1 MLFTSVSAAGFPLF
15 HPIFKSTI
23 DTACIKNIVHRSA
36 NCYNK
41 SNNLVLTAVKGA
53 IQRMAKKKIKGTRI
67 LAAVLTAAMVFT
79 QTPYT
84 ALAAES
90 DAGFVTVQ
98 NETEQTGQA
107 DDGTGDN
114 GETGDVSGSDET
126 GDMPG
131 GTGDNGENGG
141 TGDISDNN
149 GNNGE
154 TGDVSDG
161 NGGTGDVSGPDSEA
175 SVSGNDITVYSE
187 EEAGTGSLTVEGN
200 SESYS
205 YDAENDVITVKNG
218 AELTFHSADGYGAEN
233 YSHTRIYVEKDA
245 KATLTLD
252 GVYINVSDK
261 AVSPLEIAE
270 NSAGVVSV
278 VLKNNNVLI
287 AGEKAAGIQKN
298 GTAEGTLTISG
309 SGALTAQGGKYGAG
323 IGSGY
328 EKAGSNISIS
338 GEEVTATGG
347 YGGAGIGG
355 GMYGAGISITI
366 SGGMVTATGGSYG
379 AGIGSGYHESASN
392 IIISGGTII
401 ATGGY
406 NGAGIGGGKNGVG
419 SDISISGGEVT
430 AAGGSYGAGI
440 GGGYYG
446 VGSNISISGGE
457 VTATGGSCG
466 AGIGGGYYGV
476 GSNITISGGTVTAT
490 GRGTKSDIGGGNGG
504 STGTVT
510 ITGGSVKTTNSV
522 LTGVINGND
531 TVYCTVVDLTD
542 EYGTEAAVTDASET
556 AYGMKDVMTDAD
568 GKIYMYLP
576 AGETS
581 ILLGMYYYTGTV
593 SAEAGADN
601 CLTRGK
607 CRYDLQVV
615 GDPTYYN
622 RDEDSHIIQIKDGAN
637 LTIKSADGYGK
648 DNYSQ
653 TRIQIEAN
661 ASVTLTLDGAYMDAS
676 AIPYISSPILI
687 PENSTGNVNII
698 LKGENGLKA
707 GKYYA
712 AIQKNG
718 DAENIGTLT
727 ISGDGSLMAAGGYNA
742 AGIGSGADKP
752 VKNIVINS
760 GTVTATGG
768 DSAAGIGS
776 GYYGAG
782 SNITISGGTV
792 TATGGESGAGIGGG
806 SDRSGSNITIS
817 GGTVTATGRE
827 NGAGI
832 GGGFY
837 GEGNDITISGG
848 TVTATSLTVRKENY
862 STGAG
867 IGGGACGNGSNIT
880 ITGGTVIATAIAEA
894 GKISTGAGIGGGYS
908 KEGNH
913 ITISGG
919 TVTATSIAKGED
931 GTTGAGIGGGYGGMG
946 NHITISGGTVTAISS
961 VTGEYGCG
969 GAGIGGGYSREGNNI
984 TISGGT
990 VTALSTADDA
1000 SNEGYGIG
1008 SGWGANDSTPMVTG
1022 GNIKVNKLCGIQGKD
1037 GNELYDAYPARADL
1051 LLLAGKNAAVGNPVL
1066 QTYNKKTGETKTL
1079 SYNLNDVCTMEDGY
1093 LYMYLPVDTEDTVT
1107 RLVFDNAVYEAAVK
1121 EFNYENQPDRFND
1134 FALISSTDGKAEYGE
1149 VLREDVPE
1157 DGIIPD
1163 GIWMSDLQAGGY
1175 TYTGKAITPSFRVYD
1190 GKKMLAVKKDYTVS
1204 YKNNINA
1211 ATADDAKKAPTITV
1225 KSTGNY
1231 KGTETRT
1238 FTINPA
1244 SMDVTEQRIN
1254 IDNLYLAAP
1263 TGKNPKGIKAVPVV
1277 TDNGKKLS
1285 ENKDY
1290 TVNHVTLNE
1299 QNAENKNANSYVNP
1313 GKYTV
1318 EITGKGNYTGTRQIT
1333 VTLTDVAKE
1342 QILMSKVTVAK
1353 VPDMTYDADFCEGK
1367 NAAGMTPALTV
1378 TYGSGKNKVTLYK
1391 EGDVNAAGE
1400 TVSAEN
1406 ADYTV
1411 TWINNKYVGTA
1422 TAVLTGTGKILEDG
1436 TVSGTYFGEKRIT
1449 FKIKGTA
1456 LSASMVSWADGSK
1469 NVSVVY
1475 NGEEQEPLV
1484 RVSLQKKVK
1493 DENGKTV
1500 TQTVY
1505 LGEYNDYFNIGDYK
1519 VSYLKNVDAGTAT
1532 VVVTGAGGYT
1542 GTVKKTFKITQADL
1556 SAADMEAKIAANGT
1570 QGTYGNNAS
1579 DGSNASG
1586 SGDAADSAIKVSFV
1600 KNGAKPAVVVTA
1612 KLANGSTV
1620 TLKEGKDY
1628 TITYANNKAVSEG
1641 KNLTEKKLPLITV
1654 KGKGNFKGSVKQTF
1668 TITNKSLADT
1678 VNPITVAVTDVAAN
1692 KNKGK
1697 FVSKPVVT
1705 DADGVKLKEKT
1716 DYTLTYSLL
1725 TEGGAVEL
1733 DTKTGIVNE
1742 PGSIVRITITGAG
1755 NYQGEGSV
1763 LTADYR
1769 ITEFDF
1775 AKVTVKVVPKTL
1787 PYTTKP
1793 VTLTEDD
1800 LILTMK
1806 VGTGKQAVVEKL
1818 SLITDGDDTKDGY
1831 KIIGYKNNVNKGTAQ
1846 VTLQG
1851 CGKYG
1856 GTKTVK
1862 FYIGTRPFLWWL
1874 RNV

>member
-1 MLFTSVSAAGFPLF
+1 
-15 HPIFKSTI
+15 
-23 DTACIKNIVHRSA
+23 
-36 NCYNK
+36 
-41 SNNLVLTAVKGA
+41 
-53 IQRMAKKKIKGTRI
+53 MAKKKIKGTRI
-67 LAAVLTAAMVFT
+67 LAAILTAAMVFT
-79 QTPYT
+79 STPYT

-90 DAGFVTVQ
+90 EAGYVTVQ
-98 NETEQTGQA
+98 NEIEQTGQA
-107 DDGTGDN
+107 DDGTGNNGNNGENGGKGNNGAGDFSDGSDKDGGNSGTGDVSDN
-114 GETGDVSGSDET
+114 NGGTGETGDVSDGDGETGDVSGSD
-126 GDMPG
+126 
-131 GTGDNGENGG
+131 
-141 TGDISDNN
+141 
-149 GNNGE
+149 
-154 TGDVSDG
+154 
-161 NGGTGDVSGPDSEA
+161 SEV
-175 SVSGNDITVYSE
+175 SVSGNDIAVYGV
-187 EEAGTGSLTVEGN
+187 ATTATGTLTVEGN
-200 SESYS
+200 SGSYS

-218 AELTFHSADGYGAEN
+218 ANLTFHSADGYGAEN
-233 YSHTRIYVEKDA
+233 PSQTRIYVEKDA
-245 KATLTLD
+245 KATLTLE

-261 AVSPLEIAE
+261 AASPLEIAE
-270 NSAGVVSV
+270 DSTGAVSV
-278 VLKNNNVLI
+278 VLKGSNALT

-298 GTAEGTLTISG
+298 GTADGTLTISG

-338 GEEVTATGG
+338 GGEVTATGG

-355 GMYGAGISITI
+355 GMYGAGSSITI
-366 SGGMVTATGGSYG
+366 SGGMVTTTGGNGG

-392 IIISGGTII
+392 ITISGGTII
-401 ATGGY
+401 AKGGY
-406 NGAGIGGGKNGVG
+406 NGAGIGGGKNG
-419 SDISISGGEVT
+419 
-430 AAGGSYGAGI
+430 A
-440 GGGYYG
+440 
-446 VGSNISISGGE
+446 GSNIGISGGE
-457 VTATGGSCG
+457 VTATGGGYG
-466 AGIGGGYYGV
+466 AGIGGG
-476 GSNITISGGTVTAT
+476 TW
-490 GRGTKSDIGGGNGG
+490 G
-504 STGTVT
+504 STGKVT
-510 ITGGSVKTTNSV
+510 ITGGSVKTTKGV
-522 LTGVINGND
+522 LTGVTNGTD
-531 TVYCTVVDLTD
+531 EVYCTVVDLT
-542 EYGTEAAVTDASET
+542 EEFGIEAAVTDVGET

-601 CLTRGK
+601 RLTRGK

-615 GDPTYYN
+615 GDPAYYD

-637 LTIKSADGYGK
+637 LTIKSGNGYGK

-653 TRIQIEAN
+653 TRIEIEKD
-661 ASVTLTLDGAYMDAS
+661 ASVTLTLDGT
-676 AIPYISSPILI
+676 YIDTTDSPILI

-698 LKGENGLKA
+698 LKSENGLKA
-707 GKYYA
+707 GRYYA
-712 AIQKNG
+712 AIQKDG

-727 ISGDGSLMAAGGYNA
+727 ISGDGALIAQGGKQG
-742 AGIGSGADKP
+742 AGIGGGHEKAGN
-752 VKNIVINS
+752 NIVIS
-760 GTVTATGG
+760 GGEVTATGG
-768 DSAAGIGS
+768 EYAAGIGGGMYGS
-776 GYYGAG
+776 G
-782 SNITISGGTV
+782 SSITISGGTV
-792 TATGGESGAGIGGG
+792 TATGGECGAGVGSGYYESGGNITISGGTVIAQGGNQGAGIGGG
-806 SDRSGSNITIS
+806 KSGAGNNIDISGGTVIATATAGDDGATGAGIGGGYAGMGNNITIS
-817 GGTVTATGRE
+817 GGTVTAT
-827 NGAGI
+827 
-832 GGGFY
+832 
-837 GEGNDITISGG
+837 S
-848 TVTATSLTVRKENY
+848 TATGEY
-862 STGAG
+862 GCA
-867 IGGGACGNGSNIT
+867 
-880 ITGGTVIATAIAEA
+880 
-894 GKISTGAGIGGGYS
+894 GAGIGGGYS
-908 KEGNH
+908 CM
-913 ITISGG
+913 
-919 TVTATSIAKGED
+919 
-931 GTTGAGIGGGYGGMG
+931 GIG
-946 NHITISGGTVTAISS
+946 
-961 VTGEYGCG
+961 
-969 GAGIGGGYSREGNNI
+969 I

-990 VTALSTADDA
+990 VTALSTADEA
-1000 SNEGYGIG
+1000 YREGAGIG
-1008 SGWGANDSTPMVTG
+1008 SGCGTGISGPEIYG
-1022 GNIKVNKLCGIQGKD
+1022 GNIKASRLSGVLGKE
-1037 GNELYDAYPARADL
+1037 GKVYLARADL
-1051 LLLAGKNAAVGNPVL
+1051 LLLAGKNAVVGNPVL

-1079 SYNLNDVCTMEDGY
+1079 SYNLKDVCTMEDGY
-1093 LYMYLPVDTEDTVT
+1093 LYMYLPADTEDTVT
-1107 RLVFDNAVYEAAVK
+1107 RLVFDNAVYEATVK
-1121 EFNYENQPDRFND
+1121 KFDYGLEPGRYSD
-1134 FALISSTDGKAEYGE
+1134 FTLINSTDGKAEYGE
-1149 VLREDVPE
+1149 VLREDVPD

-1163 GIWMSDLQAGGY
+1163 GIWMTDLQAGGY

-1204 YKNNINA
+1204 YKNNIKA

-1244 SMDVTEQRIN
+1244 SLDATEQRIN

-1263 TGKNPKGIKAVPVV
+1263 TGKNPKGIRAVPVV

-1285 ENKDY
+1285 ENRDY

-1299 QNAENKNANSYVNP
+1299 QNAENKNANSYVTP

-1333 VTLTDVAKE
+1333 VTLADVAKE

-1353 VPDMTYDADFCEGK
+1353 VPDVTYDADLCEGRS
-1367 NAAGMTPALTV
+1367 AAGMTPALTV

-1411 TWINNKYVGTA
+1411 NWINNRYVGTA

-1436 TVSGTYFGEKRIT
+1436 TASGTYFGEKRIT
-1449 FKIKGTA
+1449 FRIKGTA

-1475 NGEEQEPLV
+1475 NGEEQEPRV

-1493 DENGKTV
+1493 GKDGKMV
-1500 TQTVY
+1500 TQTTY
-1505 LGEYNDYFNIGDYK
+1505 LREYNEYAQYGDYK

-1532 VVVTGAGGYT
+1532 VVITGAGGYT

-1556 SAADMEAKIAANGT
+1556 AAEGTEAKIGV
-1570 QGTYGNNAS
+1570 
-1579 DGSNASG
+1579 
-1586 SGDAADSAIKVSFV
+1586 ADSIPFV
-1600 KNGAKPAVVVTA
+1600 KNGAKPAIVVTA
-1612 KLANGSTV
+1612 KMANGNTV

-1628 TITYANNKAVSEG
+1628 TVTYANNKAVSEG

-1654 KGKGNFKGSVKQTF
+1654 KGKGNFKGSIKQTF
-1668 TITNKSLADT
+1668 TITNKSLADK
-1678 VNPITVAVTDVAAN
+1678 VNPITVTVTDVPAN

-1705 DADGVKLKEKT
+1705 DETGTKLKEKT

-1725 TEGGAVEL
+1725 TENGAVEL

-1755 NYQGEGSV
+1755 NYRGEGSV

-1769 ITEFDF
+1769 ITESDF
-1775 AKVTVKVVPKTL
+1775 KKVTVKVVPKTL

-1793 VTLTEDD
+1793 VTLTEED

-1806 VGTGKQAVVEKL
+1806 VGTGRQAVVEELK
-1818 SLITDGDDTKDGY
+1818 LITDGDDTKDGY

-1862 FYIGTRPFLWWL
+1862 FYIGTRPFFWWL

>member
-1 MLFTSVSAAGFPLF
+1 
-15 HPIFKSTI
+15 
-23 DTACIKNIVHRSA
+23 
-36 NCYNK
+36 
-41 SNNLVLTAVKGA
+41 
-53 IQRMAKKKIKGTRI
+53 MAKKKIRGTRI
-67 LAAVLTAAMVFT
+67 LAAVLMVAMVFT

-90 DAGFVTVQ
+90 EVGFVTVQ
-98 NETEQTGQA
+98 NETEQTEQEEDVSCNA
-107 DDGTGDN
+107 
-114 GETGDVSGSDET
+114 GDVSGGSS
-126 GDMPG
+126 
-131 GTGDNGENGG
+131 DNGENGDVSGG

-149 GNNGE
+149 DGTGE

-161 NGGTGDVSGPDSEA
+161 DGETGDVSGPDSEV
-175 SVSGNDITVYSE
+175 SVSGNDIAVYG
-187 EEAGTGSLTVEGN
+187 ATATGTLTVEGN
-200 SESYS
+200 NGSYS

-218 AELTFHSADGYGAEN
+218 ANLTFHSTDGYGAEN
-233 YSHTRIYVEKDA
+233 PSQTRIYVEKDA

-261 AVSPLEIAE
+261 TVSPLEIADD
-270 NSAGVVSV
+270 STGAVSV
-278 VLKNNNVLI
+278 VLKDSNALT

-298 GTAEGTLTISG
+298 GTADGTLTISG

-338 GEEVTATGG
+338 GGEVTATGG

-355 GMYGAGISITI
+355 GMYGAGSSITI
-366 SGGMVTATGGSYG
+366 SGGMVTTTGGNGG

-392 IIISGGTII
+392 ISISGGTVI
-401 ATGGY
+401 AKGGY
-406 NGAGIGGGKNGVG
+406 NGAGIGGGKNGAG
-419 SDISISGGEVT
+419 SSITISGGMVT
-430 AAGGSYGAGI
+430 
-440 GGGYYG
+440 
-446 VGSNISISGGE
+446 
-457 VTATGGSCG
+457 TTGGAYG

-490 GRGTKSDIGGGNGG
+490 GGSWGAGIGGGDSRDGNDISISGGTVTATGRGTKSDIGGGSGG
-504 STGTVT
+504 STGKVT
-510 ITGGSVKTTNSV
+510 ITGGSVKTTKGV
-522 LTGVINGND
+522 LTGVTNGTD
-531 TVYCTVVDLTD
+531 TVYYTEVDLSE
-542 EYGTEAAVTDASET
+542 EYGAEAAVTDVGET

-576 AGETS
+576 ADENGTTIVFGKHFYS
-581 ILLGMYYYTGTV
+581 GTV

-601 CLTRGK
+601 RLTRGTECK
-607 CRYDLQVV
+607 YSLLVL
-615 GDPTYYN
+615 GDSAYYERN
-622 RDEDSHIIQIKDGAN
+622 ESTQGILIKDGAD
-637 LTIKSADGYGK
+637 LIIKSANGYGK
-648 DNYSQ
+648 DNYSPM
-653 TRIQIEAN
+653 RIQIEEN

-707 GKYYA
+707 GRYYA

-718 DAENIGTLT
+718 NAENIGTLT
-727 ISGDGSLMAAGGYNA
+727 ISGDGALIAQGGKQG
-742 AGIGSGADKP
+742 AGIGGGHEKAGN
-752 VKNIVINS
+752 NIVIS
-760 GTVTATGG
+760 GGEVTATGG
-768 DSAAGIGS
+768 EYAAGIGGGMYGS
-776 GYYGAG
+776 G
-782 SNITISGGTV
+782 SSITISGGTV
-792 TATGGESGAGIGGG
+792 TATGGESGAGVG
-806 SDRSGSNITIS
+806 SGYYESGSNITIS
-817 GGTVTATGRE
+817 GGTVIAQGG
-827 NGAGI
+827 NQGAGI
-832 GGGFY
+832 GGGKS
-837 GEGNDITISGG
+837 GAGNNIDISGGTVIATATAGDHGATGAGIGGGYAGMGNNITISGG
-848 TVTATSLTVRKENY
+848 TVTATSTA
-862 STGAG
+862 TGEYGCA
-867 IGGGACGNGSNIT
+867 
-880 ITGGTVIATAIAEA
+880 
-894 GKISTGAGIGGGYS
+894 GAGIGGGY
-908 KEGNH
+908 
-913 ITISGG
+913 
-919 TVTATSIAKGED
+919 ACM
-931 GTTGAGIGGGYGGMG
+931 GIG
-946 NHITISGGTVTAISS
+946 
-961 VTGEYGCG
+961 
-969 GAGIGGGYSREGNNI
+969 I

-990 VTALSTADDA
+990 VTALSTADEA
-1000 SNEGYGIG
+1000 YWEGYGIG
-1008 SGWGANDSTPMVTG
+1008 SGCSTGISGPEIYG
-1022 GNIKVNKLCGIQGKD
+1022 GNIKASRLSGVLGKD
-1037 GNELYDAYPARADL
+1037 GDEPYEAYLARADL
-1051 LLLAGKNAAVGNPVL
+1051 LPLAGKNAVVGNPVL

-1079 SYNLNDVCTMEDGY
+1079 SYNLKDVCTMEDGY
-1093 LYMYLPVDTEDTVT
+1093 LYMYLPADTEDTVT
-1107 RLVFDNAVYEAAVK
+1107 RLVFDNAVYEATVK
-1121 EFNYENQPDRFND
+1121 KFDYGREPGRYSD
-1134 FALISSTDGKAEYGE
+1134 FTLISSTDGKAEYGE
-1149 VLREDVPE
+1149 VLREDVPD

-1163 GIWMSDLQAGGY
+1163 GIWMTDLQAGGY

-1204 YKNNINA
+1204 YKNNIKA

-1238 FTINPA
+1238 FTITPA
-1244 SMDVTEQRIN
+1244 SLKESNPQIKAED
-1254 IDNLYLAAP
+1254 LYLAAP

-1285 ENKDY
+1285 ENRDY

-1299 QNAENKNANSYVNP
+1299 QNAENKNANSYVTP

-1333 VTLTDVAKE
+1333 VTLADVAKE

-1353 VPDMTYDADFCEGK
+1353 VPDVTYDADLCDGN
-1367 NAAGMTPALTV
+1367 NAKGMTPALTV

-1411 TWINNKYVGTA
+1411 TWINNRYVGTA
-1422 TAVLTGTGKILEDG
+1422 TVVLTGTGKILEDG
-1436 TVSGTYFGEKRIT
+1436 TVSGQYFGKKRIT

-1475 NGEEQEPLV
+1475 NGGEQEPRV

-1493 DENGKTV
+1493 GKDGKMV
-1500 TQTVY
+1500 TQTTY
-1505 LGEYNDYFNIGDYK
+1505 LREYDEYAQYGDYK

-1532 VVVTGAGGYT
+1532 VVITGAGGYT

-1556 SAADMEAKIAANGT
+1556 AAEGTEAKIGV
-1570 QGTYGNNAS
+1570 
-1579 DGSNASG
+1579 
-1586 SGDAADSAIKVSFV
+1586 ADSIPFV
-1600 KNGAKPAVVVTA
+1600 KNGAKPAIVVTA
-1612 KLANGSTV
+1612 KMANGNTV

-1628 TITYANNKAVSEG
+1628 TVTYANNKAVSEG

-1654 KGKGNFKGSVKQTF
+1654 KGKGNFKGSIKQTF
-1668 TITNKSLADT
+1668 TITNKSLADK
-1678 VNPITVAVTDVAAN
+1678 VNPITVTVADVPAN

-1705 DADGVKLKEKT
+1705 DETGTKLKEKT
-1716 DYTLTYSLL
+1716 DYTLSYSLL
-1725 TEGGAVEL
+1725 MANGEETKL
-1733 DTKTGIVNE
+1733 DVKKDVVNE
-1742 PGSIVRITITGAG
+1742 PGSTIRITITGAG
-1755 NYQGEGSV
+1755 NYRGEGSV

-1775 AKVTVKVVPKTL
+1775 TKVTVKVVPKTL

-1793 VTLTEDD
+1793 VTLTEED

-1806 VGTGKQAVVEKL
+1806 VGTGKQAVVEELK
-1818 SLITDGDDTKDGY
+1818 LITDGDDTKDGY

>member
-1 MLFTSVSAAGFPLF
+1 MM
-15 HPIFKSTI
+15 
-23 DTACIKNIVHRSA
+23 R
-36 NCYNK
+36 
-41 SNNLVLTAVKGA
+41 
-53 IQRMAKKKIKGTRI
+53 KKVKGTRI
-67 LAAVLTAAMVFT
+67 LAAILTAAMVFT
-79 QTPYT
+79 QAPYT

-90 DAGFVTVQ
+90 EAGYVTVQ

-107 DDGTGDN
+107 DDGNN
-114 GETGDVSGSDET
+114 GEMGENGDVSGSDET
-126 GDMPG
+126 GGMP
-131 GTGDNGENGG
+131 GDNGENGG
-141 TGDISDNN
+141 NGETGDVSD
-149 GNNGE
+149 GNGE

-161 NGGTGDVSGPDSEA
+161 NGGTGDVSGPDSEV
-175 SVSGNDITVYSE
+175 SVSGNDIAVYG
-187 EEAGTGSLTVEGN
+187 AAATATGTLTVEGN
-200 SESYS
+200 SGSYS
-205 YDAENDVITVKNG
+205 YDAEKDVITVKNG
-218 AELTFHSADGYGAEN
+218 ANLTFHSADGYGKEN
-233 YSHTRIYVEKDA
+233 PSQTRIYVEKDA
-245 KATLTLD
+245 KATITLD

-270 NSAGVVSV
+270 DSTGAVSV
-278 VLKNNNVLI
+278 VLKGSNVLT

-309 SGALTAQGGKYGAG
+309 SGTLNAQGGEYGAG
-323 IGSGY
+323 IGGGY
-328 EKAGSNISIS
+328 CGVGSNITITGGIITATGGSYGAGIGGGFWGGGSNITIS
-338 GEEVTATGG
+338 GGEVTATGG

-355 GMYGAGISITI
+355 G
-366 SGGMVTATGGSYG
+366 
-379 AGIGSGYHESASN
+379 
-392 IIISGGTII
+392 
-401 ATGGY
+401 
-406 NGAGIGGGKNGVG
+406 
-419 SDISISGGEVT
+419 
-430 AAGGSYGAGI
+430 
-440 GGGYYG
+440 YYG
-446 VGSNISISGGE
+446 VGSNIAITGGII
-457 VTATGGSCG
+457 TATGGDGG
-466 AGIGGGYYGV
+466 AGIGGGDSRDGNDI
-476 GSNITISGGTVTAT
+476 SISGGTVTAT
-490 GRGTKSDIGGGNGG
+490 GRGTKSDIGGGIGG

-510 ITGGSVKTTNSV
+510 ITGGSVKTTNGA
-522 LTGVINGND
+522 LTGVTNGTDN
-531 TVYCTVVDLTD
+531 VYYTVVDLT
-542 EYGTEAAVTDASET
+542 EEFGIEAVVTEVGET
-556 AYGMKDVMTDAD
+556 AYGMKDVRTDAD

-576 AGETS
+576 VDENGTTIVFGKHFYS
-581 ILLGMYYYTGTV
+581 GTV

-601 CLTRGK
+601 RLTRGTECK
-607 CRYDLQVV
+607 YSLLVL
-615 GDPTYYN
+615 GDPAYYERN
-622 RDEDSHIIQIKDGAN
+622 ESTQGILIKDGAD
-637 LTIKSADGYGK
+637 LIIKSANGYGK
-648 DNYSQ
+648 DNYSPM
-653 TRIQIEAN
+653 RIQIEEN

-676 AIPYISSPILI
+676 AIPYISAPILI

-707 GKYYA
+707 GNYYA

-718 DAENIGTLT
+718 DAEDIGTLT
-727 ISGDGSLMAAGGYNA
+727 ISGEGSLMAMGGVNA
-742 AGIGSGADKP
+742 AGVGSGNTKP
-752 VKNIVINS
+752 VKNIMITG
-760 GTVTATGG
+760 GTITATGG
-768 DSAAGIGS
+768 ESGAGIGS
-776 GYYGAG
+776 GYYRAG
-782 SNITISGGTV
+782 SNITISGGTI

-806 SDRSGSNITIS
+806 ERGAASNITIL
-817 GGTVTATGRE
+817 GGTVTATGGKS
-827 NGAGI
+827 GAGI
-832 GGGFY
+832 GGGDY
-837 GEGNDITISGG
+837 GEGN
-848 TVTATSLTVRKENY
+848 N
-862 STGAG
+862 
-867 IGGGACGNGSNIT
+867 
-880 ITGGTVIATAIAEA
+880 
-894 GKISTGAGIGGGYS
+894 
-908 KEGNH
+908 

-919 TVTATSIAKGED
+919 TVTATSIAVGD
-931 GTTGAGIGGGYGGMG
+931 AGATGAGIGGGYAKEG
-946 NHITISGGTVTAISS
+946 NNITISGGTVTATSIAVGDAGATGAGIGGGYNKDGSNITISGGTVIAISS
-961 VTGEYGCG
+961 VTGEYSCA
-969 GAGIGGGYSREGNNI
+969 GAGIGGGYAGMGIGI

-990 VTALSTADDA
+990 VTALSTADNA
-1000 SNEGYGIG
+1000 SYEGYGIG
-1008 SGWGANDSTPMVTG
+1008 SGWGANDSTPTVTG

-1037 GNELYDAYPARADL
+1037 GDEPYEAYPARADL

-1079 SYNLNDVCTMEDGY
+1079 SYNLKDVCTMEDGY

-1107 RLVFDNAVYEAAVK
+1107 RLVFDNAVYEATVK
-1121 EFNYENQPDRFND
+1121 KFDYELEPGRYSD
-1134 FALISSTDGKAEYGE
+1134 FTLISSTDGKAEYGE

-1244 SMDVTEQRIN
+1244 SMDATEQRIN

-1299 QNAENKNANSYVNP
+1299 QNPENKNANSYVTP

-1333 VTLTDVAKE
+1333 VTLADVAKE

-1353 VPDMTYDADFCEGK
+1353 VPDVTYDANFCEGN
-1367 NAAGMTPALTV
+1367 NAKGMTPALTV

-1411 TWINNKYVGTA
+1411 TWINNRYVGTA
-1422 TAVLTGTGKILEDG
+1422 TVVLTGTGKILEDG
-1436 TVSGTYFGEKRIT
+1436 TAIGTYFGEKRIT

-1456 LSASMVSWADGSK
+1456 LSANMVSWADGSK

-1475 NGEEQEPLV
+1475 NGEEQEPGV

-1500 TQTVY
+1500 TQTTTLRKY
-1505 LGEYNDYFNIGDYK
+1505 DEYAQYGDYK

-1532 VVVTGAGGYT
+1532 VVITGAGGYT

-1556 SAADMEAKIAANGT
+1556 AAEGTEAKIAAG
-1570 QGTYGNNAS
+1570 
-1579 DGSNASG
+1579 
-1586 SGDAADSAIKVSFV
+1586 GDAADSAIKVAFV

-1612 KLANGSTV
+1612 KMANGNTV

-1668 TITNKSLADT
+1668 TITNKNLADT
-1678 VNPITVAVTDVAAN
+1678 VNPITVTVADVPAN

-1716 DYTLTYSLL
+1716 DYMLTYSLV

-1742 PGSIVRITITGAG
+1742 PGSIVRITITGVG

-1775 AKVTVKVVPKTL
+1775 KKVTVKVVPKTL
-1787 PYTTKP
+1787 PYTMKP

-1800 LILTMK
+1800 LVITMK
-1806 VGTGKQAVVEKL
+1806 VGTGRQAVVEELK
-1818 SLITDGDDTKDGY
+1818 LITDGDDTKDGY
-1831 KIIGYKNNVNKGTAQ
+1831 KIIGYKNNVNKGAAQ

-1862 FYIGTRPFLWWL
+1862 FYIGTRPFFWWIMP
-1874 RNV
+1874 

>member
-1 MLFTSVSAAGFPLF
+1 MM
-15 HPIFKSTI
+15 
-23 DTACIKNIVHRSA
+23 R
-36 NCYNK
+36 
-41 SNNLVLTAVKGA
+41 
-53 IQRMAKKKIKGTRI
+53 KKVKGTRI
-67 LAAVLTAAMVFT
+67 LAAILTAAMVFT
-79 QTPYT
+79 QAPYT

-90 DAGFVTVQ
+90 EAGYVTVQ

-107 DDGTGDN
+107 DDGNN
-114 GETGDVSGSDET
+114 GETGENGDVSGSDET
-126 GDMPG
+126 GGMP
-131 GTGDNGENGG
+131 GDNGENGG
-141 TGDISDNN
+141 NGETGDVSD
-149 GNNGE
+149 GNGE

-161 NGGTGDVSGPDSEA
+161 NGGTGDVSGPDSEV
-175 SVSGNDITVYSE
+175 SVSGNDIAVYG
-187 EEAGTGSLTVEGN
+187 AAATATGTLTVEGN
-200 SESYS
+200 SGSYS
-205 YDAENDVITVKNG
+205 YDAEKDVITVKNG
-218 AELTFHSADGYGAEN
+218 ANLTFHSADGYGKEN
-233 YSHTRIYVEKDA
+233 PSQTRIYVEKDA
-245 KATLTLD
+245 KATITLD

-270 NSAGVVSV
+270 DSTGAVSV
-278 VLKNNNVLI
+278 VLKGSNVLT

-309 SGALTAQGGKYGAG
+309 SGTLNAQGGEYGAG
-323 IGSGY
+323 IGGGY
-328 EKAGSNISIS
+328 CGVGSNITITGGIITATGGSYGAGIGGGFWGGGSNITIS
-338 GEEVTATGG
+338 GGEVTATGG

-355 GMYGAGISITI
+355 G
-366 SGGMVTATGGSYG
+366 
-379 AGIGSGYHESASN
+379 
-392 IIISGGTII
+392 
-401 ATGGY
+401 
-406 NGAGIGGGKNGVG
+406 
-419 SDISISGGEVT
+419 
-430 AAGGSYGAGI
+430 
-440 GGGYYG
+440 YYG
-446 VGSNISISGGE
+446 VGSNIAITGGII
-457 VTATGGSCG
+457 TATGGDGG
-466 AGIGGGYYGV
+466 AGIGGGDSRDGNDI
-476 GSNITISGGTVTAT
+476 SISGGTVTAT
-490 GRGTKSDIGGGNGG
+490 GRGTKSDIGGGIGG

-510 ITGGSVKTTNSV
+510 ITGGSVKTTNGA
-522 LTGVINGND
+522 LTGVTNGTDN
-531 TVYCTVVDLTD
+531 VYYTVVDLT
-542 EYGTEAAVTDASET
+542 EEFGIEAVVTEVGET
-556 AYGMKDVMTDAD
+556 AYGMKDVRTDAD

-576 AGETS
+576 VDENGTTIVFGKHFYS
-581 ILLGMYYYTGTV
+581 GTV

-601 CLTRGK
+601 RLTRGTECK
-607 CRYDLQVV
+607 YSLLVL
-615 GDPTYYN
+615 GDPAYYERN
-622 RDEDSHIIQIKDGAN
+622 ESTQGILIKDGAD
-637 LTIKSADGYGK
+637 LIIKSANGYGK
-648 DNYSQ
+648 DNYSPM
-653 TRIQIEAN
+653 RIQIEEN

-676 AIPYISSPILI
+676 AIPYISAPILI

-707 GKYYA
+707 GNYYA

-718 DAENIGTLT
+718 DAEDIGTLT
-727 ISGDGSLMAAGGYNA
+727 ISGEGSLMAMGGVNA
-742 AGIGSGADKP
+742 AGVGSGNTKP
-752 VKNIVINS
+752 VKNIMITG
-760 GTVTATGG
+760 GTITATGG
-768 DSAAGIGS
+768 ESGAGIGS
-776 GYYGAG
+776 GYYRAG
-782 SNITISGGTV
+782 SNITISGGTI

-806 SDRSGSNITIS
+806 ERGAASNITIL
-817 GGTVTATGRE
+817 GGTVTATGGKS
-827 NGAGI
+827 GAGI
-832 GGGFY
+832 GGGDY
-837 GEGNDITISGG
+837 GEGN
-848 TVTATSLTVRKENY
+848 N
-862 STGAG
+862 
-867 IGGGACGNGSNIT
+867 
-880 ITGGTVIATAIAEA
+880 
-894 GKISTGAGIGGGYS
+894 
-908 KEGNH
+908 

-919 TVTATSIAKGED
+919 TVTATSIAVGD
-931 GTTGAGIGGGYGGMG
+931 AGATGAGIGGGYAKEG
-946 NHITISGGTVTAISS
+946 NNITISGGTVTATSIAVGDAGATGAGIGGGYNKDGSNITISGGTVIAISS
-961 VTGEYGCG
+961 VTGEYSCA
-969 GAGIGGGYSREGNNI
+969 GAGIGGGYAGMGIGI

-990 VTALSTADDA
+990 VTALSTADNA
-1000 SNEGYGIG
+1000 SYEGYGIG
-1008 SGWGANDSTPMVTG
+1008 SGWGANDSTPTVTG

-1037 GNELYDAYPARADL
+1037 GDEPYEVYPARADL

-1079 SYNLNDVCTMEDGY
+1079 SYNLKDVYTMEDGY

-1107 RLVFDNAVYEAAVK
+1107 RLVFDNAVYEVEVK
-1121 EFNYENQPDRFND
+1121 EFNYEYQPDRFNE
-1134 FALISSTDGKAEYGE
+1134 FTLISSTDGKAEYGE

-1238 FTINPA
+1238 FTIIPA
-1244 SMDVTEQRIN
+1244 SMDATEQRIN

-1299 QNAENKNANSYVNP
+1299 QNPENKNANSYVTP

-1333 VTLTDVAKE
+1333 VTLADVAKE

-1353 VPDMTYDADFCEGK
+1353 VPDVAYDANFCEGN
-1367 NAAGMTPALTV
+1367 NAKGMTPALTV

-1411 TWINNKYVGTA
+1411 TWINNRYVGTA
-1422 TAVLTGTGKILEDG
+1422 TVVLTGTGKILEDG
-1436 TVSGTYFGEKRIT
+1436 TAIGTYFGEKRIT

-1456 LSASMVSWADGSK
+1456 LSANMVSWADGSK
-1469 NVSVVY
+1469 NVSIVY
-1475 NGEEQEPLV
+1475 NGEEQEPRV

-1500 TQTVY
+1500 TQTTTLRKY
-1505 LGEYNDYFNIGDYK
+1505 DEYAQYGDYK

-1532 VVVTGAGGYT
+1532 VVITGAGGYT

-1556 SAADMEAKIAANGT
+1556 AAEGTEAKIAAG
-1570 QGTYGNNAS
+1570 
-1579 DGSNASG
+1579 
-1586 SGDAADSAIKVSFV
+1586 GDAADSAIKVAFV

-1612 KLANGSTV
+1612 KMANGNTV

-1668 TITNKSLADT
+1668 TITNKSLADA
-1678 VNPITVAVTDVAAN
+1678 VNPITVTVNDVAAN

-1697 FVSKPVVT
+1697 FVSKPVIT

-1725 TEGGAVEL
+1725 MANGEETKL
-1733 DTKTGIVNE
+1733 DVKKDVVNE
-1742 PGSIVRITITGAG
+1742 PGSTVRITITGVG
-1755 NYQGEGSV
+1755 NYRGEGSV

-1775 AKVTVKVVPKTL
+1775 TKVTVKVVPKTL

-1806 VGTGKQAVVEKL
+1806 VGTGKQAVVEELPLVTTENGK
-1818 SLITDGDDTKDGY
+1818 TDGY
-1831 KIIGYKNNVNKGTAQ
+1831 RIIGYKNNVNKGTAQ

>member
-1 MLFTSVSAAGFPLF
+1 M
-15 HPIFKSTI
+15 
-23 DTACIKNIVHRSA
+23 R
-36 NCYNK
+36 
-41 SNNLVLTAVKGA
+41 
-53 IQRMAKKKIKGTRI
+53 KKIKGTRI
-67 LAAVLTAAMVFT
+67 LAAILTAAMVFT
-79 QTPYT
+79 STPYT
-84 ALAAES
+84 ALAAEGE
-90 DAGFVTVQ
+90 AGYVTVQ

-107 DDGTGDN
+107 DDGNN
-114 GETGDVSGSDET
+114 GETGENGDVSGSDET
-126 GDMPG
+126 GDIPG
-131 GTGDNGENGG
+131 NSGDNRDNGG
-141 TGDISDNN
+141 SGNAGDVS
-149 GNNGE
+149 GG
-154 TGDVSDG
+154 TGDVSDN
-161 NGGTGDVSGPDSEA
+161 NGGTGDVSGPDSEV
-175 SVSGNDITVYSE
+175 SVSGNDIVVYG
-187 EEAGTGSLTVEGN
+187 AAATATGTLTVEGN
-200 SESYS
+200 SGSYS
-205 YDAENDVITVKNG
+205 YDAEIDVITVKNG
-218 AELTFHSADGYGAEN
+218 AELTFHSAKGYGAKN
-233 YSHTRIYVEKDA
+233 PSKTRIFVEKDA

-261 AVSPLEIAE
+261 AASPLEIAK
-270 NSAGVVSV
+270 NSVGAVSV
-278 VLKNNNVLI
+278 VLEGSNALTAGKNS
-287 AGEKAAGIQKN
+287 AGIQKN
-298 GTAEGTLTISG
+298 GTADGTLTISG
-309 SGALTAQGGKYGAG
+309 SGTLTAQGGEYGAG
-323 IGSGY
+323 IGGGSDENGNNIIITGGTVIATAGMYYYSGAGIGGGY
-328 EKAGSNISIS
+328 YAAGSNITIS
-338 GEEVTATGG
+338 GGEVTATGG
-347 YGGAGIGG
+347 MSGAGIGG
-355 GMYGAGISITI
+355 GFSREGNNITI
-366 SGGMVTATGGSYG
+366 SGGTVTATGGQY
-379 AGIGSGYHESASN
+379 
-392 IIISGGTII
+392 
-401 ATGGY
+401 
-406 NGAGIGGGKNGVG
+406 GAGIGGGKNGVG
-419 SDISISGGEVT
+419 SNIGISGGTVT
-430 AAGGSYGAGI
+430 ATGGLCGAGI
-440 GGGYYG
+440 GGGGDYYESDVRG
-446 VGSNISISGGE
+446 VGSNITINGGE
-457 VTATGGSCG
+457 VTATGGDFG
-466 AGIGGGYYGV
+466 AGIGGGRYENGR
-476 GSNITISGGTVTAT
+476 NITISGGTVTAT
-490 GRGTKSDIGGGNGG
+490 GGLCGAGIGGGEGRTGSDITVSGGTITTTGGENATDIGGGSGG

-510 ITGGSVKTTNSV
+510 ITGGSVKTTKGV
-522 LTGVINGND
+522 LTGVTNG
-531 TVYCTVVDLTD
+531 TGAVYCTVVDLTD
-542 EYGTEAAVTDASET
+542 EFGIEAAVTDVGET

-576 AGETS
+576 ADENGTTIVFGKHFYS
-581 ILLGMYYYTGTV
+581 GTV

-601 CLTRGK
+601 RLTRGTECK
-607 CRYDLQVV
+607 YSLLVL
-615 GDPTYYN
+615 GAPAYYERN
-622 RDEDSHIIQIKDGAN
+622 ESTQGILIKDGAN
-637 LTIKSADGYGK
+637 LTIKSGNGYGK
-648 DNYSQ
+648 NNYSPM
-653 TRIQIEAN
+653 RMQIEEN

-676 AIPYISSPILI
+676 EIPYISSPILI
-687 PENSTGNVNII
+687 PEDSTGNVNII

-707 GKYYA
+707 GNYYA

-718 DAENIGTLT
+718 NAENIGTLT
-727 ISGDGSLMAAGGYNA
+727 ISGDGSLMAAGGNNA
-742 AGIGSGADKP
+742 AGIGSGDGKP
-752 VKNIVINS
+752 VKNIVISS
-760 GTVTATGG
+760 GIITATGG
-768 DSAAGIGS
+768 VYGAGIG
-776 GYYGAG
+776 GGDRGTA
-782 SNITISGGTV
+782 SNITISGGTI

-806 SDRSGSNITIS
+806 Y
-817 GGTVTATGRE
+817 A
-827 NGAGI
+827 
-832 GGGFY
+832 
-837 GEGNDITISGG
+837 
-848 TVTATSLTVRKENY
+848 
-862 STGAG
+862 
-867 IGGGACGNGSNIT
+867 
-880 ITGGTVIATAIAEA
+880 
-894 GKISTGAGIGGGYS
+894 

-919 TVTATSIAKGED
+919 TVTATSIAAGKDGSTGAGIGGGYAGMGNDITISGGTVTATSIAVGDD
-931 GTTGAGIGGGYGGMG
+931 GTTGAGIGGGYAGMG
-946 NHITISGGTVTAISS
+946 NDITISGGTVTAISS
-961 VTGEYGCG
+961 ATGEYGRA

-990 VTALSTADDA
+990 VTALSTADNA
-1000 SNEGYGIG
+1000 SCEGYGIG
-1008 SGWGANDSTPMVTG
+1008 SGWGANDDSTPTVTG

-1037 GNELYDAYPARADL
+1037 GDEPYEAYLARADL
-1051 LLLAGKNAAVGNPVL
+1051 LPLAGKNAVVGNPVL

-1079 SYNLNDVCTMEDGY
+1079 SYNLKDVCTMEDGY
-1093 LYMYLPVDTEDTVT
+1093 LYMYLPADTEDTVT
-1107 RLVFDNAVYEAAVK
+1107 RLVFDNAVYEATVK
-1121 EFNYENQPDRFND
+1121 KFDYELEPGRYSD
-1134 FALISSTDGKAEYGE
+1134 FTLISSTDGKAEYGE

-1244 SMDVTEQRIN
+1244 SLDATEQRIN

-1263 TGKNPKGIKAVPVV
+1263 AGKNPKGIKAVPVV

-1299 QNAENKNANSYVNP
+1299 QNAENKNANSYVTP

-1333 VTLTDVAKE
+1333 VTLADVAKE

-1353 VPDMTYDADFCEGK
+1353 VPDVTYDADLCEGN
-1367 NAAGMTPALTV
+1367 NAKGMTPALTV

-1411 TWINNKYVGTA
+1411 TWINNRYVGTA
-1422 TAVLTGTGKILEDG
+1422 TVVLTGTGKILEDG
-1436 TVSGTYFGEKRIT
+1436 TVSGQYFGKKRIT

-1456 LSASMVSWADGSK
+1456 LSANMVSWVDGSK

-1475 NGEEQEPLV
+1475 NGGEQEPRV

-1493 DENGKTV
+1493 GKDGKMV
-1500 TQTVY
+1500 TQTTT
-1505 LGEYNDYFNIGDYK
+1505 LREYDEYAQYGDYK

-1532 VVVTGAGGYT
+1532 VVITGAGGYT

-1556 SAADMEAKIAANGT
+1556 AAEGTEAKIGV
-1570 QGTYGNNAS
+1570 
-1579 DGSNASG
+1579 
-1586 SGDAADSAIKVSFV
+1586 ADSIPFV
-1600 KNGAKPAVVVTA
+1600 KNGAKPAIVVTA
-1612 KLANGSTV
+1612 KLANGNTV

-1628 TITYANNKAVSEG
+1628 TVTYVNNKAVSEG

-1654 KGKGNFKGSVKQTF
+1654 KGKGNFKGSIKQTF
-1668 TITNKSLADT
+1668 TITNKSLADV
-1678 VNPITVAVTDVAAN
+1678 VNPITVTVNDVPAN

-1697 FVSKPVVT
+1697 FVSKPVIT

-1716 DYTLTYSLL
+1716 DYTLTYSLV

-1742 PGSIVRITITGAG
+1742 PGSVVRITITGAG
-1755 NYQGEGSV
+1755 NYRGEGSV

-1775 AKVTVKVVPKTL
+1775 TKVTVKVVPKTL

-1793 VTLTEDD
+1793 VTLTEED

-1806 VGTGKQAVVEKL
+1806 VGTGKQAVVEELK
-1818 SLITDGDDTKDGY
+1818 LITDGDDTKDGY

>member
-1 MLFTSVSAAGFPLF
+1 
-15 HPIFKSTI
+15 
-23 DTACIKNIVHRSA
+23 
-36 NCYNK
+36 
-41 SNNLVLTAVKGA
+41 
-53 IQRMAKKKIKGTRI
+53 MAKKKIKGTRI
-67 LAAVLTAAMVFT
+67 LAAILTAAMVFT
-79 QTPYT
+79 QAPYT

-90 DAGFVTVQ
+90 EAGYVTMQ
-98 NETEQTGQA
+98 NEIEQTGQA
-107 DDGTGDN
+107 DDGTGGAGDVSGGSGNAGDVSGGTGDVSDN
-114 GETGDVSGSDET
+114 NGGTGETGDVSDGDGETGDVSGSD
-126 GDMPG
+126 
-131 GTGDNGENGG
+131 
-141 TGDISDNN
+141 
-149 GNNGE
+149 
-154 TGDVSDG
+154 
-161 NGGTGDVSGPDSEA
+161 SEV
-175 SVSGNDITVYSE
+175 SVSGNDIAVYG
-187 EEAGTGSLTVEGN
+187 AAATATGTLTVEGN
-200 SESYS
+200 SGSYS
-205 YDAENDVITVKNG
+205 YDTEKDVITVKNG

-233 YSHTRIYVEKDA
+233 PSQTRIYVEKDA

-270 NSAGVVSV
+270 DSTGAVSV
-278 VLKNNNVLI
+278 VLKGSNALT

-338 GEEVTATGG
+338 GGEVTATGG

-355 GMYGAGISITI
+355 GMYGAGSSITI
-366 SGGMVTATGGSYG
+366 SGGMVTTTGGNGG
-379 AGIGSGYHESASN
+379 AGVGSGYHESASN
-392 IIISGGTII
+392 ITISGGNVI
-401 ATGGY
+401 AKGGY
-406 NGAGIGGGKNGVG
+406 HGAGIGGGKNGAG
-419 SDISISGGEVT
+419 SNIGISGETIT
-430 AAGGSYGAGI
+430 ATGGAYGAGI
-440 GGGYYG
+440 GGGYCG
-446 VGSNISISGGE
+446 VGSNITITGGII
-457 VTATGGSCG
+457 TATGGSWG
-466 AGIGGGYYGV
+466 AGIGGGDSRDGNDI
-476 GSNITISGGTVTAT
+476 SISGGTVTAT
-490 GRGTKSDIGGGNGG
+490 GRGTKSDIGGGSGG
-504 STGTVT
+504 STGKVT
-510 ITGGSVKTTNSV
+510 ITGGSVKTTKGV
-522 LTGVINGND
+522 LTGVTNGTG
-531 TVYCTVVDLTD
+531 TVYYTEVDLSE
-542 EYGTEAAVTDASET
+542 EYGAEEAVTDVGDT

-576 AGETS
+576 ADENGTTIVFGTHFYS
-581 ILLGMYYYTGTV
+581 GTV

-601 CLTRGK
+601 RLTRSTECK
-607 CRYDLQVV
+607 YSLLVL
-615 GDPTYYN
+615 GDPAYYERN
-622 RDEDSHIIQIKDGAN
+622 EIPQGILIKDGAN
-637 LTIKSADGYGK
+637 LTVKSGNGYGK

-653 TRIQIEAN
+653 TRIEIEKD
-661 ASVTLTLDGAYMDAS
+661 ASVTLTLDGT
-676 AIPYISSPILI
+676 YIDTTIDTTDSPILI

-707 GKYYA
+707 GRYYA

-718 DAENIGTLT
+718 NAEDIGTLT
-727 ISGDGSLMAAGGYNA
+727 ISGDGALIAQGGKQG
-742 AGIGSGADKP
+742 AGIGGGKSGAGN
-752 VKNIVINS
+752 NIVIS
-760 GTVTATGG
+760 GGEVTATGG
-768 DSAAGIGS
+768 EYAAGIGGGMYGS
-776 GYYGAG
+776 G
-782 SNITISGGTV
+782 SSITISGGTV
-792 TATGGESGAGIGGG
+792 TATGGECGAGVGSGYYESGGNITISGGTVIAQGGNQGAGIGGG
-806 SDRSGSNITIS
+806 KSGAGNNIDISGGTVIATATAGDDGSTGAGIGGGYAGMGNNITIS
-817 GGTVTATGRE
+817 GGTVTAT
-827 NGAGI
+827 
-832 GGGFY
+832 
-837 GEGNDITISGG
+837 S
-848 TVTATSLTVRKENY
+848 TATGEY
-862 STGAG
+862 GCA
-867 IGGGACGNGSNIT
+867 
-880 ITGGTVIATAIAEA
+880 
-894 GKISTGAGIGGGYS
+894 GAGIGGGY
-908 KEGNH
+908 
-913 ITISGG
+913 
-919 TVTATSIAKGED
+919 ACM
-931 GTTGAGIGGGYGGMG
+931 GIG
-946 NHITISGGTVTAISS
+946 
-961 VTGEYGCG
+961 
-969 GAGIGGGYSREGNNI
+969 I

-990 VTALSTADDA
+990 VTALSTADEA
-1000 SNEGYGIG
+1000 YWEGYGIG
-1008 SGWGANDSTPMVTG
+1008 SGCSTGISGPEIYG
-1022 GNIKVNKLCGIQGKD
+1022 GNIKASRLSGVLGKD
-1037 GNELYDAYPARADL
+1037 GDELYEAYLARADL
-1051 LLLAGKNAAVGNPVL
+1051 LLLAGKNAALGNPVL

-1079 SYNLNDVCTMEDGY
+1079 SYNLKDVCTMEDGY
-1093 LYMYLPVDTEDTVT
+1093 LYMYLPADTEDTVT
-1107 RLVFDNAVYEAAVK
+1107 RLVFDNAVYEATVK
-1121 EFNYENQPDRFND
+1121 KFDYELEPGRYSD
-1134 FALISSTDGKAEYGE
+1134 FTLISSTDGKAEYGE

-1163 GIWMSDLQAGGY
+1163 GIWMSDLQTGGY

-1231 KGTETRT
+1231 KGTETCT

-1244 SMDVTEQRIN
+1244 SLDATEQRIN

-1263 TGKNPKGIKAVPVV
+1263 AGKNPKGIKAVPVV

-1299 QNAENKNANSYVNP
+1299 QNAENKNANSYVTP

-1333 VTLTDVAKE
+1333 VTLADVAKE

-1353 VPDMTYDADFCEGK
+1353 VPDVTYDADLCEGN
-1367 NAAGMTPALTV
+1367 NAKGMTPALTV

-1411 TWINNKYVGTA
+1411 TWINNRYVGTA
-1422 TAVLTGTGKILEDG
+1422 TVVLTGTGKILEDG
-1436 TVSGTYFGEKRIT
+1436 TVSGQYFGKKRIT

-1475 NGEEQEPLV
+1475 NGEEQEPRV

-1493 DENGKTV
+1493 GKDGKMV
-1500 TQTVY
+1500 TQTTY
-1505 LGEYNDYFNIGDYK
+1505 LWEYDDYYKEGDYK

-1532 VVVTGAGGYT
+1532 VVITGVGGYT

-1556 SAADMEAKIAANGT
+1556 AAEGTEAKIAASGA
-1570 QGTYGNNAS
+1570 QSAYGSYAS
-1579 DGSNASG
+1579 AESNASAG
-1586 SGDAADSAIKVSFV
+1586 SNTSGAIKVAFA
-1600 KNGAKPAVVVTA
+1600 KNGAKPAIVVTA
-1612 KLANGSTV
+1612 KMANGNTV

-1628 TITYANNKAVSEG
+1628 TVTYANNKAVSEG

-1654 KGKGNFKGSVKQTF
+1654 KGKGNFKGSIKQTF
-1668 TITNKSLADT
+1668 TITNKSLADK
-1678 VNPITVAVTDVAAN
+1678 VNPITVTVADVPAN

-1705 DADGVKLKEKT
+1705 DETGTKLKEKT

-1725 TEGGAVEL
+1725 TENGAVEL

-1742 PGSIVRITITGAG
+1742 PGSTVRITITGAG
-1755 NYQGEGSV
+1755 NYRGEGSV

-1775 AKVTVKVVPKTL
+1775 KKVTVKVVPKTL
-1787 PYTTKP
+1787 PYTMKP

-1800 LILTMK
+1800 LIITMK
-1806 VGTGKQAVVEKL
+1806 VGTGKQAVVEELK
-1818 SLITDGDDTKDGY
+1818 LITDGDDTKDGY
-1831 KIIGYKNNVNKGTAQ
+1831 KIIGYKNNVNKGAAQ

-1862 FYIGTRPFLWWL
+1862 FYIGTRPFLWWIMP
-1874 RNV
+1874 

>member
-1 MLFTSVSAAGFPLF
+1 
-15 HPIFKSTI
+15 
-23 DTACIKNIVHRSA
+23 
-36 NCYNK
+36 
-41 SNNLVLTAVKGA
+41 
-53 IQRMAKKKIKGTRI
+53 MAKKKIKGTRI

-90 DAGFVTVQ
+90 EVSFVTVQ
-98 NETEQTGQA
+98 NETEQTGQEE
-107 DDGTGDN
+107 DVSGGN
-114 GETGDVSGSDET
+114 GNNGAGDVS
-126 GDMPG
+126 
-131 GTGDNGENGG
+131 
-141 TGDISDNN
+141 

-175 SVSGNDITVYSE
+175 SVSGNGIVVYG
-187 EEAGTGSLTVEGN
+187 AAATATGTLTVERG
-200 SESYS
+200 SGSYS
-205 YDAENDVITVKNG
+205 YDAENDIITVKNG
-218 AELTFHSADGYGAEN
+218 ADLTFHSADGYGAEN
-233 YSHTRIYVEKDA
+233 PSKTRIYVEKDA
-245 KATLTLD
+245 GATLTLD
-252 GVYINVSDK
+252 GVYIDVSDK
-261 AVSPLEIAE
+261 GASPLEIAE
-270 NSAGVVSV
+270 DSTGVVSV
-278 VLKNNNVLI
+278 VLKGNNALT
-287 AGEKAAGIQKN
+287 AGGYSAGIQKN

-309 SGALTAQGGKYGAG
+309 SGALIAKGGHTGAGIGSGDEKAANNITISGGTVTAIGGKYGAG
-323 IGSGY
+323 IGGGGNQGT
-328 EKAGSNISIS
+328 GSNITIS
-338 GEEVTATGG
+338 GGIVTATGG
-347 YGGAGIGG
+347 SCGAGIGG
-355 GMYGAGISITI
+355 GSDGSGSNITI
-366 SGGMVTATGGSYG
+366 SGGTVTATGGKQ
-379 AGIGSGYHESASN
+379 
-392 IIISGGTII
+392 
-401 ATGGY
+401 
-406 NGAGIGGGKNGVG
+406 GAGIGGGDYGAASNITISGGTVTATGGHQGAGIGGGDSGVG
-419 SDISISGGEVT
+419 SNITISGGEVT

-440 GGGYYG
+440 GGGG
-446 VGSNISISGGE
+446 NQGTGSNIMISGGT
-457 VTATGGSCG
+457 VTVTGGSFG
-466 AGIGGGYYGV
+466 AGIGGGMQGT
-476 GSNITISGGTVTAT
+476 GSNITIGGGTVTVT
-490 GRGTKSDIGGGNGG
+490 GGTYAADIGGGNGG

-510 ITGGSVKTTNSV
+510 ITGGSVKTSTGA
-522 LTGVINGND
+522 LTGVTNGTDN
-531 TVYCTVVDLTD
+531 VYYTVVDLTD
-542 EYGTEAAVTDASET
+542 EYGTEAAVTNVSET

-576 AGETS
+576 AGEIS
-581 ILLGMYYYTGTV
+581 IVFGMHFYFGTV
-593 SAEAGADN
+593 SKEAKADN
-601 CLTRGK
+601 YLARGTECK
-607 CRYDLQVV
+607 YDLQVV
-615 GDPTYYN
+615 GDPANYV

-676 AIPYISSPILI
+676 EIPYISSPILI

-707 GKYYA
+707 GDYYA

-727 ISGDGSLMAAGGYNA
+727 ISGDGSLTATGGYNA
-742 AGIGSGADKP
+742 AGIGSGSNKP
-752 VKNIVINS
+752 VKNIVISS
-760 GTVTATGG
+760 GTVTAIGG
-768 DSAAGIGS
+768 YSAAGIGS

-792 TATGGESGAGIGGG
+792 TATGGNNGAGIGSGNG
-806 SDRSGSNITIS
+806 RSGSNITIS

-832 GGGFY
+832 GGGYY
-837 GEGNDITISGG
+837 GAGNDITISGG
-848 TVTATSLTVRKENY
+848 TVTAKSLVVMKENY
-862 STGAG
+862 SSGAG
-867 IGGGACGNGSNIT
+867 IGGGANGSGSNIT

-894 GKISTGAGIGGGYS
+894 ERISTGAGIGGGYAE
-908 KEGNH
+908 EGNH

-931 GTTGAGIGGGYGGMG
+931 GTTGAGIGGGYAGMG
-946 NHITISGGTVTAISS
+946 NDITISGGTVTAISS
-961 VTGEYGCG
+961 VTGEHSYA
-969 GAGIGGGYSREGNNI
+969 GAGIGGGYGCMGNV

-990 VTALSTADDA
+990 VTALSTADEE

-1008 SGWGANDSTPMVTG
+1008 SGWGAGVCSPKICG
-1022 GNIKVNKLCGIQGKD
+1022 GNIKASRLCYIIGEAGD
-1037 GNELYDAYPARADL
+1037 ELYAVYPARADL
-1051 LLLAGKNAAVGNPVL
+1051 LLLAGKNASAGNPVL

-1093 LYMYLPVDTEDTVT
+1093 LYMYLPLDTEDTVT
-1107 RLVFDNAVYEAAVK
+1107 RLVFDNAVYEAEVK

-1134 FALISSTDGKAEYGE
+1134 FTLISSTDGKAEYGE

-1244 SMDVTEQRIN
+1244 SMDATEQRIN

-1277 TDNGKKLS
+1277 TDNGKKLA

-1342 QILMSKVTVAK
+1342 QVLMSKVTLAK
-1353 VPDMTYDADFCEGK
+1353 VPDVTYDADFCEGR
-1367 NAAGMTPALTV
+1367 NATGMTPALTV

-1422 TAVLTGTGKILEDG
+1422 TAVLTGTGKILEGG

-1505 LGEYNDYFNIGDYK
+1505 LREYNDYFNIGDYK

-1556 SAADMEAKIAANGT
+1556 AAADAEAKIVAADSLQNATG
-1570 QGTYGNNAS
+1570 GNTS
-1579 DGSNASG
+1579 GSNAAGGDASG
-1586 SGDAADSAIKVSFV
+1586 SGDAADSVIKVAFV

-1612 KLANGSTV
+1612 KLVNGSTV

-1628 TITYANNKAVSEG
+1628 TVTYSNNKAVSEG

-1654 KGKGNFKGSVKQTF
+1654 KGKGNYKGSIRQTF

-1678 VNPITVAVTDVAAN
+1678 VNPITVTVTDVAAN

-1705 DADGVKLKEKT
+1705 DADGTKLKEKT
-1716 DYTLTYSLL
+1716 DYILSYSLVMANGEE
-1725 TEGGAVEL
+1725 TKL
-1733 DTKTGIVNE
+1733 DVKKDVVNE
-1742 PGSIVRITITGAG
+1742 PGSTIRITITGAG

-1775 AKVTVKVVPKTL
+1775 TKVTVKVVPKTL

-1818 SLITDGDDTKDGY
+1818 PLITDGDDTKDGY
-1831 KIIGYKNNVNKGTAQ
+1831 KIIGYKNNINKGTAQ

>member
-1 MLFTSVSAAGFPLF
+1 
-15 HPIFKSTI
+15 
-23 DTACIKNIVHRSA
+23 
-36 NCYNK
+36 
-41 SNNLVLTAVKGA
+41 
-53 IQRMAKKKIKGTRI
+53 MAKKKIRGTRI
-67 LAAVLTAAMVFT
+67 LAAVLMVAMVFT
-79 QTPYT
+79 QTPYK

-90 DAGFVTVQ
+90 EVGFVTVQ
-98 NETEQTGQA
+98 NETEQTEQEEDVSGNA
-107 DDGTGDN
+107 GDVSGGSSDNGENGDVSGGTGDVSDN
-114 GETGDVSGSDET
+114 NGGTGETGDVSDGDGETGDVSGSD
-126 GDMPG
+126 
-131 GTGDNGENGG
+131 
-141 TGDISDNN
+141 
-149 GNNGE
+149 
-154 TGDVSDG
+154 
-161 NGGTGDVSGPDSEA
+161 SEV
-175 SVSGNDITVYSE
+175 SVSGNDIAVYG
-187 EEAGTGSLTVEGN
+187 AAATATGTLTVEGN
-200 SESYS
+200 SGSYS
-205 YDAENDVITVKNG
+205 YDAEKDVITVKNG

-233 YSHTRIYVEKDA
+233 PSQTRIYVEKDA
-245 KATLTLD
+245 KATLILD

-261 AVSPLEIAE
+261 AASPLEIAE
-270 NSAGVVSV
+270 DSTGAVSV
-278 VLKNNNVLI
+278 VLKGSNALT

-338 GEEVTATGG
+338 GGEVTATGG

-355 GMYGAGISITI
+355 GMYGAGSSITI
-366 SGGMVTATGGSYG
+366 SGGMVTTTGGNGG
-379 AGIGSGYHESASN
+379 AGVGSGYHESASN
-392 IIISGGTII
+392 ITISGGNVI
-401 ATGGY
+401 AKGGY
-406 NGAGIGGGKNGVG
+406 HGAGIGGGKNGAG
-419 SDISISGGEVT
+419 SNIGISGETIT
-430 AAGGSYGAGI
+430 ATGGAYGAGI
-440 GGGYYG
+440 GGGYCG
-446 VGSNISISGGE
+446 VGSNITITGGII
-457 VTATGGSCG
+457 TATGGSWG
-466 AGIGGGYYGV
+466 AGIGGGDSRDGNDI
-476 GSNITISGGTVTAT
+476 SISGGTVTAT
-490 GRGTKSDIGGGNGG
+490 GRGTKSDIGGGSGG
-504 STGTVT
+504 STGKVT
-510 ITGGSVKTTNSV
+510 ITGGSVKTTKGV
-522 LTGVINGND
+522 LTGVTNGTG
-531 TVYCTVVDLTD
+531 TVYYTEVDLSE
-542 EYGTEAAVTDASET
+542 EYGAEEAVTDVGDT

-576 AGETS
+576 ADENGTTIVFGTHFYS
-581 ILLGMYYYTGTV
+581 GTV

-601 CLTRGK
+601 RLTRSTECK
-607 CRYDLQVV
+607 YSLLVL
-615 GDPTYYN
+615 GDPAYYERN
-622 RDEDSHIIQIKDGAN
+622 EIPQGILIKDGAN
-637 LTIKSADGYGK
+637 LTVKSGNGYGK

-653 TRIQIEAN
+653 TRIEIEKD
-661 ASVTLTLDGAYMDAS
+661 ASVTLTLDGT
-676 AIPYISSPILI
+676 YIDTTIDTTDSPILI

-707 GKYYA
+707 GRYYA
-712 AIQKNG
+712 AIQKDG

-742 AGIGSGADKP
+742 AGVGSSDGKP
-752 VKNIVINS
+752 VKNIVISS
-760 GTVTATGG
+760 GIITATGG
-768 DSAAGIGS
+768 VYGAGIG
-776 GYYGAG
+776 GGDRGTA
-782 SNITISGGTV
+782 SNITISGGTI

-806 SDRSGSNITIS
+806 C
-817 GGTVTATGRE
+817 A
-827 NGAGI
+827 
-832 GGGFY
+832 
-837 GEGNDITISGG
+837 
-848 TVTATSLTVRKENY
+848 
-862 STGAG
+862 
-867 IGGGACGNGSNIT
+867 
-880 ITGGTVIATAIAEA
+880 
-894 GKISTGAGIGGGYS
+894 

-919 TVTATSIAKGED
+919 TVTATSIAAGKDGSTGAGIGGGYAGMGNDITISGGTVTATSIAVGDD
-931 GTTGAGIGGGYGGMG
+931 GTTGAGIGGGYAGMG
-946 NHITISGGTVTAISS
+946 NDITISGGTVTAISS
-961 VTGEYGCG
+961 ATGEYGRA

-990 VTALSTADDA
+990 VTALSTADNA
-1000 SNEGYGIG
+1000 SCEGYGIG
-1008 SGWGANDSTPMVTG
+1008 SGWGANDDSTPTVTG

-1037 GNELYDAYPARADL
+1037 GDEPYEAYLARADL
-1051 LLLAGKNAAVGNPVL
+1051 LPLAGKNAVVGNPVL

-1079 SYNLNDVCTMEDGY
+1079 SYNLKDVCTMEDGY
-1093 LYMYLPVDTEDTVT
+1093 LYMYLPADTEDTVT
-1107 RLVFDNAVYEAAVK
+1107 RLVFDNAVYEATVK
-1121 EFNYENQPDRFND
+1121 KFDYGREPGRYSD
-1134 FALISSTDGKAEYGE
+1134 FTLISSTDGKAEYGE
-1149 VLREDVPE
+1149 VLREDVPD

-1163 GIWMSDLQAGGY
+1163 GIWMTDLQAGGY

-1204 YKNNINA
+1204 YKNNIKA
-1211 ATADDAKKAPTITV
+1211 ATADDVKKAPTITV

-1244 SMDVTEQRIN
+1244 SLDGTEQRIN

-1263 TGKNPKGIKAVPVV
+1263 AGKNPKGIKAVPVV

-1299 QNAENKNANSYVNP
+1299 QNAENKNANSYVTP

-1333 VTLTDVAKE
+1333 VTLADVAKE

-1353 VPDMTYDADFCEGK
+1353 VPDVTYDADLCEGRS
-1367 NAAGMTPALTV
+1367 AAGMTPALTV

-1411 TWINNKYVGTA
+1411 TWINNRYVGTA

-1436 TVSGTYFGEKRIT
+1436 TAIGTYFGEKRIT
-1449 FKIKGTA
+1449 FRIKGTA

-1475 NGEEQEPLV
+1475 NGEEQEPRV

-1493 DENGKTV
+1493 GKDGKMV
-1500 TQTVY
+1500 TQTTY
-1505 LGEYNDYFNIGDYK
+1505 LREYDEHAQYGDYK

-1532 VVVTGAGGYT
+1532 VVITGAGGYT

-1556 SAADMEAKIAANGT
+1556 AAEGTEAKIGV
-1570 QGTYGNNAS
+1570 
-1579 DGSNASG
+1579 
-1586 SGDAADSAIKVSFV
+1586 ADSIPFV
-1600 KNGAKPAVVVTA
+1600 KNGAKPAIVVTA
-1612 KLANGSTV
+1612 KMANGNTV

-1628 TITYANNKAVSEG
+1628 TVTYANNKAVSEG

-1654 KGKGNFKGSVKQTF
+1654 KGKGNFKGSIKQTF
-1668 TITNKSLADT
+1668 TITNKSLADK
-1678 VNPITVAVTDVAAN
+1678 VNPITVTVADVPAN

-1705 DADGVKLKEKT
+1705 DETGTKLKEKT
-1716 DYTLTYSLL
+1716 DYTLSYSLV

-1769 ITEFDF
+1769 ITELDF
-1775 AKVTVKVVPKTL
+1775 KKVTVKVVPKTL

-1793 VTLTEDD
+1793 VTLTEED

-1806 VGTGKQAVVEKL
+1806 VGTGRQAVVEELK
-1818 SLITDGDDTKDGY
+1818 LITDGDDTKDGY

>member
-1 MLFTSVSAAGFPLF
+1 
-15 HPIFKSTI
+15 
-23 DTACIKNIVHRSA
+23 
-36 NCYNK
+36 
-41 SNNLVLTAVKGA
+41 
-53 IQRMAKKKIKGTRI
+53 MAKKKIKGTRI
-67 LAAVLTAAMVFT
+67 LAAILTAAMVFT
-79 QTPYT
+79 STPYT

-90 DAGFVTVQ
+90 EAGYVTVQ
-98 NETEQTGQA
+98 NEIEQTGQA
-107 DDGTGDN
+107 DDGTGNNGNN
-114 GETGDVSGSDET
+114 GENGGKGNNGAGDFSDGSDKDGGNSGTGDVSGSDET
-126 GDMPG
+126 GDIPG
-131 GTGDNGENGG
+131 NSGDNRDNGGSGNAGDVSGG

-149 GNNGE
+149 GGTGE

-161 NGGTGDVSGPDSEA
+161 NGGTGDVSGPDSEV
-175 SVSGNDITVYSE
+175 SVSGNDIAVYGV
-187 EEAGTGSLTVEGN
+187 AATATGTLMVEGN
-200 SESYS
+200 SGSYS

-218 AELTFHSADGYGAEN
+218 ANLTFHSADGYGAEN
-233 YSHTRIYVEKDA
+233 PSQTRIYVEKDA

-261 AVSPLEIAE
+261 AASPLEIAE
-270 NSAGVVSV
+270 DSTGAVSV
-278 VLKNNNVLI
+278 VLKGSNALT

-298 GTAEGTLTISG
+298 GTADGTLTISG

-338 GEEVTATGG
+338 GGEVTATGG

-355 GMYGAGISITI
+355 GMYGAGSSITI
-366 SGGMVTATGGSYG
+366 SGGMVTTTGSNGG
-379 AGIGSGYHESASN
+379 AGVGSGYHESASN
-392 IIISGGTII
+392 ITISGGTII
-401 ATGGY
+401 AKGSY
-406 NGAGIGGGKNGVG
+406 YGAGIGGGKNG
-419 SDISISGGEVT
+419 
-430 AAGGSYGAGI
+430 A
-440 GGGYYG
+440 
-446 VGSNISISGGE
+446 GSNIGISGGE
-457 VTATGGSCG
+457 VTATGGSFG
-466 AGIGGGYYGV
+466 AGIGGGYCGV
-476 GSNITISGGTVTAT
+476 GSNITITGGIITATGGSFGAGIGGGDSRDGNDISISGGTVTAT
-490 GRGTKSDIGGGNGG
+490 GRGTKSDIGGGSGG
-504 STGTVT
+504 STGKVT
-510 ITGGSVKTTNSV
+510 ITGGSVKTTNGA
-522 LTGVINGND
+522 LTGVTNG
-531 TVYCTVVDLTD
+531 TGAVYCTVVDLTD
-542 EYGTEAAVTDASET
+542 EFGIEAAVTDVGET

-576 AGETS
+576 ADENGTTIVFGTHFYS
-581 ILLGMYYYTGTV
+581 GTV

-601 CLTRGK
+601 RLTRGTECK
-607 CRYDLQVV
+607 YSLLVL
-615 GDPTYYN
+615 GDSAYYERN
-622 RDEDSHIIQIKDGAN
+622 ESTQGILIKDGAD
-637 LTIKSADGYGK
+637 LIIKSGNGYGK
-648 DNYSQ
+648 NNYSPM
-653 TRIQIEAN
+653 RMQIEEN

-676 AIPYISSPILI
+676 EIPYISSPILI

-707 GKYYA
+707 GRYYA
-712 AIQKNG
+712 AIQKDG

-727 ISGDGSLMAAGGYNA
+727 ISGDGSLMAAGGNNA
-742 AGIGSGADKP
+742 AGIGSGDGKP
-752 VKNIVINS
+752 VKNIVISS
-760 GTVTATGG
+760 GIITATGG
-768 DSAAGIGS
+768 VYGAGIG
-776 GYYGAG
+776 GGDRGTA
-782 SNITISGGTV
+782 SNITISGGTI

-806 SDRSGSNITIS
+806 D
-817 GGTVTATGRE
+817 
-827 NGAGI
+827 
-832 GGGFY
+832 Y

-848 TVTATSLTVRKENY
+848 TVTATSIAAGDYEV
-862 STGAG
+862 TGAG
-867 IGGGACGNGSNIT
+867 IGGGARGTGSNIT
-880 ITGGTVIATAIAEA
+880 ITGGTVIATATAEA
-894 GKISTGAGIGGGYS
+894 ESISTGAGIGGGARGIGS
-908 KEGNH
+908 N

-919 TVTATSIAKGED
+919 TVTATS
-931 GTTGAGIGGGYGGMG
+931 
-946 NHITISGGTVTAISS
+946 TA
-961 VTGEYGCG
+961 TGESGCA

-990 VTALSTADDA
+990 VTALSTADNA
-1000 SNEGYGIG
+1000 SCEGYGIG
-1008 SGWGANDSTPMVTG
+1008 SGWGANDDSTPTVTG

-1037 GNELYDAYPARADL
+1037 GDEPYEAYLARADL
-1051 LLLAGKNAAVGNPVL
+1051 LLLAGKNAALGNPVL

-1079 SYNLNDVCTMEDGY
+1079 SYNLKDVCTMEDGY
-1093 LYMYLPVDTEDTVT
+1093 LYMYLPADTEDTVT
-1107 RLVFDNAVYEAAVK
+1107 RLVFDNAVYEATVK
-1121 EFNYENQPDRFND
+1121 KFDYELEPGRYSD
-1134 FALISSTDGKAEYGE
+1134 FTLISSTDGKAEYGE

-1204 YKNNINA
+1204 YKNNIKA

-1231 KGTETRT
+1231 KGTETCT

-1244 SMDVTEQRIN
+1244 SLDATEQRIN

-1263 TGKNPKGIKAVPVV
+1263 AGKNPKGIKAVPVV

-1299 QNAENKNANSYVNP
+1299 QNAENKNANSYVTP

-1333 VTLTDVAKE
+1333 VTLADVAKE

-1353 VPDMTYDADFCEGK
+1353 VPDVTYDADLCEGRSP
-1367 NAAGMTPALTV
+1367 AGMTPALTV

-1411 TWINNKYVGTA
+1411 TWINNRYVGTA

-1436 TVSGTYFGEKRIT
+1436 TAIGTYFGEKRIT

-1475 NGEEQEPLV
+1475 NGEEQEPEV

-1493 DENGKTV
+1493 GKDGKMV
-1500 TQTVY
+1500 TQTTT
-1505 LGEYNDYFNIGDYK
+1505 LREYDEYAQYGDYK

-1532 VVVTGAGGYT
+1532 VVITGAGGYT

-1556 SAADMEAKIAANGT
+1556 AAEGTEAKIGV
-1570 QGTYGNNAS
+1570 
-1579 DGSNASG
+1579 
-1586 SGDAADSAIKVSFV
+1586 ADSIPFV
-1600 KNGAKPAVVVTA
+1600 KNGAKPAIVVTA
-1612 KLANGSTV
+1612 KMANGNTV

-1628 TITYANNKAVSEG
+1628 TVTYANNKAVSEG

-1654 KGKGNFKGSVKQTF
+1654 KGKGNFKGSIKQNF
-1668 TITNKSLADT
+1668 TITNKSLADK
-1678 VNPITVAVTDVAAN
+1678 VNPITVTVADVPAN

-1705 DADGVKLKEKT
+1705 DETGTKLKEKT
-1716 DYTLTYSLL
+1716 DYTLSYSLL
-1725 TEGGAVEL
+1725 MANGEETKL
-1733 DTKTGIVNE
+1733 DVKKDVVNE
-1742 PGSIVRITITGAG
+1742 PGSTIRITITGAG
-1755 NYQGEGSV
+1755 NYRGEGSV

-1769 ITEFDF
+1769 ITESDF
-1775 AKVTVKVVPKTL
+1775 KKVTVKVVPKTL

-1793 VTLTEDD
+1793 ITLTEED

-1806 VGTGKQAVVEKL
+1806 VGTGRQAVVEELK
-1818 SLITDGDDTKDGY
+1818 LITDGDDTKDGY

>member
-1 MLFTSVSAAGFPLF
+1 MDNAVDEISA
-15 HPIFKSTI
+15 T
-23 DTACIKNIVHRSA
+23 
-36 NCYNK
+36 
-41 SNNLVLTAVKGA
+41 KGA
-53 IQRMAKKKIKGTRI
+53 IQRMVKKKIKGTRI

-84 ALAAES
+84 ALAAENE
-90 DAGFVTVQ
+90 AGFVTVQ
-98 NETEQTGQA
+98 NETEQSGQA

-114 GETGDVSGSDET
+114 GETSDVSGSDET

-131 GTGDNGENGG
+131 GTGGNGNNGAGDVSGG
-141 TGDISDNN
+141 TSDVSDNN
-149 GNNGE
+149 GDNGE
-154 TGDVSDG
+154 TDEP
-161 NGGTGDVSGPDSEA
+161 GDVSGPDSEA

-187 EEAGTGSLTVEGN
+187 EETGTGSLTVEGN

-205 YDAENDVITVKNG
+205 YDAANDVITVKNG

-252 GVYINVSDK
+252 GVYIDMSYKK
-261 AVSPLEIAE
+261 ASPLEIA
-270 NSAGVVSV
+270 NDSAGEVNI
-278 VLKNNNVLI
+278 VLKGSNALT
-287 AGEKAAGIQKN
+287 ADEYFAGIQKN
-298 GTAEGTLTISG
+298 GTAGTLMISG
-309 SGALTAQGGKYGAG
+309 SGTLIARGGTKGAG
-323 IGSGY
+323 IGSGF
-328 EKAGSNISIS
+328 EKVGNN
-338 GEEVTATGG
+338 
-347 YGGAGIGG
+347 
-355 GMYGAGISITI
+355 ITI
-366 SGGMVTATGGSYG
+366 SGGTVTATGGSYG
-379 AGIGSGYHESASN
+379 AGIG
-392 IIISGGTII
+392 GGM
-401 ATGGY
+401 
-406 NGAGIGGGKNGVG
+406 
-419 SDISISGGEVT
+419 
-430 AAGGSYGAGI
+430 YGA
-440 GGGYYG
+440 
-446 VGSNISISGGE
+446 
-457 VTATGGSCG
+457 A
-466 AGIGGGYYGV
+466 
-476 GSNITISGGTVTAT
+476 SNITISGGTVTAT
-490 GRGTKSDIGGGNGG
+490 GGEFGAGIGGGMAGDGSNITINGGTVTVTGGEKGTDIGGGEEG
-504 STGTVT
+504 STGTIT
-510 ITGGSVKTTNSV
+510 ITGGSVKATRGA
-522 LTGVINGND
+522 LTGVTNGTDN
-531 TVYCTVVDLTD
+531 VYYTVVDLTG

-581 ILLGMYYYTGTV
+581 IVFGTHFYSGTV

-601 CLTRGK
+601 RLTRSTECKYSLLVLGN
-607 CRYDLQVV
+607 
-615 GDPTYYN
+615 PAYYERN
-622 RDEDSHIIQIKDGAN
+622 ESTQGILIKDGAD
-637 LTIKSADGYGK
+637 LIIKSANGYGK
-648 DNYSQ
+648 DNYSPM
-653 TRIQIEAN
+653 RIQIEEN

-676 AIPYISSPILI
+676 AIPYISAPILI

-707 GKYYA
+707 GNYYA

-718 DAENIGTLT
+718 DAENIGILT
-727 ISGDGSLMAAGGYNA
+727 ISGSGALIAQGGKQG
-742 AGIGSGADKP
+742 AGIGGGHEKAGN
-752 VKNIVINS
+752 NIVIS
-760 GTVTATGG
+760 GGEVTATGG
-768 DSAAGIGS
+768 EYAAGIGGGAS
-776 GYYGAG
+776 GTG
-782 SNITISGGTV
+782 SNITITGGTV
-792 TATGGESGAGIGGG
+792 TATGG
-806 SDRSGSNITIS
+806 N
-817 GGTVTATGRE
+817 

-832 GGGFY
+832 GGGYY

-848 TVTATSLTVRKENY
+848 TVTATSIVAGEDG

-867 IGGGACGNGSNIT
+867 IGGGACGSGSN
-880 ITGGTVIATAIAEA
+880 
-894 GKISTGAGIGGGYS
+894 
-908 KEGNH
+908 
-913 ITISGG
+913 
-919 TVTATSIAKGED
+919 
-931 GTTGAGIGGGYGGMG
+931 
-946 NHITISGGTVTAISS
+946 ITISGGTVTAISS
-961 VTGEYGCG
+961 VTGEYSCA

-990 VTALSTADDA
+990 VTALSTADNA
-1000 SNEGYGIG
+1000 SYEGYGIG

-1037 GNELYDAYPARADL
+1037 GDEPYEAYPARADL

-1079 SYNLNDVCTMEDGY
+1079 SYNLKDVCTMEDDY
-1093 LYMYLPVDTEDTVT
+1093 LYMYLPADTEDTVT
-1107 RLVFDNAVYEAAVK
+1107 RLVFDNAVYEATVK
-1121 EFNYENQPDRFND
+1121 KFDYGREPGRYSD
-1134 FALISSTDGKAEYGE
+1134 FTLISSTDGKAEYGE
-1149 VLREDVPE
+1149 VLREDVPD

-1163 GIWMSDLQAGGY
+1163 GIWMTDLQAGGY

-1190 GKKMLAVKKDYTVS
+1190 GKKMLTVKKDYTVS

-1238 FTINPA
+1238 FTIIPA
-1244 SMDVTEQRIN
+1244 SMDATEQRIN

-1299 QNAENKNANSYVNP
+1299 QNSENKNANSYVNP
-1313 GKYTV
+1313 GKYTI
-1318 EITGKGNYTGTRQIT
+1318 EIVGKGNYTGTRQIT
-1333 VTLTDVAKE
+1333 VTLADVAKE

-1353 VPDMTYDADFCEGK
+1353 VPDVTYDANFCEGN
-1367 NAAGMTPALTV
+1367 NAKGMTPALTV

-1411 TWINNKYVGTA
+1411 TWINNRYVGTA
-1422 TAVLTGTGKILEDG
+1422 TVVLTGTGKILEDG
-1436 TVSGTYFGEKRIT
+1436 TAIGQYFGEKRIT

-1456 LSASMVSWADGSK
+1456 LSANMVSWADGSK
-1469 NVSVVY
+1469 NVSIVY
-1475 NGEEQEPLV
+1475 NGEEQEPRV

-1500 TQTVY
+1500 TQITY
-1505 LGEYNDYFNIGDYK
+1505 LREYDEYAQYGDYK

-1532 VVVTGAGGYT
+1532 VVITGAGGYT

-1556 SAADMEAKIAANGT
+1556 AAEGTEAKIGV
-1570 QGTYGNNAS
+1570 
-1579 DGSNASG
+1579 
-1586 SGDAADSAIKVSFV
+1586 ADSIPFA
-1600 KNGAKPAVVVTA
+1600 KNGAKPAIVVTA
-1612 KLANGSTV
+1612 KMANGNTV

-1628 TITYANNKAVSEG
+1628 TIIYANNKAVSEG

-1654 KGKGNFKGSVKQTF
+1654 KGKGNFKGSIKQTF

-1678 VNPITVAVTDVAAN
+1678 VNPITVTVTDVPAN

-1697 FVSKPVVT
+1697 FVSKPVIT

-1716 DYTLTYSLL
+1716 DYTLTYSLV

-1742 PGSIVRITITGAG
+1742 PGSTVRITITGAG
-1755 NYQGEGSV
+1755 NYRGEDSV

-1775 AKVTVKVVPKTL
+1775 TKVTVKVVPKTL

-1793 VTLTEDD
+1793 VTLTEED

-1806 VGTGKQAVVEKL
+1806 VGTGKQAVVEELPLVTTENGK
-1818 SLITDGDDTKDGY
+1818 TDGY

>member
-1 MLFTSVSAAGFPLF
+1 
-15 HPIFKSTI
+15 
-23 DTACIKNIVHRSA
+23 
-36 NCYNK
+36 
-41 SNNLVLTAVKGA
+41 
-53 IQRMAKKKIKGTRI
+53 MAKKKIRGTRI
-67 LAAVLTAAMVFT
+67 LAAVLMVAMVFT

-90 DAGFVTVQ
+90 EVGFVTVQ

-107 DDGTGDN
+107 DDGNN
-114 GETGDVSGSDET
+114 GETGENGDVSGSDET

-131 GTGDNGENGG
+131 DNGENGG
-141 TGDISDNN
+141 
-149 GNNGE
+149 NGE

-161 NGGTGDVSGPDSEA
+161 NGETGDVSDGDGETGDVSGPDSEV
-175 SVSGNDITVYSE
+175 SVSGNDIAVYG
-187 EEAGTGSLTVEGN
+187 AAATTTGTLTVEG
-200 SESYS
+200 SSGSYS
-205 YDAENDVITVKNG
+205 YDAENDIITVKNG

-233 YSHTRIYVEKDA
+233 PSQTRIFVEKDA

-261 AVSPLEIAE
+261 AASPLEIAE
-270 NSAGVVSV
+270 GSTGAVSV
-278 VLKNNNVLI
+278 VLKGTNVLT

-298 GTAEGTLTISG
+298 GTADGTLTISG

-328 EKAGSNISIS
+328 EKAGSNICIS
-338 GEEVTATGG
+338 GGEVTAIGG

-355 GMYGAGISITI
+355 GMYGAGSSITI
-366 SGGMVTATGGSYG
+366 SGGTVTTTGGNGG
-379 AGIGSGYHESASN
+379 AGVGSGYHESASN
-392 IIISGGTII
+392 ITISGGNVI
-401 ATGGY
+401 AKGGY
-406 NGAGIGGGKNGVG
+406 YGAGIGGGKNGF
-419 SDISISGGEVT
+419 
-430 AAGGSYGAGI
+430 
-440 GGGYYG
+440 
-446 VGSNISISGGE
+446 GSNIGISGGE
-457 VTATGGSCG
+457 VTATGGAYG
-466 AGIGGGYYGV
+466 AGIGGGYCGV
-476 GSNITISGGTVTAT
+476 GSNITITGGIITATGGDFGAGIGGGDSRDGNDISISGGTVTAT
-490 GRGTKSDIGGGNGG
+490 GRGTKSDIGGGNWG
-504 STGTVT
+504 STGKVT
-510 ITGGSVKTTNSV
+510 ITGGSVKTTKGV
-522 LTGVINGND
+522 LTGVTNGTD
-531 TVYCTVVDLTD
+531 TVYYTEVDLSE
-542 EYGTEAAVTDASET
+542 EYGAEAAVTDVGET

-576 AGETS
+576 ADENGTTIVFGKHFYS
-581 ILLGMYYYTGTV
+581 GTV

-601 CLTRGK
+601 RLTRGTECK
-607 CRYDLQVV
+607 YSLLVL
-615 GDPTYYN
+615 GDPAYYERN
-622 RDEDSHIIQIKDGAN
+622 EIPQGILIKDGAN

-653 TRIQIEAN
+653 TRIEIEKD
-661 ASVTLTLDGAYMDAS
+661 ASVTLTLDGT
-676 AIPYISSPILI
+676 YIDTTDSPILI

-707 GKYYA
+707 GDYCA
-712 AIQKNG
+712 AIQKDG

-727 ISGDGSLMAAGGYNA
+727 ISGSGALIAQGGKQG
-742 AGIGSGADKP
+742 AGIGGGHEKAGN
-752 VKNIVINS
+752 NIVIS
-760 GTVTATGG
+760 GGEVTATGG
-768 DSAAGIGS
+768 EYAAGIGGGMYGS
-776 GYYGAG
+776 G
-782 SNITISGGTV
+782 SSITISGGTV
-792 TATGGESGAGIGGG
+792 TATGGECGAGVG
-806 SDRSGSNITIS
+806 SGYYESGSNITIS
-817 GGTVTATGRE
+817 GGTVTATSIAVGDA
-827 NGAGI
+827 GA
-832 GGGFY
+832 
-837 GEGNDITISGG
+837 
-848 TVTATSLTVRKENY
+848 
-862 STGAG
+862 
-867 IGGGACGNGSNIT
+867 
-880 ITGGTVIATAIAEA
+880 
-894 GKISTGAGIGGGYS
+894 TGAGIGGGYA
-908 KEGNH
+908 KEGNN

-919 TVTATSIAKGED
+919 TVTATSIAVGD
-931 GTTGAGIGGGYGGMG
+931 AGATGAGIGGGYNKDGS
-946 NHITISGGTVTAISS
+946 NITISGGTVIAISS
-961 VTGEYGCG
+961 VTGEYSCA
-969 GAGIGGGYSREGNNI
+969 GAGIGGGYAGMGIGI

-990 VTALSTADDA
+990 VTALSTADNA
-1000 SNEGYGIG
+1000 SYEGYGIG
-1008 SGWGANDSTPMVTG
+1008 SGWGANDSTPTVTG

-1037 GNELYDAYPARADL
+1037 GDEPYEVYPARADL
-1051 LLLAGKNAAVGNPVL
+1051 LLLAGKNAVVGNPVL

-1079 SYNLNDVCTMEDGY
+1079 SYNLKDVCTMEDGY
-1093 LYMYLPVDTEDTVT
+1093 LYMYLPADTEDTVT
-1107 RLVFDNAVYEAAVK
+1107 RLVFDNAVYEATVK
-1121 EFNYENQPDRFND
+1121 KFDYGREPGRYSD
-1134 FALISSTDGKAEYGE
+1134 FTLISSTDGKAEYGE
-1149 VLREDVPE
+1149 VLREDVPD

-1163 GIWMSDLQAGGY
+1163 GIWMTDLQAGGY
-1175 TYTGKAITPSFRVYD
+1175 TYTGKAITPSFKVYD
-1190 GKKMLAVKKDYTVS
+1190 GKKLLTIKKDYTVS

-1244 SMDVTEQRIN
+1244 SMDATEQRIN

-1263 TGKNPKGIKAVPVV
+1263 AGKNPKGIKAVPVV

-1299 QNAENKNANSYVNP
+1299 QNAKNKNANSYVTP

-1333 VTLTDVAKE
+1333 VTLADVAKE

-1353 VPDMTYDADFCEGK
+1353 VPDVAYDADLCEGN
-1367 NAAGMTPALTV
+1367 NAKGMTPALTV

-1411 TWINNKYVGTA
+1411 TWINNRYVGIA
-1422 TAVLTGTGKILEDG
+1422 TVVLTGTGKILEDG
-1436 TVSGTYFGEKRIT
+1436 TAIGTYFGEKRIT

-1456 LSASMVSWADGSK
+1456 LSANMVSWADGSK

-1475 NGEEQEPLV
+1475 NGEEQEPGV
-1484 RVSLQKKVK
+1484 RVSLQKKIK

-1500 TQTVY
+1500 TQTTT
-1505 LGEYNDYFNIGDYK
+1505 LREYDEYAQYGDYK

-1532 VVVTGAGGYT
+1532 VVITGAGGYT

-1556 SAADMEAKIAANGT
+1556 AAEGTEAKIGV
-1570 QGTYGNNAS
+1570 
-1579 DGSNASG
+1579 
-1586 SGDAADSAIKVSFV
+1586 ADSIPFA
-1600 KNGAKPAVVVTA
+1600 KNGAKPAIVVTA
-1612 KLANGSTV
+1612 KLANGNTV

-1654 KGKGNFKGSVKQTF
+1654 KGKGNFKGSIKQNF

-1678 VNPITVAVTDVAAN
+1678 INPITVTVADVPAN

-1697 FVSKPVVT
+1697 FVSKPVIT

-1725 TEGGAVEL
+1725 MANGEETKL
-1733 DTKTGIVNE
+1733 DVKKDVVNE
-1742 PGSIVRITITGAG
+1742 PGSTVRITITGAG

-1775 AKVTVKVVPKTL
+1775 TKVTVKVVPKTL

-1793 VTLTEDD
+1793 VTLTEED

-1806 VGTGKQAVVEKL
+1806 VGTGKQAVVEELK
-1818 SLITDGDDTKDGY
+1818 LITDGDDTKDGY

>member
-1 MLFTSVSAAGFPLF
+1 MM
-15 HPIFKSTI
+15 
-23 DTACIKNIVHRSA
+23 R
-36 NCYNK
+36 
-41 SNNLVLTAVKGA
+41 
-53 IQRMAKKKIKGTRI
+53 KKVKGTRI
-67 LAAVLTAAMVFT
+67 LAAILTAAMVFT
-79 QTPYT
+79 QAPYT

-90 DAGFVTVQ
+90 EAGYVTVQ
-98 NETEQTGQA
+98 NETEQAGQA
-107 DDGTGDN
+107 DDGTGNN
-114 GETGDVSGSDET
+114 GETGENGDVSGSDET

-131 GTGDNGENGG
+131 DNGENGG
-141 TGDISDNN
+141 
-149 GNNGE
+149 NGE

-161 NGGTGDVSGPDSEA
+161 NGETGDVSDGDGETGDVSGPDSEA
-175 SVSGNDITVYSE
+175 SVSGNDIAVYGV
-187 EEAGTGSLTVEGN
+187 AATATGTLTVEGD
-200 SESYS
+200 SGSYS

-218 AELTFHSADGYGAEN
+218 ANLTFHSADGYGAEN
-233 YSHTRIYVEKDA
+233 PSQTRIYVEKDA

-261 AVSPLEIAE
+261 AASPLEIAE
-270 NSAGVVSV
+270 DSTGAVSV
-278 VLKNNNVLI
+278 VLKGSNVLT

-298 GTAEGTLTISG
+298 STAEGILTISG
-309 SGALTAQGGKYGAG
+309 SGTLNAQGGEYGAG
-323 IGSGY
+323 IGGGY
-328 EKAGSNISIS
+328 CGVGSNITITGGIITAIGGSYGAGIGGGFWGGGSNITIS
-338 GEEVTATGG
+338 GGEVTATGG

-355 GMYGAGISITI
+355 G
-366 SGGMVTATGGSYG
+366 
-379 AGIGSGYHESASN
+379 
-392 IIISGGTII
+392 
-401 ATGGY
+401 
-406 NGAGIGGGKNGVG
+406 
-419 SDISISGGEVT
+419 
-430 AAGGSYGAGI
+430 
-440 GGGYYG
+440 YYG
-446 VGSNISISGGE
+446 VGSNIAITGGII
-457 VTATGGSCG
+457 TATGGDGG
-466 AGIGGGYYGV
+466 AGIGGGDSRDGNDI
-476 GSNITISGGTVTAT
+476 SISGGTVTAT
-490 GRGTKSDIGGGNGG
+490 GRGTKSDIGGGIGG

-510 ITGGSVKTTNSV
+510 ITGGSVKTTNGA
-522 LTGVINGND
+522 LTGVTNGTDN
-531 TVYCTVVDLTD
+531 VYYTVVDLT
-542 EYGTEAAVTDASET
+542 EEFGIEAVVTEVGET
-556 AYGMKDVMTDAD
+556 AYGMKDVRTDAD

-576 AGETS
+576 ADENGTTIVFGTHFYS
-581 ILLGMYYYTGTV
+581 GTV

-601 CLTRGK
+601 RLTRGTECK
-607 CRYDLQVV
+607 YSLLVL
-615 GDPTYYN
+615 GDPAYYERN
-622 RDEDSHIIQIKDGAN
+622 EIPQGILIKDGAN
-637 LTIKSADGYGK
+637 LTVKSGNGYGK

-653 TRIQIEAN
+653 TRIEIEKD
-661 ASVTLTLDGAYMDAS
+661 ASVTLTLDGT
-676 AIPYISSPILI
+676 YIDTTDSPILI

-707 GKYYA
+707 GDYCA
-712 AIQKNG
+712 AIQKDG

-727 ISGDGSLMAAGGYNA
+727 ISGEGSLIAMGGVNA
-742 AGIGSGADKP
+742 AGVGSGKTKP
-752 VKNIVINS
+752 VKNIMI
-760 GTVTATGG
+760 TGG
-768 DSAAGIGS
+768 
-776 GYYGAG
+776 
-782 SNITISGGTV
+782 TI
-792 TATGGESGAGIGGG
+792 TATGGESGAGIGSGYY
-806 SDRSGSNITIS
+806 RAGSNITIS
-817 GGTVTATGRE
+817 GGTIMATGG
-827 NGAGI
+827 NSAAGI
-832 GGGFY
+832 GGG
-837 GEGNDITISGG
+837 E
-848 TVTATSLTVRKENY
+848 R
-862 STGAG
+862 GA
-867 IGGGACGNGSNIT
+867 GSNIT
-880 ITGGTVIATAIAEA
+880 ITGGTVIATATAEA
-894 GKISTGAGIGGGYS
+894 ENISTGAGIGGGYS
-908 KEGNH
+908 GEGNN

-919 TVTATSIAKGED
+919 TVTATSIAVGD
-931 GTTGAGIGGGYGGMG
+931 AGATGAGIGGGYAKEG
-946 NHITISGGTVTAISS
+946 NNITISGGTVTATSIA
-961 VTGEYGCG
+961 VGDAGAT
-969 GAGIGGGYSREGNNI
+969 GAGIGGGYNKDGSNITITGGTVTATSIATGEYGCAGAGIGGGYAGMGIGI

-990 VTALSTADDA
+990 VTALSTADNA
-1000 SNEGYGIG
+1000 FCEGYGIG
-1008 SGWGANDSTPMVTG
+1008 SGWGANDDSTPMVTG

-1037 GNELYDAYPARADL
+1037 GDEPYEAYPARADL
-1051 LLLAGKNAAVGNPVL
+1051 LLLAGKNAVVGNPVL

-1079 SYNLNDVCTMEDGY
+1079 SYNLKDVCTMEDGY
-1093 LYMYLPVDTEDTVT
+1093 LYMYLPADTEDTVT
-1107 RLVFDNAVYEAAVK
+1107 RLVFDNAVYEATVK
-1121 EFNYENQPDRFND
+1121 KFDYGREPGRYSD
-1134 FALISSTDGKAEYGE
+1134 FTLISSTDGKAEYGE
-1149 VLREDVPE
+1149 VLREDVPD

-1190 GKKMLAVKKDYTVS
+1190 GKKLLTIKKDYTVS

-1244 SMDVTEQRIN
+1244 SMDATEQRIN

-1263 TGKNPKGIKAVPVV
+1263 AGKNPKGIKAVPVV

-1299 QNAENKNANSYVNP
+1299 QNAKNENANSYVTP

-1333 VTLTDVAKE
+1333 VTLADVAKE

-1353 VPDMTYDADFCEGK
+1353 VPDVTYDANFCEGN
-1367 NAAGMTPALTV
+1367 NAKGMTPALTV

-1411 TWINNKYVGTA
+1411 TWINNRYVGTA
-1422 TAVLTGTGKILEDG
+1422 TVVLTGTGKILEDG
-1436 TVSGTYFGEKRIT
+1436 TAIGTYFGEKRIT

-1456 LSASMVSWADGSK
+1456 LSANMVSWADGSK
-1469 NVSVVY
+1469 NVSIVY
-1475 NGEEQEPLV
+1475 NGEEQKPGV

-1493 DENGKTV
+1493 GKDGKMV
-1500 TQTVY
+1500 TQTTT
-1505 LGEYNDYFNIGDYK
+1505 LREYDDYYKDGDYK

-1532 VVVTGAGGYT
+1532 VVITGVGGYT

-1556 SAADMEAKIAANGT
+1556 AAADAEAKIAASGAQDAN
-1570 QGTYGNNAS
+1570 
-1579 DGSNASG
+1579 GSNASAESNATG
-1586 SGDAADSAIKVSFV
+1586 SGDAADSAIKVAFV

-1612 KLANGSTV
+1612 KMANGNTV

-1628 TITYANNKAVSEG
+1628 TVTYANNKVVSEG

-1654 KGKGNFKGSVKQTF
+1654 KGKGNFKGSIKQTF
-1668 TITNKSLADT
+1668 TITNKSLADA
-1678 VNPITVAVTDVAAN
+1678 VNPITVTVNDVAAN

-1697 FVSKPVVT
+1697 FVSKPVIT

-1725 TEGGAVEL
+1725 MANGEETKL
-1733 DTKTGIVNE
+1733 DVKKDVVNE
-1742 PGSIVRITITGAG
+1742 PGSTVRITITGVG

-1775 AKVTVKVVPKTL
+1775 TKVTVKVVPKTL

-1806 VGTGKQAVVEKL
+1806 VGTGKQAVVEELPLVTTENGK
-1818 SLITDGDDTKDGY
+1818 TDGY
-1831 KIIGYKNNVNKGTAQ
+1831 RIIGYKNNVNKGTAQ

>member
-1 MLFTSVSAAGFPLF
+1 MM
-15 HPIFKSTI
+15 
-23 DTACIKNIVHRSA
+23 R
-36 NCYNK
+36 
-41 SNNLVLTAVKGA
+41 
-53 IQRMAKKKIKGTRI
+53 KKIKGTRI
-67 LAAVLTAAMVFT
+67 LAAILTAAMVFT
-79 QTPYT
+79 STPYT
-84 ALAAES
+84 ALAAEGE
-90 DAGFVTVQ
+90 AGYVTVQ

-107 DDGTGDN
+107 DDGNN
-114 GETGDVSGSDET
+114 GETGENGDVSGSDET
-126 GDMPG
+126 GDIPGNSGDNRDNGGSGNAGDVSG
-131 GTGDNGENGG
+131 GTGDVSDNNGG
-141 TGDISDNN
+141 TG
-149 GNNGE
+149 E
-154 TGDVSDG
+154 AGDVSDG
-161 NGGTGDVSGPDSEA
+161 NGGTGDVSGPDSEV
-175 SVSGNDITVYSE
+175 SVSGNDIVVYG
-187 EEAGTGSLTVEGN
+187 AAATATGTLTVEGN
-200 SESYS
+200 SGSYS
-205 YDAENDVITVKNG
+205 YDAEIDVITVKNG
-218 AELTFHSADGYGAEN
+218 AELTFHSAKGYGAKN
-233 YSHTRIYVEKDA
+233 PSKTRIFVEKDA

-261 AVSPLEIAE
+261 AAAPLEIAK
-270 NSAGVVSV
+270 NSVGAVSV
-278 VLKNNNVLI
+278 VLEGSNALTAGKNS
-287 AGEKAAGIQKN
+287 AGIQKN
-298 GTAEGTLTISG
+298 GTADGTLTISG
-309 SGALTAQGGKYGAG
+309 SGTLTAQGGEY
-323 IGSGY
+323 
-328 EKAGSNISIS
+328 
-338 GEEVTATGG
+338 
-347 YGGAGIGG
+347 GAGIGG
-355 GMYGAGISITI
+355 GSDENGN
-366 SGGMVTATGGSYG
+366 
-379 AGIGSGYHESASN
+379 N
-392 IIISGGTII
+392 IIITGGTVI
-401 ATGGY
+401 AT
-406 NGAGIGGGKNGVG
+406 AGMYYY
-419 SDISISGGEVT
+419 S
-430 AAGGSYGAGI
+430 GAGI
-440 GGGYYG
+440 GGGYYAA
-446 VGSNISISGGE
+446 GSNITISGGE
-457 VTATGGSCG
+457 VTATGGMSGAGIGGGFSSEGNNITISGGTVTAIGGQYGAGIGGGSRETGSGITISGGTVTATGGLCG
-466 AGIGGGYYGV
+466 AGIGGGGDYYYESDVRGA
-476 GSNITISGGTVTAT
+476 GSNITINGGEVTATGGDFGAGIGGGRYENGRNITISGGTVTAT
-490 GRGTKSDIGGGNGG
+490 GGLCGAGIGGGEGRTGSDITVSGGTITTTGGENATDIGGGSGG

-510 ITGGSVKTTNSV
+510 ITGGSVKTTKGV
-522 LTGVINGND
+522 LTGVTNG
-531 TVYCTVVDLTD
+531 TGAVYCTVVDLTD
-542 EYGTEAAVTDASET
+542 EFGIEAAVTDVGET

-576 AGETS
+576 ADENGTTIVFGKHFYS
-581 ILLGMYYYTGTV
+581 GTV

-601 CLTRGK
+601 RLTRGTECK
-607 CRYDLQVV
+607 YSLLVL
-615 GDPTYYN
+615 GAPAYYERN
-622 RDEDSHIIQIKDGAN
+622 ESTQGILIKDGAN
-637 LTIKSADGYGK
+637 LTIKSGNGYGK
-648 DNYSQ
+648 NNYSPM
-653 TRIQIEAN
+653 RMQIEEN
-661 ASVTLTLDGAYMDAS
+661 ASVTLTMDGAYMDAS
-676 AIPYISSPILI
+676 AIPYISAPILI

-707 GKYYA
+707 GRYYA
-712 AIQKNG
+712 AIQKDG

-727 ISGDGSLMAAGGYNA
+727 ISGDGSLMAAGGNNA
-742 AGIGSGADKP
+742 AGIGSGDGKP
-752 VKNIVINS
+752 VKNIVISS
-760 GTVTATGG
+760 GIITATGG
-768 DSAAGIGS
+768 VYGAGIG
-776 GYYGAG
+776 GGDRGTA
-782 SNITISGGTV
+782 SNITISGGTI

-806 SDRSGSNITIS
+806 DC
-817 GGTVTATGRE
+817 
-827 NGAGI
+827 
-832 GGGFY
+832 

-848 TVTATSLTVRKENY
+848 TVTATS
-862 STGAG
+862 
-867 IGGGACGNGSNIT
+867 
-880 ITGGTVIATAIAEA
+880 IAA
-894 GKISTGAGIGGGYS
+894 GKDGSTGAGIGGGYAGM
-908 KEGNH
+908 GND

-919 TVTATSIAKGED
+919 TVTATSIAVGDD
-931 GTTGAGIGGGYGGMG
+931 GTTGAGIGGGYAGMG
-946 NHITISGGTVTAISS
+946 NDITISGGTVTAISS
-961 VTGEYGCG
+961 ATGEYGRA

-990 VTALSTADDA
+990 VTALSTADNA
-1000 SNEGYGIG
+1000 SCEGYGIG
-1008 SGWGANDSTPMVTG
+1008 SGWGANDDSTPTVTG

-1037 GNELYDAYPARADL
+1037 GDEPYEAYLARADL
-1051 LLLAGKNAAVGNPVL
+1051 LLLAGKNAVVGNPVL

-1079 SYNLNDVCTMEDGY
+1079 SYNLKDVCTMEDGY
-1093 LYMYLPVDTEDTVT
+1093 LYMYLPADTEDTVT
-1107 RLVFDNAVYEAAVK
+1107 RLVFDNAVYEATVK
-1121 EFNYENQPDRFND
+1121 KFDYGLEPGRYSD
-1134 FALISSTDGKAEYGE
+1134 FTLISSTDGKAEYGE

-1204 YKNNINA
+1204 YKNNIKA

-1238 FTINPA
+1238 FTITPA
-1244 SMDVTEQRIN
+1244 SLKESNPQIKAED
-1254 IDNLYLAAP
+1254 LYLAAP

-1285 ENKDY
+1285 ENRDY

-1299 QNAENKNANSYVNP
+1299 QNAENKNANSYVTP

-1333 VTLTDVAKE
+1333 VTLADVAKE

-1353 VPDMTYDADFCEGK
+1353 VPDVTYDADLCDGN
-1367 NAAGMTPALTV
+1367 NAKGMTPALTV

-1411 TWINNKYVGTA
+1411 TWINNRYVGTA
-1422 TAVLTGTGKILEDG
+1422 TVVLTGTGKILEDG
-1436 TVSGTYFGEKRIT
+1436 TVSGQYFGKKRIT

-1475 NGEEQEPLV
+1475 NGEEQEPEV

-1493 DENGKTV
+1493 GKDGKMV
-1500 TQTVY
+1500 TQTTY
-1505 LGEYNDYFNIGDYK
+1505 LREYDEYAQYGDYK

-1532 VVVTGAGGYT
+1532 VVITGAGGYT

-1556 SAADMEAKIAANGT
+1556 AAEGTEAKIGV
-1570 QGTYGNNAS
+1570 
-1579 DGSNASG
+1579 
-1586 SGDAADSAIKVSFV
+1586 ADSIPFV
-1600 KNGAKPAVVVTA
+1600 KNGAKPAIVVTA
-1612 KLANGSTV
+1612 KMANGNTV

-1628 TITYANNKAVSEG
+1628 TVTYANNKAVSEG

-1654 KGKGNFKGSVKQTF
+1654 KGKGNFKGSIKQTF
-1668 TITNKSLADT
+1668 TITNKSLADK
-1678 VNPITVAVTDVAAN
+1678 VNPITVTVADVPAN

-1705 DADGVKLKEKT
+1705 DETGTKLKEKT
-1716 DYTLTYSLL
+1716 DYTLSYSLL
-1725 TEGGAVEL
+1725 MANGEETKL
-1733 DTKTGIVNE
+1733 DVKKDVVNE

-1775 AKVTVKVVPKTL
+1775 TKVTVKVVPKTL

-1793 VTLTEDD
+1793 VTLTEED

-1806 VGTGKQAVVEKL
+1806 VGTGKQAVVEELK
-1818 SLITDGDDTKDGY
+1818 LITDGDDTKDGY

>member
-1 MLFTSVSAAGFPLF
+1 MM
-15 HPIFKSTI
+15 
-23 DTACIKNIVHRSA
+23 R
-36 NCYNK
+36 
-41 SNNLVLTAVKGA
+41 
-53 IQRMAKKKIKGTRI
+53 KKIKGTRI
-67 LAAVLTAAMVFT
+67 LAAILTAAMVFT
-79 QTPYT
+79 QAPYT
-84 ALAAES
+84 ALAAEGE
-90 DAGFVTVQ
+90 AGYVTVQ

-107 DDGTGDN
+107 DDGNN
-114 GETGDVSGSDET
+114 GETGENGDVSGSDET
-126 GDMPG
+126 GDIPGNSGDNRDNGGSGNAGDVSG
-131 GTGDNGENGG
+131 GTGEA
-141 TGDISDNN
+141 
-149 GNNGE
+149 
-154 TGDVSDG
+154 GDVSDG
-161 NGGTGDVSGPDSEA
+161 NGGTGDVSDNNGGTGDVSGPDSEV
-175 SVSGNDITVYSE
+175 SVSGNDAVVYAAKS
-187 EEAGTGSLTVEGN
+187 ASTGTLTVEGN
-200 SESYS
+200 SGSYS
-205 YDAENDVITVKNG
+205 YDAEIDVITVKNG
-218 AELTFHSADGYGAEN
+218 AELTFHSAKGYGAKN
-233 YSHTRIYVEKDA
+233 PSKTRIFVEKDA

-261 AVSPLEIAE
+261 AASPLEIAE
-270 NSAGVVSV
+270 DSTGAVSV
-278 VLKNNNVLI
+278 VLKGSNALT

-298 GTAEGTLTISG
+298 GTADGTLTISG
-309 SGALTAQGGKYGAG
+309 SGTLTAQGGEYGAG
-323 IGSGY
+323 IGGGSDENGNNIIITGGTVIATAGMYYYSGAGIGGGY
-328 EKAGSNISIS
+328 YAAGSNITIS
-338 GEEVTATGG
+338 GGEVTATGG
-347 YGGAGIGG
+347 MSGAGIGG
-355 GMYGAGISITI
+355 GFSSEGNNITI
-366 SGGMVTATGGSYG
+366 SGGTVTAIGGQY
-379 AGIGSGYHESASN
+379 
-392 IIISGGTII
+392 
-401 ATGGY
+401 
-406 NGAGIGGGKNGVG
+406 GAGIGGGKNGVG
-419 SDISISGGEVT
+419 SNIGISGGTVT
-430 AAGGSYGAGI
+430 ATGGLCGAGI
-440 GGGYYG
+440 GGGGDYYESDVRG
-446 VGSNISISGGE
+446 VGSNITINGGE
-457 VTATGGSCG
+457 VTATGGDFG
-466 AGIGGGYYGV
+466 AGIGGGRYENGR
-476 GSNITISGGTVTAT
+476 NITISGGTVTAT
-490 GRGTKSDIGGGNGG
+490 GGLCGAGIGGGEGRTGSDITVSGGTITTTGGENATDIGGGSGG

-510 ITGGSVKTTNSV
+510 ITGGSVKTTKGV
-522 LTGVINGND
+522 LTGVTNG
-531 TVYCTVVDLTD
+531 TGAVYCTVVDLTD
-542 EYGTEAAVTDASET
+542 EFGIEAAVTDVGET

-581 ILLGMYYYTGTV
+581 IVFGTHFYSGTV
-593 SAEAGADN
+593 SVEAGADN
-601 CLTRGK
+601 RLTRSTECK
-607 CRYDLQVV
+607 YSLLVL
-615 GDPTYYN
+615 GDPAYYERN
-622 RDEDSHIIQIKDGAN
+622 ESTQGILIKDGAD
-637 LTIKSADGYGK
+637 LIIKSANGYGK
-648 DNYSQ
+648 DNYSPM
-653 TRIQIEAN
+653 RIQIEEN

-676 AIPYISSPILI
+676 AIPYISAPILI

-707 GKYYA
+707 GNYYA

-742 AGIGSGADKP
+742 AGIGSGNAKT
-752 VKNIVINS
+752 VKNIMITG
-760 GTVTATGG
+760 GTITATGG
-768 DSAAGIGS
+768 VFGAGIG
-776 GYYGAG
+776 GGDRGTA
-782 SNITISGGTV
+782 SNITISGGTI
-792 TATGGESGAGIGGG
+792 TATGGMYGAGIGGG
-806 SDRSGSNITIS
+806 DRGTASNITIS
-817 GGTVTATGRE
+817 GGTITATG
-827 NGAGI
+827 GV
-832 GGGFY
+832 F
-837 GEGNDITISGG
+837 
-848 TVTATSLTVRKENY
+848 
-862 STGAG
+862 GAG
-867 IGGGACGNGSNIT
+867 IGGGARGIGSNIT
-880 ITGGTVIATAIAEA
+880 ITGGTVTAT
-894 GKISTGAGIGGGYS
+894 STATGESGCAGAGIGGGYS

-919 TVTATSIAKGED
+919 TVTATSIVAGD
-931 GTTGAGIGGGYGGMG
+931 YGSTGAGIGGGYAGMG
-946 NHITISGGTVTAISS
+946 NNITISGGTVTAISS
-961 VTGEYGCG
+961 VTGEYSCA
-969 GAGIGGGYSREGNNI
+969 GAGIGGGYSRKGNNI

-990 VTALSTADDA
+990 VTALSTADEA
-1000 SNEGYGIG
+1000 YREGAGIG
-1008 SGWGANDSTPMVTG
+1008 SGWGANDDSTPMVTG

-1037 GNELYDAYPARADL
+1037 GDEPYEAYLARADL
-1051 LLLAGKNAAVGNPVL
+1051 LPLAGKNAVVGNPVL

-1079 SYNLNDVCTMEDGY
+1079 SYNLKDVCTMEDGY
-1093 LYMYLPVDTEDTVT
+1093 LYMYLPADTEDTVT
-1107 RLVFDNAVYEAAVK
+1107 RLVFDNAVYEATVK
-1121 EFNYENQPDRFND
+1121 KFDYGREPGRYSD
-1134 FALISSTDGKAEYGE
+1134 FTLISSTDGKAEYGE

-1204 YKNNINA
+1204 YKNNIKA

-1231 KGTETRT
+1231 KGTETCT

-1244 SMDVTEQRIN
+1244 SLDATEQRIN

-1263 TGKNPKGIKAVPVV
+1263 AGKNPKGIKAVPVV

-1299 QNAENKNANSYVNP
+1299 QNSENKNANSYVTP

-1333 VTLTDVAKE
+1333 VTLADVAKE

-1353 VPDMTYDADFCEGK
+1353 VPDVTYDADLCEGRSP
-1367 NAAGMTPALTV
+1367 AGMTPALTV

-1411 TWINNKYVGTA
+1411 TWINNRYVGTA
-1422 TAVLTGTGKILEDG
+1422 TVVLTGTGKILEDG
-1436 TVSGTYFGEKRIT
+1436 TAIGTYFGEKRIT

-1475 NGEEQEPLV
+1475 NGEEQEPEV

-1493 DENGKTV
+1493 GKDGKMV
-1500 TQTVY
+1500 TQTTY
-1505 LGEYNDYFNIGDYK
+1505 LREYDEYAQYGDYK

-1532 VVVTGAGGYT
+1532 VVITGAGGYT

-1556 SAADMEAKIAANGT
+1556 AAEGTEAKIGV
-1570 QGTYGNNAS
+1570 
-1579 DGSNASG
+1579 
-1586 SGDAADSAIKVSFV
+1586 ADSIPFV
-1600 KNGAKPAVVVTA
+1600 KNGAKPAIVVTA
-1612 KLANGSTV
+1612 KMANGNTV

-1628 TITYANNKAVSEG
+1628 TVTYANNKAVSEG

-1654 KGKGNFKGSVKQTF
+1654 KGKGNFKGSIKQTF
-1668 TITNKSLADT
+1668 TITNKSLADK
-1678 VNPITVAVTDVAAN
+1678 VNPITVTVADVPAN

-1705 DADGVKLKEKT
+1705 DETGTKLKEKT
-1716 DYTLTYSLL
+1716 DYTLSYSLL
-1725 TEGGAVEL
+1725 MANGEETKL
-1733 DTKTGIVNE
+1733 DVKKDVVNE
-1742 PGSIVRITITGAG
+1742 PGSTIRITITGAG

-1769 ITEFDF
+1769 ITESDF
-1775 AKVTVKVVPKTL
+1775 KKVTVKVVPKTL

-1793 VTLTEDD
+1793 VTLTEED

-1806 VGTGKQAVVEKL
+1806 VGTGKQAVVEELK
-1818 SLITDGDDTKDGY
+1818 LITDGDDTKDGY

>member
-1 MLFTSVSAAGFPLF
+1 MKT
-15 HPIFKSTI
+15 T
-23 DTACIKNIVHRSA
+23 N
-36 NCYNK
+36 
-41 SNNLVLTAVKGA
+41 
-53 IQRMAKKKIKGTRI
+53 
-67 LAAVLTAAMVFT
+67 
-79 QTPYT
+79 
-84 ALAAES
+84 
-90 DAGFVTVQ
+90 
-98 NETEQTGQA
+98 
-107 DDGTGDN
+107 
-114 GETGDVSGSDET
+114 
-126 GDMPG
+126 
-131 GTGDNGENGG
+131 
-141 TGDISDNN
+141 
-149 GNNGE
+149 
-154 TGDVSDG
+154 
-161 NGGTGDVSGPDSEA
+161 
-175 SVSGNDITVYSE
+175 
-187 EEAGTGSLTVEGN
+187 
-200 SESYS
+200 
-205 YDAENDVITVKNG
+205 
-218 AELTFHSADGYGAEN
+218 
-233 YSHTRIYVEKDA
+233 
-245 KATLTLD
+245 
-252 GVYINVSDK
+252 
-261 AVSPLEIAE
+261 
-270 NSAGVVSV
+270 
-278 VLKNNNVLI
+278 
-287 AGEKAAGIQKN
+287 
-298 GTAEGTLTISG
+298 
-309 SGALTAQGGKYGAG
+309 GALTG
-323 IGSGY
+323 
-328 EKAGSNISIS
+328 
-338 GEEVTATGG
+338 VT
-347 YGGAGIGG
+347 
-355 GMYGAGISITI
+355 
-366 SGGMVTATGGSYG
+366 
-379 AGIGSGYHESASN
+379 N
-392 IIISGGTII
+392 GTD
-401 ATGGY
+401 A
-406 NGAGIGGGKNGVG
+406 V
-419 SDISISGGEVT
+419 
-430 AAGGSYGAGI
+430 
-440 GGGYYG
+440 YY
-446 VGSNISISGGE
+446 
-457 VTATGGSCG
+457 
-466 AGIGGGYYGV
+466 
-476 GSNITISGGTVTAT
+476 
-490 GRGTKSDIGGGNGG
+490 
-504 STGTVT
+504 
-510 ITGGSVKTTNSV
+510 
-522 LTGVINGND
+522 
-531 TVYCTVVDLTD
+531 TVVDLTE
-542 EYGTEAAVTDASET
+542 EYGTEAAVTGVSET

-581 ILLGMYYYTGTV
+581 IVFGTHFYSGTV

-601 CLTRGK
+601 HLARGTECK
-607 CRYDLQVV
+607 YDLQVV
-615 GDPTYYN
+615 GDPAYYERN
-622 RDEDSHIIQIKDGAN
+622 EIPQGILIKDGAN

-653 TRIQIEAN
+653 TRIEIEKD
-661 ASVTLTLDGAYMDAS
+661 ASVILTLDGAYMD
-676 AIPYISSPILI
+676 PYISSPILI
-687 PENSTGNVNII
+687 SENSTGNVNII

-707 GKYYA
+707 GRYYA

-718 DAENIGTLT
+718 NAENIGTLT

-742 AGIGSGADKP
+742 AGVGSGNAKT
-752 VKNIVINS
+752 VKNIMITG
-760 GTVTATGG
+760 GTITATGG
-768 DSAAGIGS
+768 VFGAGIG
-776 GYYGAG
+776 GGDRGTA
-782 SNITISGGTV
+782 SNITISGGTI
-792 TATGGESGAGIGGG
+792 TATGGVYGAGIGGG
-806 SDRSGSNITIS
+806 NRGTASNITIS
-817 GGTVTATGRE
+817 GGTITATGRE

-832 GGGFY
+832 GGGYY
-837 GEGNDITISGG
+837 GEGNDIIISGG
-848 TVTATSLTVRKENY
+848 TVTAKSLAVMKEND

-867 IGGGACGNGSNIT
+867 IGGGACGSGSNIT
-880 ITGGTVIATAIAEA
+880 ITGGTVTAISSATGEYGRA
-894 GKISTGAGIGGGYS
+894 GAGIGGGYS
-908 KEGNH
+908 C
-913 ITISGG
+913 T
-919 TVTATSIAKGED
+919 
-931 GTTGAGIGGGYGGMG
+931 GIG
-946 NHITISGGTVTAISS
+946 
-961 VTGEYGCG
+961 
-969 GAGIGGGYSREGNNI
+969 I

-990 VTALSTADDA
+990 VTALSTADNA
-1000 SNEGYGIG
+1000 SCEGYGIG
-1008 SGWGANDSTPMVTG
+1008 SGWGANDSTPTVTG

-1037 GNELYDAYPARADL
+1037 GDEPYEAYPARADL
-1051 LLLAGKNAAVGNPVL
+1051 LLLAGKNAALGNPVL

-1079 SYNLNDVCTMEDGY
+1079 SYNLKDVCTMEDGY
-1093 LYMYLPVDTEDTVT
+1093 LYMYLPADTEDTVT
-1107 RLVFDNAVYEAAVK
+1107 RLVFDNAVYEATVK
-1121 EFNYENQPDRFND
+1121 KFDYELEPGRYSD
-1134 FALISSTDGKAEYGE
+1134 FTLISSTDGKAEYGE

-1204 YKNNINA
+1204 YKNNIKA

-1231 KGTETRT
+1231 KGTETCT

-1244 SMDVTEQRIN
+1244 SLDATEQRIN

-1263 TGKNPKGIKAVPVV
+1263 AGKNPKGIKAVPVV

-1299 QNAENKNANSYVNP
+1299 QNAENKNANSYVTP

-1333 VTLTDVAKE
+1333 VTLADVAKE

-1353 VPDMTYDADFCEGK
+1353 VPDVTYDKTLCEGEK
-1367 NAAGMTPALTV
+1367 TPGMTPALTV

-1411 TWINNKYVGTA
+1411 TWINNRYVGTA

-1436 TVSGTYFGEKRIT
+1436 TAIGTYFGEKRIT

-1475 NGEEQEPLV
+1475 SGEEQEPGV

-1500 TQTVY
+1500 TQTVN
-1505 LGEYNDYFNIGDYK
+1505 LREYNDYYNVGDYK

-1532 VVVTGAGGYT
+1532 VVITGVGGYT

-1556 SAADMEAKIAANGT
+1556 AAEGTEAKIGV
-1570 QGTYGNNAS
+1570 
-1579 DGSNASG
+1579 
-1586 SGDAADSAIKVSFV
+1586 ADSIPFA
-1600 KNGAKPAVVVTA
+1600 KNGAKPAIVVTA
-1612 KLANGSTV
+1612 KLANGNTV

-1668 TITNKSLADT
+1668 TITNKSLADAE
-1678 VNPITVAVTDVAAN
+1678 NPITVTVADVPAN
-1692 KNKGK
+1692 KSKGK

-1716 DYTLTYSLL
+1716 DYTLTYSLI

-1742 PGSIVRITITGAG
+1742 PGSIVRTTITGVG

-1775 AKVTVKVVPKTL
+1775 KKVTVKVVPKTL
-1787 PYTTKP
+1787 PYTMKP

-1800 LILTMK
+1800 LVITMK
-1806 VGTGKQAVVEKL
+1806 VGTGRQAVVEELK
-1818 SLITDGDDTKDGY
+1818 LITDGDDTKDGY

-1862 FYIGTRPFLWWL
+1862 FYIGTRPFFWWIMP
-1874 RNV
+1874 

>member
-1 MLFTSVSAAGFPLF
+1 MM
-15 HPIFKSTI
+15 
-23 DTACIKNIVHRSA
+23 R
-36 NCYNK
+36 
-41 SNNLVLTAVKGA
+41 
-53 IQRMAKKKIKGTRI
+53 KKVKGTRI

-79 QTPYT
+79 QAPYT

-90 DAGFVTVQ
+90 EAGFVIVK
-98 NETEQTGQA
+98 NETEQAGQA
-107 DDGTGDN
+107 DDGDN
-114 GETGDVSGSDET
+114 GETGENGDVSGSDET

-131 GTGDNGENGG
+131 DNGENGG
-141 TGDISDNN
+141 T
-149 GNNGE
+149 GE

-161 NGGTGDVSGPDSEA
+161 NGETGDVSDGDGETGDVSGPDSEA
-175 SVSGNDITVYSE
+175 SVSGNDIAVYG
-187 EEAGTGSLTVEGN
+187 AAATATGTLTVEGN
-200 SESYS
+200 SGSYS
-205 YDAENDVITVKNG
+205 YDAEKDVITVKNG
-218 AELTFHSADGYGAEN
+218 ANLTFHSADGYGKEN
-233 YSHTRIYVEKDA
+233 PSQTRIFVEKDA

-261 AVSPLEIAE
+261 GVSPLEIAE
-270 NSAGVVSV
+270 DSTGAVSV
-278 VLKNNNVLI
+278 VLKGSNALT

-298 GTAEGTLTISG
+298 GTADGTLTISG
-309 SGALTAQGGKYGAG
+309 SGTLTAQGGEYGAG
-323 IGSGY
+323 IGGGFCGV
-328 EKAGSNISIS
+328 GSNITITGGIITATGGSYGAGIGGGFWGGGSNITIS
-338 GEEVTATGG
+338 GGEVTATGG

-355 GMYGAGISITI
+355 G
-366 SGGMVTATGGSYG
+366 
-379 AGIGSGYHESASN
+379 
-392 IIISGGTII
+392 
-401 ATGGY
+401 
-406 NGAGIGGGKNGVG
+406 
-419 SDISISGGEVT
+419 
-430 AAGGSYGAGI
+430 
-440 GGGYYG
+440 YYG
-446 VGSNISISGGE
+446 VGSNIAITGGII
-457 VTATGGSCG
+457 TATGGDGG
-466 AGIGGGYYGV
+466 AGIGGGDSRDGNDI
-476 GSNITISGGTVTAT
+476 SISGGTVTAT

-510 ITGGSVKTTNSV
+510 INGGSVKTTNGV
-522 LTGVINGND
+522 LTGVTNGTD
-531 TVYCTVVDLTD
+531 AVYYTVVDLTE
-542 EYGTEAAVTDASET
+542 EYGTEAAVTGVSET

-576 AGETS
+576 ADENRTTIVFGTHFYS
-581 ILLGMYYYTGTV
+581 GTV

-601 CLTRGK
+601 RLTRGTECK
-607 CRYDLQVV
+607 YSLLVL
-615 GDPTYYN
+615 GDPAYYERN
-622 RDEDSHIIQIKDGAN
+622 ESTQGILIKDGAN

-653 TRIQIEAN
+653 TRIEIEKD
-661 ASVTLTLDGAYMDAS
+661 ASVILTLDGAYMDAS

-687 PENSTGNVNII
+687 SENSTGNVNII

-707 GKYYA
+707 GRYYA
-712 AIQKNG
+712 AIQKDG
-718 DAENIGTLT
+718 DAEDIGTLT
-727 ISGDGSLMAAGGYNA
+727 ISGEGSLIAMGGVNA
-742 AGIGSGADKP
+742 AGVGSGKTKP
-752 VKNIVINS
+752 VKNIMI
-760 GTVTATGG
+760 TGG
-768 DSAAGIGS
+768 
-776 GYYGAG
+776 
-782 SNITISGGTV
+782 TI
-792 TATGGESGAGIGGG
+792 TATGGESGAGIGSGYY
-806 SDRSGSNITIS
+806 RAGSNITIS
-817 GGTVTATGRE
+817 GGTIMATGG
-827 NGAGI
+827 NSAAGI
-832 GGGFY
+832 GGG
-837 GEGNDITISGG
+837 E
-848 TVTATSLTVRKENY
+848 R
-862 STGAG
+862 GA
-867 IGGGACGNGSNIT
+867 GSNIT
-880 ITGGTVIATAIAEA
+880 ITGGTVIATATAEA
-894 GKISTGAGIGGGYS
+894 ENISTGAGIGGGYS
-908 KEGNH
+908 GEGNN

-919 TVTATSIAKGED
+919 TVTATSIAVGD
-931 GTTGAGIGGGYGGMG
+931 AGATGAGIGGGYAKEG
-946 NHITISGGTVTAISS
+946 NNITISGGTVTATSIAVGDAGATGAGIGGGYNKDGSNITISGGTVIAISS
-961 VTGEYGCG
+961 VTGEYSCA
-969 GAGIGGGYSREGNNI
+969 GAGIGGGYAGMGIGI

-990 VTALSTADDA
+990 VTALSTADNA
-1000 SNEGYGIG
+1000 SCEGYGIG
-1008 SGWGANDSTPMVTG
+1008 SGWGANDDSTPTVTG

-1037 GNELYDAYPARADL
+1037 GDEPYEVYPARADL

-1079 SYNLNDVCTMEDGY
+1079 SYNLKDVYTMEDGY

-1107 RLVFDNAVYEAAVK
+1107 RLVFDNAVYEVEVK
-1121 EFNYENQPDRFND
+1121 EFNYEYQPDRFNE
-1134 FALISSTDGKAEYGE
+1134 FTLISSTDGKAEYGE
-1149 VLREDVPE
+1149 VLREDVPD

-1190 GKKMLAVKKDYTVS
+1190 GKKLLTIKKDYTVS

-1238 FTINPA
+1238 FTIIPA
-1244 SMDVTEQRIN
+1244 SMDATEQRIN

-1299 QNAENKNANSYVNP
+1299 QNAKNKNANSYVTP

-1333 VTLTDVAKE
+1333 VTLADVAKE

-1353 VPDMTYDADFCEGK
+1353 VPDVTYDANFCEGN
-1367 NAAGMTPALTV
+1367 NAKGMTPALTV

-1411 TWINNKYVGTA
+1411 TWINNRYVGTA
-1422 TAVLTGTGKILEDG
+1422 TVVLTGTGKILEDG
-1436 TVSGTYFGEKRIT
+1436 TASGTYFGEKRIT
-1449 FKIKGTA
+1449 FRIKGTA
-1456 LSASMVSWADGSK
+1456 LSANMVSWADGSK

-1475 NGEEQEPLV
+1475 NGEEQEPRV

-1500 TQTVY
+1500 TQTTT
-1505 LGEYNDYFNIGDYK
+1505 LREYDEYAQYGDYK

-1532 VVVTGAGGYT
+1532 VVITGAGGYT

-1556 SAADMEAKIAANGT
+1556 AAEGTEAKIGV
-1570 QGTYGNNAS
+1570 
-1579 DGSNASG
+1579 
-1586 SGDAADSAIKVSFV
+1586 ADSIPFA
-1600 KNGAKPAVVVTA
+1600 KNGAKPAIVVTA
-1612 KLANGSTV
+1612 KMANGNTV

-1654 KGKGNFKGSVKQTF
+1654 KGKGNFKGSIKQTF

-1678 VNPITVAVTDVAAN
+1678 VNPITVTVTDVPAN

-1697 FVSKPVVT
+1697 FVSKPVIT

-1725 TEGGAVEL
+1725 MANGEETKL
-1733 DTKTGIVNE
+1733 DVKKDVVNE
-1742 PGSIVRITITGAG
+1742 PGSTVRITITGVG

-1775 AKVTVKVVPKTL
+1775 TKVTVKVVPKTL

-1793 VTLTEDD
+1793 VTLTEED

-1806 VGTGKQAVVEKL
+1806 VGTGKQAVVEELK
-1818 SLITDGDDTKDGY
+1818 LITDGDDTKDGY
-1831 KIIGYKNNVNKGTAQ
+1831 RIIGYKNNVNKGTAQ

-1862 FYIGTRPFLWWL
+1862 FYIGTRPFFWWIMP
-1874 RNV
+1874 

>member
-1 MLFTSVSAAGFPLF
+1 M
-15 HPIFKSTI
+15 
-23 DTACIKNIVHRSA
+23 
-36 NCYNK
+36 
-41 SNNLVLTAVKGA
+41 VKGA
-53 IQRMAKKKIKGTRI
+53 IQRMVKKKIKGTRI

-90 DAGFVTVQ
+90 EAGFVIVK
-98 NETEQTGQA
+98 NETEQAGQA
-107 DDGTGDN
+107 DDGDN
-114 GETGDVSGSDET
+114 GETGENGDVSGSDET

-131 GTGDNGENGG
+131 DNGENGG
-141 TGDISDNN
+141 TGETGED
-149 GNNGE
+149 GNGE

-161 NGGTGDVSGPDSEA
+161 DGETGDVSGPDSET
-175 SVSGNDITVYSE
+175 SVSGNDIAVYG
-187 EEAGTGSLTVEGN
+187 AAATATGTLTVEGN
-200 SESYS
+200 SGSYS

-218 AELTFHSADGYGAEN
+218 ANLTFHSANGYGAEN
-233 YSHTRIYVEKDA
+233 PSQTRIYVEKDA
-245 KATLTLD
+245 NATLTLD

-261 AVSPLEIAE
+261 AASPLEIAK
-270 NSAGVVSV
+270 NSVGAVSV
-278 VLKNNNVLI
+278 VLEGSNTLTAGKNS
-287 AGEKAAGIQKN
+287 AGIQKN
-298 GTAEGTLTISG
+298 GTADGTLTISG
-309 SGALTAQGGKYGAG
+309 SGTLTAQGGEY
-323 IGSGY
+323 
-328 EKAGSNISIS
+328 
-338 GEEVTATGG
+338 
-347 YGGAGIGG
+347 GAGIGG
-355 GMYGAGISITI
+355 GSDENGN
-366 SGGMVTATGGSYG
+366 
-379 AGIGSGYHESASN
+379 N
-392 IIISGGTII
+392 IIITGGTII
-401 ATGGY
+401 AT
-406 NGAGIGGGKNGVG
+406 A
-419 SDISISGGEVT
+419 SM
-430 AAGGSYGAGI
+430 SYYSGAGI
-440 GGGYYG
+440 GGGYY
-446 VGSNISISGGE
+446 
-457 VTATGGSCG
+457 A
-466 AGIGGGYYGV
+466 A

-490 GRGTKSDIGGGNGG
+490 GGMSGAGIGGGKYKDGSNITISGGTVTAIGGEYGAGIGGGSRETGSGITISGGTVTATGGLCGAGIGGGGDYSESDVRGVGSNITINGGEVTATGGDFGAGIGGGRYENGRNITISGGTVTATGGLCGAGIGGGEGRTGSDITVSGGTITTTGGKEATDIGGGSGG
-504 STGTVT
+504 STRMVT
-510 ITGGSVKTTNSV
+510 ITGGSVKTKNGA
-522 LTGVINGND
+522 LTGVINGTNA
-531 TVYCTVVDLTD
+531 VYCTVVDLTD
-542 EYGTEAAVTDASET
+542 EIGTEAAVTDVGET

-581 ILLGMYYYTGTV
+581 IVFGTHFYSGTV
-593 SAEAGADN
+593 SVEAGADN
-601 CLTRGK
+601 RLTRSTECK
-607 CRYDLQVV
+607 YSLLVL
-615 GDPTYYN
+615 GDPAYYERN
-622 RDEDSHIIQIKDGAN
+622 ESTQGILIKDGAD
-637 LTIKSADGYGK
+637 LIIKSANGYGK
-648 DNYSQ
+648 DNYSPM
-653 TRIQIEAN
+653 RIQIEEN

-676 AIPYISSPILI
+676 AIPYISAPILI

-707 GKYYA
+707 GNYYA

-742 AGIGSGADKP
+742 AGVGSSDGKP
-752 VKNIVINS
+752 VKNIVISS
-760 GTVTATGG
+760 GIITATGG
-768 DSAAGIGS
+768 VYGAGIG
-776 GYYGAG
+776 GGDRGTA
-782 SNITISGGTV
+782 SNITISGGTI
-792 TATGGESGAGIGGG
+792 TATGGVFGAGIGGG
-806 SDRSGSNITIS
+806 NRGTASNITIS
-817 GGTVTATGRE
+817 GGTITATGGN

-832 GGGFY
+832 GGGGY
-837 GEGNDITISGG
+837 AGM
-848 TVTATSLTVRKENY
+848 
-862 STGAG
+862 G
-867 IGGGACGNGSNIT
+867 IG
-880 ITGGTVIATAIAEA
+880 
-894 GKISTGAGIGGGYS
+894 
-908 KEGNH
+908 

-919 TVTATSIAKGED
+919 TVTATSIAAGDYEV
-931 GTTGAGIGGGYGGMG
+931 TGAGIGGGARGTGS
-946 NHITISGGTVTAISS
+946 NITITGGTVTATSIA
-961 VTGEYGCG
+961 TGEYGCA
-969 GAGIGGGYSREGNNI
+969 GAGIGGGYAGMGIGI

-1000 SNEGYGIG
+1000 SCEGYGIG
-1008 SGWGANDSTPMVTG
+1008 SGWGANDDSTPTVTG

-1037 GNELYDAYPARADL
+1037 GDEPYEAYPARADL

-1079 SYNLNDVCTMEDGY
+1079 SYNLKDVCTMEDGY

-1107 RLVFDNAVYEAAVK
+1107 RLVFDNAVYEATVK
-1121 EFNYENQPDRFND
+1121 KFDYGREPGRYSD
-1134 FALISSTDGKAEYGE
+1134 FTLISSTDGKAEYGE
-1149 VLREDVPE
+1149 VLREDVPD

-1163 GIWMSDLQAGGY
+1163 GIWMTDLQAGGY
-1175 TYTGKAITPSFRVYD
+1175 TYTGKAITPSFKVYD
-1190 GKKMLAVKKDYTVS
+1190 GKKLLTIKKDYTVS

-1244 SMDVTEQRIN
+1244 SMDATEQRIN

-1299 QNAENKNANSYVNP
+1299 QNPENKNANSYVTP

-1333 VTLTDVAKE
+1333 VTLADVAKE

-1353 VPDMTYDADFCEGK
+1353 VPDVTYDANFCEGN
-1367 NAAGMTPALTV
+1367 NAKGMTPALTV

-1411 TWINNKYVGTA
+1411 TWINNRYVGTA
-1422 TAVLTGTGKILEDG
+1422 TVVLTGTGKILEDG
-1436 TVSGTYFGEKRIT
+1436 TAIGTYFGEKRIT

-1456 LSASMVSWADGSK
+1456 LSANMVSWADGSK

-1475 NGEEQEPLV
+1475 NGEEQEPGV

-1500 TQTVY
+1500 TQTTTLRKY
-1505 LGEYNDYFNIGDYK
+1505 DEYAQYGDYK

-1532 VVVTGAGGYT
+1532 VVITGAGGYT

-1556 SAADMEAKIAANGT
+1556 AAADAEAKIAASGAQEAN
-1570 QGTYGNNAS
+1570 
-1579 DGSNASG
+1579 GSNASAESNAAG
-1586 SGDAADSAIKVSFV
+1586 SGDAADSAIKVAFA
-1600 KNGAKPAVVVTA
+1600 KNGAKPAIVVTA
-1612 KLANGSTV
+1612 KMANGNTV

-1628 TITYANNKAVSEG
+1628 TVTYVNNKAVSEG

-1654 KGKGNFKGSVKQTF
+1654 KGKGNFKGSIKQTF
-1668 TITNKSLADT
+1668 TITNKSLADA
-1678 VNPITVAVTDVAAN
+1678 VNPITVTVNDVAAN

-1697 FVSKPVVT
+1697 FVSKPVIT

-1725 TEGGAVEL
+1725 MANGEETKL
-1733 DTKTGIVNE
+1733 DVKKDVVNE
-1742 PGSIVRITITGAG
+1742 PGSTVRITITGVG
-1755 NYQGEGSV
+1755 NYRGEGSV

-1775 AKVTVKVVPKTL
+1775 TKVTVKVVPKTL

-1806 VGTGKQAVVEKL
+1806 VGTGKQAVVEELPLVTTENGK
-1818 SLITDGDDTKDGY
+1818 TDGY
-1831 KIIGYKNNVNKGTAQ
+1831 RIIGYKNNVNKGTAQ

>member
-1 MLFTSVSAAGFPLF
+1 M
-15 HPIFKSTI
+15 
-23 DTACIKNIVHRSA
+23 
-36 NCYNK
+36 
-41 SNNLVLTAVKGA
+41 VKGA

-67 LAAVLTAAMVFT
+67 LAVILTAAMVFT
-79 QTPYT
+79 QAPYT

-90 DAGFVTVQ
+90 EAGYVTVQ
-98 NETEQTGQA
+98 NETEQAGQA
-107 DDGTGDN
+107 DDGTGNN
-114 GETGDVSGSDET
+114 GETGENGDVSGSDET

-131 GTGDNGENGG
+131 NSGDNRDNGG
-141 TGDISDNN
+141 
-149 GNNGE
+149 NGE

-161 NGGTGDVSGPDSEA
+161 NGETGDVSDGDGETGDVSGPDSEV
-175 SVSGNDITVYSE
+175 SVSGNDIAVYG
-187 EEAGTGSLTVEGN
+187 AAATTTGTLTVEG
-200 SESYS
+200 SSGSYS
-205 YDAENDVITVKNG
+205 YDAENDIITVKNG

-233 YSHTRIYVEKDA
+233 PSQTRIFVEKDA

-261 AVSPLEIAE
+261 AASPLEIAE
-270 NSAGVVSV
+270 DSTGAVSV
-278 VLKNNNVLI
+278 VLKNSNALT

-309 SGALTAQGGKYGAG
+309 SGTLNAQGGEYGAG
-323 IGSGY
+323 IGGGY
-328 EKAGSNISIS
+328 CGVGSNITITGGIITATGGSYGAGIGGGFWGGGSNITIS
-338 GEEVTATGG
+338 GGEVTATGG

-355 GMYGAGISITI
+355 G
-366 SGGMVTATGGSYG
+366 
-379 AGIGSGYHESASN
+379 
-392 IIISGGTII
+392 
-401 ATGGY
+401 
-406 NGAGIGGGKNGVG
+406 
-419 SDISISGGEVT
+419 
-430 AAGGSYGAGI
+430 
-440 GGGYYG
+440 YYG
-446 VGSNISISGGE
+446 VGSNIAITGGII
-457 VTATGGSCG
+457 TATGGDGG
-466 AGIGGGYYGV
+466 AGIGGGDSRDGNDI
-476 GSNITISGGTVTAT
+476 SISGGTVTAT
-490 GRGTKSDIGGGNGG
+490 GRGTKGDIGGGIGG

-510 ITGGSVKTTNSV
+510 ITGGSVKATRGA
-522 LTGVINGND
+522 LTGVTNGTDN
-531 TVYCTVVDLTD
+531 VYYTVVDLTG
-542 EYGTEAAVTDASET
+542 EYGTEAAVTGVSET

-576 AGETS
+576 ADENGTTIVFGTHFYS
-581 ILLGMYYYTGTV
+581 GTV

-601 CLTRGK
+601 RLTRGTECK
-607 CRYDLQVV
+607 YSLLVV
-615 GDPTYYN
+615 GDPAYYERN
-622 RDEDSHIIQIKDGAN
+622 ESTQGILIKDGAD
-637 LTIKSADGYGK
+637 LTIKSANGYGK
-648 DNYSQ
+648 DNYSPM
-653 TRIQIEAN
+653 RIQIEEN

-687 PENSTGNVNII
+687 PEDSTGNVNII

-707 GKYYA
+707 GNYYA

-718 DAENIGTLT
+718 DAEDIGTLT
-727 ISGDGSLMAAGGYNA
+727 ISGDGSLMAAGGNNA
-742 AGIGSGADKP
+742 AGIGSGDGKP
-752 VKNIVINS
+752 VKNIVISS
-760 GTVTATGG
+760 GIITATGG
-768 DSAAGIGS
+768 VYGAGIG
-776 GYYGAG
+776 GGDRGTA
-782 SNITISGGTV
+782 SNITISGGTI
-792 TATGGESGAGIGGG
+792 TATGG
-806 SDRSGSNITIS
+806 N
-817 GGTVTATGRE
+817 

-832 GGGFY
+832 GGGDY

-848 TVTATSLTVRKENY
+848 TVTATSIAAGDYEV
-862 STGAG
+862 TGAG
-867 IGGGACGNGSNIT
+867 IGGGAHGTGSNIT
-880 ITGGTVIATAIAEA
+880 ITGGTVIATATAEA
-894 GKISTGAGIGGGYS
+894 ESISTGAGIGGGYS

-919 TVTATSIAKGED
+919 TVTATSIAVGDD
-931 GTTGAGIGGGYGGMG
+931 GSTGAGIGGGFAGMG
-946 NHITISGGTVTAISS
+946 NNITISGGTVTAISS
-961 VTGEYGCG
+961 VTGEYSCA
-969 GAGIGGGYSREGNNI
+969 GAGIGGGYSRKGNNI

-990 VTALSTADDA
+990 VTALSTADNA
-1000 SNEGYGIG
+1000 FCEGYGIG
-1008 SGWGANDSTPMVTG
+1008 SGWGANDDSTPMVTG

-1037 GNELYDAYPARADL
+1037 GDEPYEAYPARADL

-1079 SYNLNDVCTMEDGY
+1079 SYNLKDVCTMEDGY

-1107 RLVFDNAVYEAAVK
+1107 RLVFDNAVYEATVK
-1121 EFNYENQPDRFND
+1121 KFDYGREPGRYSD
-1134 FALISSTDGKAEYGE
+1134 FTLISSTDGKAEYGE
-1149 VLREDVPE
+1149 VLREDVPD

-1163 GIWMSDLQAGGY
+1163 GIWMTDLQAGGY
-1175 TYTGKAITPSFRVYD
+1175 TYTGKAITPSFKVYD
-1190 GKKMLAVKKDYTVS
+1190 GKKLLTIKKDYTVS

-1244 SMDVTEQRIN
+1244 SLEATEQRIN

-1299 QNAENKNANSYVNP
+1299 QNAENKNANSYVTP

-1318 EITGKGNYTGTRQIT
+1318 EIIGKGNYTGTRQIT
-1333 VTLTDVAKE
+1333 VTLADVAKE

-1353 VPDMTYDADFCEGK
+1353 VPDVTYDADFCEGN
-1367 NAAGMTPALTV
+1367 NAKGMTPALTV

-1411 TWINNKYVGTA
+1411 TWINNRYVGTA
-1422 TAVLTGTGKILEDG
+1422 TVVLTGTGKILEDG
-1436 TVSGTYFGEKRIT
+1436 TASGTYFGEKRIT

-1456 LSASMVSWADGSK
+1456 LSANMVSWVDGSK

-1475 NGEEQEPLV
+1475 NGGEQEPRV
-1484 RVSLQKKVK
+1484 RVRLQKKVK

-1500 TQTVY
+1500 TQTTT
-1505 LGEYNDYFNIGDYK
+1505 LREYDEYAQYGDYK

-1532 VVVTGAGGYT
+1532 VVITGTGGYT

-1556 SAADMEAKIAANGT
+1556 TAEGTEAKIAA
-1570 QGTYGNNAS
+1570 
-1579 DGSNASG
+1579 
-1586 SGDAADSAIKVSFV
+1586 ADSIPFV
-1600 KNGAKPAVVVTA
+1600 KNGAKPAIVVTA
-1612 KLANGSTV
+1612 KLANGNTV

-1654 KGKGNFKGSVKQTF
+1654 KGKGNFKGSIKQTF

-1678 VNPITVAVTDVAAN
+1678 VNPITVTVTDVPAN

-1697 FVSKPVVT
+1697 FVSKPVIT

-1725 TEGGAVEL
+1725 MANGEETKL
-1733 DTKTGIVNE
+1733 DVKKDVVNE
-1742 PGSIVRITITGAG
+1742 PGSTVRITITGVG

-1769 ITEFDF
+1769 ITELDF
-1775 AKVTVKVVPKTL
+1775 KKVTVKVVPKTL
-1787 PYTTKP
+1787 PYTMKP

-1800 LILTMK
+1800 LVITMK
-1806 VGTGKQAVVEKL
+1806 VGTGKQAVVEELK
-1818 SLITDGDDTKDGY
+1818 LITDGDDTKDGY
-1831 KIIGYKNNVNKGTAQ
+1831 RIIGYKNNVNKGTAQ

-1862 FYIGTRPFLWWL
+1862 FYIGTRPFFWWL

>member
-1 MLFTSVSAAGFPLF
+1 
-15 HPIFKSTI
+15 
-23 DTACIKNIVHRSA
+23 
-36 NCYNK
+36 
-41 SNNLVLTAVKGA
+41 
-53 IQRMAKKKIKGTRI
+53 MAKKKIKGTRI
-67 LAAVLTAAMVFT
+67 LAAILTAAMVFT
-79 QTPYT
+79 STPYT

-90 DAGFVTVQ
+90 EAGYVTVQ
-98 NETEQTGQA
+98 NEIEQTGQA
-107 DDGTGDN
+107 DDGTGNNGNNGENGGKGNNGAGDFSDGSDKDGGNSGTGDVSDN
-114 GETGDVSGSDET
+114 NGGTGETGDVSDGDGETGDVSGSD
-126 GDMPG
+126 
-131 GTGDNGENGG
+131 
-141 TGDISDNN
+141 
-149 GNNGE
+149 
-154 TGDVSDG
+154 
-161 NGGTGDVSGPDSEA
+161 SEV
-175 SVSGNDITVYSE
+175 SVSGNDIAVYG
-187 EEAGTGSLTVEGN
+187 AAATATGTLTVEGN
-200 SESYS
+200 SGSYS

-233 YSHTRIYVEKDA
+233 PSQTRIYVEKDA

-270 NSAGVVSV
+270 DSTGAVSV
-278 VLKNNNVLI
+278 VLKGSNALT

-298 GTAEGTLTISG
+298 GTADGTLTISG

-338 GEEVTATGG
+338 GGEVTATGG

-355 GMYGAGISITI
+355 GMYGAGSSITI
-366 SGGMVTATGGSYG
+366 SGGMVTTTGGNGG
-379 AGIGSGYHESASN
+379 AGIGSGYSRSASN
-392 IIISGGTII
+392 ITISGGTVI
-401 ATGGY
+401 AKGGY
-406 NGAGIGGGKNGVG
+406 NGAGIGGGKNG
-419 SDISISGGEVT
+419 
-430 AAGGSYGAGI
+430 A
-440 GGGYYG
+440 
-446 VGSNISISGGE
+446 GSNISISGGE
-457 VTATGGSCG
+457 VTATGGGYG
-466 AGIGGGYYGV
+466 AGIGGGYCGV
-476 GSNITISGGTVTAT
+476 GSNITISGGEVTATGGENGAGIGGGDSRDGNDITISGGTVTAT
-490 GRGTKSDIGGGNGG
+490 GGGYGAGIGGGNWG
-504 STGTVT
+504 STGKVT
-510 ITGGSVKTTNSV
+510 ITGGSVKTTKGV
-522 LTGVINGND
+522 LTGVTNGTD
-531 TVYCTVVDLTD
+531 EVYCTVVDLT
-542 EYGTEAAVTDASET
+542 EEFGIEAAVTDVGET

-601 CLTRGK
+601 RLTRGK

-615 GDPTYYN
+615 GDPAYYD

-637 LTIKSADGYGK
+637 LTIKSGNGYGK

-653 TRIQIEAN
+653 TRIEIEKD
-661 ASVTLTLDGAYMDAS
+661 ASVTLTLDGT
-676 AIPYISSPILI
+676 YIDTTDSPILI

-707 GKYYA
+707 GRYYA
-712 AIQKNG
+712 AIQKDG

-727 ISGDGSLMAAGGYNA
+727 ISGDGALIAQGGKQG
-742 AGIGSGADKP
+742 AGIGGGHEKAGN
-752 VKNIVINS
+752 NIVIS
-760 GTVTATGG
+760 GGEVTATGG
-768 DSAAGIGS
+768 EYAAGIGGGMYGS
-776 GYYGAG
+776 G
-782 SNITISGGTV
+782 SSITISGGTV
-792 TATGGESGAGIGGG
+792 TATGGECGAGVG
-806 SDRSGSNITIS
+806 SGYYESGSNITIS
-817 GGTVTATGRE
+817 GGTVIAQGG
-827 NGAGI
+827 NQGAGI
-832 GGGFY
+832 GGGKS
-837 GEGNDITISGG
+837 GAGNNIDISGGTVIATATAGDDGATGAGIGGGYAGMGNNITISGG
-848 TVTATSLTVRKENY
+848 TVTATSTA
-862 STGAG
+862 TGEYGCA
-867 IGGGACGNGSNIT
+867 
-880 ITGGTVIATAIAEA
+880 
-894 GKISTGAGIGGGYS
+894 GAGIGGGY
-908 KEGNH
+908 
-913 ITISGG
+913 
-919 TVTATSIAKGED
+919 ACM
-931 GTTGAGIGGGYGGMG
+931 GIG
-946 NHITISGGTVTAISS
+946 
-961 VTGEYGCG
+961 
-969 GAGIGGGYSREGNNI
+969 I

-990 VTALSTADDA
+990 VTALSTADEA
-1000 SNEGYGIG
+1000 YREGAGIG
-1008 SGWGANDSTPMVTG
+1008 SGCSTGISGPEIYG
-1022 GNIKVNKLCGIQGKD
+1022 GNIKASRLSGVLGKD
-1037 GNELYDAYPARADL
+1037 GDELHEAYLARADL
-1051 LLLAGKNAAVGNPVL
+1051 LLLAGKNAALGNPVL

-1079 SYNLNDVCTMEDGY
+1079 SYNLKDVCTMEDGY
-1093 LYMYLPVDTEDTVT
+1093 LYMYLPADTEDTVT
-1107 RLVFDNAVYEAAVK
+1107 RLVFDNAVYEATVK
-1121 EFNYENQPDRFND
+1121 KFDYELEPGRYSD
-1134 FALISSTDGKAEYGE
+1134 FTLISSTDGKAEYGE

-1204 YKNNINA
+1204 YKNNIKA

-1244 SMDVTEQRIN
+1244 SLDATEQRIN

-1263 TGKNPKGIKAVPVV
+1263 AGKNPKGIKAVPVV

-1299 QNAENKNANSYVNP
+1299 QNPENKNANSYVTP

-1333 VTLTDVAKE
+1333 VTLADVAKE

-1353 VPDMTYDADFCEGK
+1353 VPDVTYDADLCEGRSP
-1367 NAAGMTPALTV
+1367 AGMTPALTV

-1411 TWINNKYVGTA
+1411 TWINNRYVGTA
-1422 TAVLTGTGKILEDG
+1422 TVVLTGTGKILEDG
-1436 TVSGTYFGEKRIT
+1436 TAIGTYFGEKRIT
-1449 FKIKGTA
+1449 FRIKGTA

-1475 NGEEQEPLV
+1475 NGEEQEPRV

-1493 DENGKTV
+1493 GKDGKMV
-1500 TQTVY
+1500 TQTTY
-1505 LGEYNDYFNIGDYK
+1505 LREYNEYAQYGDYK

-1532 VVVTGAGGYT
+1532 VVITGAGGYT

-1556 SAADMEAKIAANGT
+1556 AAEGTEAKIGV
-1570 QGTYGNNAS
+1570 
-1579 DGSNASG
+1579 
-1586 SGDAADSAIKVSFV
+1586 ADSIPFV
-1600 KNGAKPAVVVTA
+1600 KNGAKPAIVVTA
-1612 KLANGSTV
+1612 KMANGNTV

-1628 TITYANNKAVSEG
+1628 TVTYANNKAVSEG

-1654 KGKGNFKGSVKQTF
+1654 KGKGNFKGSIKQTF
-1668 TITNKSLADT
+1668 TITNKSLADK
-1678 VNPITVAVTDVAAN
+1678 VNPITVTVADVPAN

-1705 DADGVKLKEKT
+1705 DETGTKLKEKT
-1716 DYTLTYSLL
+1716 DYTLSYSLV

-1769 ITEFDF
+1769 ITELDF
-1775 AKVTVKVVPKTL
+1775 KKVTVKVVPKTL

-1793 VTLTEDD
+1793 VTLTEED

-1806 VGTGKQAVVEKL
+1806 VGTGRQAVVEELK
-1818 SLITDGDDTKDGY
+1818 LITDGDDTKDGY

>member
-1 MLFTSVSAAGFPLF
+1 
-15 HPIFKSTI
+15 
-23 DTACIKNIVHRSA
+23 
-36 NCYNK
+36 
-41 SNNLVLTAVKGA
+41 
-53 IQRMAKKKIKGTRI
+53 MAKKKIRGTRI
-67 LAAVLTAAMVFT
+67 LAAVLMVAMVFT

-90 DAGFVTVQ
+90 EVGFVTVQ
-98 NETEQTGQA
+98 NETEQTEQEEDVSCNA
-107 DDGTGDN
+107 
-114 GETGDVSGSDET
+114 GDVSGGSS
-126 GDMPG
+126 
-131 GTGDNGENGG
+131 DNGENGDVSGG

-149 GNNGE
+149 DGTGE

-161 NGGTGDVSGPDSEA
+161 DGETGDVSGPDSEV
-175 SVSGNDITVYSE
+175 SVSGNDIAVYG
-187 EEAGTGSLTVEGN
+187 ATATGTLTVEGN
-200 SESYS
+200 NGSYS

-218 AELTFHSADGYGAEN
+218 ANLTFHSTDGYGAEN
-233 YSHTRIYVEKDA
+233 PSQTRIYVEKDA

-261 AVSPLEIAE
+261 TVSPLEIADD
-270 NSAGVVSV
+270 STGAVSV
-278 VLKNNNVLI
+278 VLKDSNALT

-298 GTAEGTLTISG
+298 GTADGTLTISG

-338 GEEVTATGG
+338 GGEVTATGG

-355 GMYGAGISITI
+355 GMYGAGSSITI
-366 SGGMVTATGGSYG
+366 SGGMVTTTGGNGG

-392 IIISGGTII
+392 ISISGGTVI
-401 ATGGY
+401 AKGGY
-406 NGAGIGGGKNGVG
+406 NGAGIGGGKNGAG
-419 SDISISGGEVT
+419 SSITISGGMVT
-430 AAGGSYGAGI
+430 
-440 GGGYYG
+440 
-446 VGSNISISGGE
+446 
-457 VTATGGSCG
+457 TTGGAYG

-490 GRGTKSDIGGGNGG
+490 GGSWGAGIGGGDSRDGNDISISGGTVTATGRGTKSDIGGGSGG
-504 STGTVT
+504 STGKGT
-510 ITGGSVKTTNSV
+510 ITGGSVKTTKGV
-522 LTGVINGND
+522 LTGVTNGTD
-531 TVYCTVVDLTD
+531 TVYYTEVDLSE
-542 EYGTEAAVTDASET
+542 EYGAEAAVTDVGET

-576 AGETS
+576 ADENGTTIVFGKHFYS
-581 ILLGMYYYTGTV
+581 GTV

-601 CLTRGK
+601 RLTRGTECK
-607 CRYDLQVV
+607 YSLLVL
-615 GDPTYYN
+615 GDSAYYERN
-622 RDEDSHIIQIKDGAN
+622 ESTQGILIKDGAD
-637 LTIKSADGYGK
+637 LIIKSANGYGK
-648 DNYSQ
+648 DNYSPM
-653 TRIQIEAN
+653 RIQIEEN

-707 GKYYA
+707 GRYYA

-718 DAENIGTLT
+718 NAENIGTLT
-727 ISGDGSLMAAGGYNA
+727 ISGDGALIAQGGKQG
-742 AGIGSGADKP
+742 AGIGGGHEKAGN
-752 VKNIVINS
+752 NIVIS
-760 GTVTATGG
+760 GGEVTATGG
-768 DSAAGIGS
+768 EYAAGIGGGMYGS
-776 GYYGAG
+776 G
-782 SNITISGGTV
+782 SSITISGGTV
-792 TATGGESGAGIGGG
+792 TATGGESGAGVG
-806 SDRSGSNITIS
+806 SGYYESGSNITIS
-817 GGTVTATGRE
+817 GGTVIAQGG
-827 NGAGI
+827 NQGAGI
-832 GGGFY
+832 GGGKS
-837 GEGNDITISGG
+837 GAGNNIDISGGTVIATATAGDHGATGAGIGGGYAGMGNNITISGG
-848 TVTATSLTVRKENY
+848 TVTATSTA
-862 STGAG
+862 TGEYGCA
-867 IGGGACGNGSNIT
+867 
-880 ITGGTVIATAIAEA
+880 
-894 GKISTGAGIGGGYS
+894 GAGIGGGY
-908 KEGNH
+908 
-913 ITISGG
+913 
-919 TVTATSIAKGED
+919 ACM
-931 GTTGAGIGGGYGGMG
+931 GIG
-946 NHITISGGTVTAISS
+946 
-961 VTGEYGCG
+961 
-969 GAGIGGGYSREGNNI
+969 I

-990 VTALSTADDA
+990 VTALSTADEA
-1000 SNEGYGIG
+1000 YWEGYGIG
-1008 SGWGANDSTPMVTG
+1008 SGCSTGISGPEIYG
-1022 GNIKVNKLCGIQGKD
+1022 GNIKASRLSGVLGKD
-1037 GNELYDAYPARADL
+1037 GDEPYEAYLARADL
-1051 LLLAGKNAAVGNPVL
+1051 LPLAGKNAVVGNPVL

-1079 SYNLNDVCTMEDGY
+1079 SYNLKDVCTMEDGY
-1093 LYMYLPVDTEDTVT
+1093 LYMYLPADTEDTVT
-1107 RLVFDNAVYEAAVK
+1107 RLVFDNAVYEATVK
-1121 EFNYENQPDRFND
+1121 KFDYGREPGRYSD
-1134 FALISSTDGKAEYGE
+1134 FTLISSTDGKAEYGE
-1149 VLREDVPE
+1149 VLREDVPD

-1163 GIWMSDLQAGGY
+1163 GIWMTDLQAGGY

-1204 YKNNINA
+1204 YKNNIKA

-1238 FTINPA
+1238 FTITPA
-1244 SMDVTEQRIN
+1244 SLKESNPQIKAED
-1254 IDNLYLAAP
+1254 LYLAAP

-1285 ENKDY
+1285 ENRDY

-1299 QNAENKNANSYVNP
+1299 QNAENKNANSYVTP

-1333 VTLTDVAKE
+1333 VTLADVAKE

-1353 VPDMTYDADFCEGK
+1353 VPDVTYDADLCDGN
-1367 NAAGMTPALTV
+1367 NAKGMTPALTV

-1411 TWINNKYVGTA
+1411 TWINNRYVGTA
-1422 TAVLTGTGKILEDG
+1422 TVVLTGTGKILEDG
-1436 TVSGTYFGEKRIT
+1436 TVSGQYFGKKRIT

-1475 NGEEQEPLV
+1475 NGGEQEPRV

-1493 DENGKTV
+1493 GKDGKMV
-1500 TQTVY
+1500 TQTTY
-1505 LGEYNDYFNIGDYK
+1505 LREYDEYAQYGDYK

-1532 VVVTGAGGYT
+1532 VVITGAGGYT

-1556 SAADMEAKIAANGT
+1556 AAEGTEAKIGV
-1570 QGTYGNNAS
+1570 
-1579 DGSNASG
+1579 
-1586 SGDAADSAIKVSFV
+1586 ADSIPFV
-1600 KNGAKPAVVVTA
+1600 KNGAKPAIVVTA
-1612 KLANGSTV
+1612 KMANGNTV

-1628 TITYANNKAVSEG
+1628 TVTYANNKAVSEG

-1654 KGKGNFKGSVKQTF
+1654 KGKGNFKGSIKQTF
-1668 TITNKSLADT
+1668 TITNKSLADK
-1678 VNPITVAVTDVAAN
+1678 VNPITVTVADVPAN

-1705 DADGVKLKEKT
+1705 DETGTKLKEKT
-1716 DYTLTYSLL
+1716 DYTLSYSLL
-1725 TEGGAVEL
+1725 MANGEETKL
-1733 DTKTGIVNE
+1733 DVKKDVVNE
-1742 PGSIVRITITGAG
+1742 PGSTIRITITGAG
-1755 NYQGEGSV
+1755 NYRGEGSV

-1775 AKVTVKVVPKTL
+1775 TKVTVKVVPKTL

-1793 VTLTEDD
+1793 VTLTEED

-1806 VGTGKQAVVEKL
+1806 VGTGKQAVVEELK
-1818 SLITDGDDTKDGY
+1818 LITDGDDTKDGY

>member
-1 MLFTSVSAAGFPLF
+1 MM
-15 HPIFKSTI
+15 
-23 DTACIKNIVHRSA
+23 R
-36 NCYNK
+36 
-41 SNNLVLTAVKGA
+41 
-53 IQRMAKKKIKGTRI
+53 KKVKGTRI
-67 LAAVLTAAMVFT
+67 LAAILTAAMVFT
-79 QTPYT
+79 STPYT

-90 DAGFVTVQ
+90 EAGYVTVQ
-98 NETEQTGQA
+98 NETEQAGQA
-107 DDGTGDN
+107 DDGDN
-114 GETGDVSGSDET
+114 GETGENGDVSGSDET

-131 GTGDNGENGG
+131 DNGENGG
-141 TGDISDNN
+141 
-149 GNNGE
+149 NGE

-161 NGGTGDVSGPDSEA
+161 NGETGDVSDGDGETGDVSGPDSET
-175 SVSGNDITVYSE
+175 SVSGNDIAVYG
-187 EEAGTGSLTVEGN
+187 AAATATGTLTVEGN
-200 SESYS
+200 SGSYS

-218 AELTFHSADGYGAEN
+218 ANLTFHSANGYGAEN
-233 YSHTRIYVEKDA
+233 PSQTRIYVEKDA
-245 KATLTLD
+245 NATLTLD

-261 AVSPLEIAE
+261 AASPLEIAK
-270 NSAGVVSV
+270 NSVGAVSV
-278 VLKNNNVLI
+278 VLEGSNTLTAGKNS
-287 AGEKAAGIQKN
+287 AGIQKN
-298 GTAEGTLTISG
+298 GTADGTLTISG
-309 SGALTAQGGKYGAG
+309 SGTLTAQGG
-323 IGSGY
+323 
-328 EKAGSNISIS
+328 EF
-338 GEEVTATGG
+338 
-347 YGGAGIGG
+347 GAGIGG
-355 GMYGAGISITI
+355 GSDENGN
-366 SGGMVTATGGSYG
+366 
-379 AGIGSGYHESASN
+379 N
-392 IIISGGTII
+392 IIITGGTII
-401 ATGGY
+401 AT
-406 NGAGIGGGKNGVG
+406 A
-419 SDISISGGEVT
+419 SM
-430 AAGGSYGAGI
+430 SYYSGAGI
-440 GGGYYG
+440 GGGYY
-446 VGSNISISGGE
+446 
-457 VTATGGSCG
+457 A
-466 AGIGGGYYGV
+466 A

-490 GRGTKSDIGGGNGG
+490 GGQNGAGIGGGYSKEGNNITISGGTVTATGGQNGAGIGGGSRETGSDITISGGTVTATGGLCGAGIGGGGDYYESDVRGVGSNITINGGEVTATGGDFGAGIGGGRYENGRNITISGGTVTATGGWCGAGIGGGEGRTGSDITVSGGTITTTGGKEATDIGGGSGG
-504 STGTVT
+504 STGMVT
-510 ITGGSVKTTNSV
+510 ITGGSVKTKNGA
-522 LTGVINGND
+522 LTGVINGTNA
-531 TVYCTVVDLTD
+531 VYCTVVDLTD
-542 EYGTEAAVTDASET
+542 EIGTEAAVTDVGET

-581 ILLGMYYYTGTV
+581 IVFGTHFYSGTV
-593 SAEAGADN
+593 SVEAGADN
-601 CLTRGK
+601 RLTRSTECK
-607 CRYDLQVV
+607 YSLLVL
-615 GDPTYYN
+615 GDPAYYERN
-622 RDEDSHIIQIKDGAN
+622 ESTQGILIKDGAD
-637 LTIKSADGYGK
+637 LIIKSANGYGK
-648 DNYSQ
+648 DNYSSM
-653 TRIQIEAN
+653 RIQIEEN

-676 AIPYISSPILI
+676 AIPYISAPILI

-707 GKYYA
+707 GNYYA

-742 AGIGSGADKP
+742 AGVGSSDGKP
-752 VKNIVINS
+752 VKNIVISSGIITATGGVYGAGIGGGDRGTASNITIS
-760 GTVTATGG
+760 GGTITATGGMYGAGIGGGDRGTASNITISGGTITATGGNNGAGIGGGGYAGMGIGITISGGTVTATSIAAG
-768 DSAAGIGS
+768 DYEVTGAGIG
-776 GYYGAG
+776 GGARGTG

-792 TATGGESGAGIGGG
+792 TATSI
-806 SDRSGSNITIS
+806 
-817 GGTVTATGRE
+817 ATGE
-827 NGAGI
+827 
-832 GGGFY
+832 Y
-837 GEGNDITISGG
+837 GC
-848 TVTATSLTVRKENY
+848 A
-862 STGAG
+862 
-867 IGGGACGNGSNIT
+867 
-880 ITGGTVIATAIAEA
+880 
-894 GKISTGAGIGGGYS
+894 GAGIGGGYA
-908 KEGNH
+908 GM
-913 ITISGG
+913 
-919 TVTATSIAKGED
+919 
-931 GTTGAGIGGGYGGMG
+931 GIG
-946 NHITISGGTVTAISS
+946 
-961 VTGEYGCG
+961 
-969 GAGIGGGYSREGNNI
+969 I

-990 VTALSTADDA
+990 VTALSTADNA
-1000 SNEGYGIG
+1000 SCEGYGIG
-1008 SGWGANDSTPMVTG
+1008 SGWGANDDSTPTVTG

-1037 GNELYDAYPARADL
+1037 GDEPYEAYLARADL
-1051 LLLAGKNAAVGNPVL
+1051 LLLAGKNAVVGNPVL

-1079 SYNLNDVCTMEDGY
+1079 SYNLKDVCTMEDGY
-1093 LYMYLPVDTEDTVT
+1093 LYMYLPADTEDTVT
-1107 RLVFDNAVYEAAVK
+1107 RLVFDNAVYEATVK
-1121 EFNYENQPDRFND
+1121 KFDYGREPGRYSD
-1134 FALISSTDGKAEYGE
+1134 FTLISSTDGKAEYGE
-1149 VLREDVPE
+1149 VLREDVPD

-1163 GIWMSDLQAGGY
+1163 GIWMTDLQAGGY
-1175 TYTGKAITPSFRVYD
+1175 TYTGKAITPSFKVYD
-1190 GKKMLAVKKDYTVS
+1190 GKKLLTIKKDYTVS

-1238 FTINPA
+1238 FTIIPA
-1244 SMDVTEQRIN
+1244 SMDATEQRIN

-1299 QNAENKNANSYVNP
+1299 QNAKNKNANSYVTP

-1333 VTLTDVAKE
+1333 VTLADVAKE

-1353 VPDMTYDADFCEGK
+1353 VPDVTYDADFCEGN
-1367 NAAGMTPALTV
+1367 NAKGMTPALTV

-1391 EGDVNAAGE
+1391 EGDVNADGE

-1411 TWINNKYVGTA
+1411 TWINNRYVGTA
-1422 TAVLTGTGKILEDG
+1422 TVVLTGTGKILEDG
-1436 TVSGTYFGEKRIT
+1436 TASGQYFGEKRIT

-1456 LSASMVSWADGSK
+1456 LSANMVSWADGSK
-1469 NVSVVY
+1469 NVSIVY
-1475 NGEEQEPLV
+1475 NGEEQEPRV

-1500 TQTVY
+1500 TQTTTLRKY
-1505 LGEYNDYFNIGDYK
+1505 DEYAQYGDYK

-1532 VVVTGAGGYT
+1532 VVITGAGGYT

-1556 SAADMEAKIAANGT
+1556 AAADAEAKIAASGAQEAN
-1570 QGTYGNNAS
+1570 
-1579 DGSNASG
+1579 GSNATAESNATG
-1586 SGDAADSAIKVSFV
+1586 SGDAADSAIKVAFA
-1600 KNGAKPAVVVTA
+1600 KNGAKPAIVVTA
-1612 KLANGSTV
+1612 KLANGNTV

-1628 TITYANNKAVSEG
+1628 TVTYANNKAVSEG

-1668 TITNKSLADT
+1668 TITNKSLADA
-1678 VNPITVAVTDVAAN
+1678 VNPITVTVNDVPAN

-1697 FVSKPVVT
+1697 FVSKPVIT

-1725 TEGGAVEL
+1725 MANGEETKL
-1733 DTKTGIVNE
+1733 DVKKDVVNE
-1742 PGSIVRITITGAG
+1742 PGSTVRITITGAG

-1775 AKVTVKVVPKTL
+1775 TKVTVKVVPKTL

-1793 VTLTEDD
+1793 VTLTEED

-1806 VGTGKQAVVEKL
+1806 VGTGKQAVVEELK
-1818 SLITDGDDTKDGY
+1818 LITDGDDTKDGY

>member
-1 MLFTSVSAAGFPLF
+1 MM
-15 HPIFKSTI
+15 
-23 DTACIKNIVHRSA
+23 R
-36 NCYNK
+36 
-41 SNNLVLTAVKGA
+41 
-53 IQRMAKKKIKGTRI
+53 KKVKGTRI
-67 LAAVLTAAMVFT
+67 LAAILTAAMVFT
-79 QTPYT
+79 STPYT

-90 DAGFVTVQ
+90 EAGYVTVQ

-107 DDGTGDN
+107 DDGNN
-114 GETGDVSGSDET
+114 GETGENGDVSGSDET
-126 GDMPG
+126 GGMP
-131 GTGDNGENGG
+131 GDNGENGG
-141 TGDISDNN
+141 
-149 GNNGE
+149 NGE

-161 NGGTGDVSGPDSEA
+161 NGETGDVSDGDGETGDVSDGDGETGDVSGPDSEV
-175 SVSGNDITVYSE
+175 SVSGNDIAVYG
-187 EEAGTGSLTVEGN
+187 AAATTTGTLTVEGD
-200 SESYS
+200 SGSYS

-245 KATLTLD
+245 NATLTLD
-252 GVYINVSDK
+252 GVYINVKDK
-261 AVSPLEIAE
+261 KVSPLEIA
-270 NSAGVVSV
+270 NDSAGEVNI
-278 VLKNNNVLI
+278 VLKGSNALT

-298 GTAEGTLTISG
+298 GTAGTLTISG
-309 SGALTAQGGKYGAG
+309 SGALTARGGTKGAG
-323 IGSGY
+323 IGSGF
-328 EKAGSNISIS
+328 EKAAN
-338 GEEVTATGG
+338 
-347 YGGAGIGG
+347 
-355 GMYGAGISITI
+355 
-366 SGGMVTATGGSYG
+366 
-379 AGIGSGYHESASN
+379 
-392 IIISGGTII
+392 
-401 ATGGY
+401 
-406 NGAGIGGGKNGVG
+406 
-419 SDISISGGEVT
+419 
-430 AAGGSYGAGI
+430 
-440 GGGYYG
+440 
-446 VGSNISISGGE
+446 
-457 VTATGGSCG
+457 
-466 AGIGGGYYGV
+466 
-476 GSNITISGGTVTAT
+476 NITISGGTVTAIGKEHGAGIGSGMYGAASNITINGGTVTAT
-490 GRGTKSDIGGGNGG
+490 GGEFGAGIGGGMSGDGSNITINGGTVTAVGGKAAAGIGGGEVKSGSNITINGGTVTVTGGEKGTDIGGGEEG
-504 STGTVT
+504 STGTIT
-510 ITGGSVKTTNSV
+510 ITGGSVKATRGALTDVTNG
-522 LTGVINGND
+522 TDN
-531 TVYCTVVDLTD
+531 VYYTVVDLTD

-576 AGETS
+576 ADEYETS
-581 ILLGMYYYTGTV
+581 ILFGMHFYSGII
-593 SAEAGADN
+593 SAETGADN
-601 CLTRGK
+601 CLARGTECK
-607 CRYDLQVV
+607 YSLLVV
-615 GDPTYYN
+615 GDPAYYERN
-622 RDEDSHIIQIKDGAN
+622 ESTQGILIKDGAD
-637 LTIKSADGYGK
+637 LTIKSANGYGK
-648 DNYSQ
+648 DNYSPM
-653 TRIQIEAN
+653 RIQIEEN

-676 AIPYISSPILI
+676 AIPYISAPILI

-707 GKYYA
+707 GNYYA

-742 AGIGSGADKP
+742 AGVGSSDGKP
-752 VKNIVINS
+752 VKNIVISS
-760 GTVTATGG
+760 GIITATGG
-768 DSAAGIGS
+768 VYGAGIG
-776 GYYGAG
+776 GGDRGTA
-782 SNITISGGTV
+782 SNITISGGTI
-792 TATGGESGAGIGGG
+792 TATGGMYGAGIGGG
-806 SDRSGSNITIS
+806 DRGTASNITIS
-817 GGTVTATGRE
+817 GGTITATGGVFGAGIGGGNRGTASNITISGGTITATGGN

-832 GGGFY
+832 GGGGY
-837 GEGNDITISGG
+837 AGM
-848 TVTATSLTVRKENY
+848 
-862 STGAG
+862 G
-867 IGGGACGNGSNIT
+867 IG
-880 ITGGTVIATAIAEA
+880 
-894 GKISTGAGIGGGYS
+894 
-908 KEGNH
+908 

-919 TVTATSIAKGED
+919 TVTATSIAAGDYEV
-931 GTTGAGIGGGYGGMG
+931 TGAGIGGGARGTGS
-946 NHITISGGTVTAISS
+946 NITITGGTVTATSIA
-961 VTGEYGCG
+961 TGEYGCA
-969 GAGIGGGYSREGNNI
+969 GAGIGGGYAGMGIGI

-990 VTALSTADDA
+990 VTALSTADNA
-1000 SNEGYGIG
+1000 SCEGYGIG
-1008 SGWGANDSTPMVTG
+1008 SGWGANDDSTPTVTG

-1037 GNELYDAYPARADL
+1037 GDEPYEAYPARADL
-1051 LLLAGKNAAVGNPVL
+1051 LLLAGKNAVVGNPVL

-1079 SYNLNDVCTMEDGY
+1079 SYNLKDVCTMEDGY
-1093 LYMYLPVDTEDTVT
+1093 LYMYLPADTEDTVT
-1107 RLVFDNAVYEAAVK
+1107 RLVFDNAVYEATVK
-1121 EFNYENQPDRFND
+1121 KFDYGREPGRYSD
-1134 FALISSTDGKAEYGE
+1134 FTLISSTDGKAEYGE
-1149 VLREDVPE
+1149 VLREDVPD

-1190 GKKMLAVKKDYTVS
+1190 GKKLLTIKKDYTVS

-1238 FTINPA
+1238 FTIIPA
-1244 SMDVTEQRIN
+1244 SMDATEQRIN

-1299 QNAENKNANSYVNP
+1299 QNPENKNANSYVTP

-1318 EITGKGNYTGTRQIT
+1318 EIVGKGNYTGTRQIT
-1333 VTLTDVAKE
+1333 VTLADVAKE
-1342 QILMSKVTVAK
+1342 QILMNKVTVAK
-1353 VPDMTYDADFCEGK
+1353 VPDVTYDANFCEGN
-1367 NAAGMTPALTV
+1367 NAKGMTPALTV

-1411 TWINNKYVGTA
+1411 TWINNRYVGTA
-1422 TAVLTGTGKILEDG
+1422 TVVLTGTGKILEDG
-1436 TVSGTYFGEKRIT
+1436 TASGTYFGEKRIT

-1456 LSASMVSWADGSK
+1456 LSANMVSWADGSK
-1469 NVSVVY
+1469 NVSIVY
-1475 NGEEQEPLV
+1475 NGEEQEPRV

-1500 TQTVY
+1500 TQITT
-1505 LGEYNDYFNIGDYK
+1505 LREYDEYAQYGDYK

-1532 VVVTGAGGYT
+1532 IVITGAGGYT

-1556 SAADMEAKIAANGT
+1556 AAADAEAKIAASGAQEAN
-1570 QGTYGNNAS
+1570 
-1579 DGSNASG
+1579 GSNASAESNATG
-1586 SGDAADSAIKVSFV
+1586 SGDAADSAIKVAFA
-1600 KNGAKPAVVVTA
+1600 KNGAKPAIVVTA
-1612 KLANGSTV
+1612 KLANGNTV

-1628 TITYANNKAVSEG
+1628 TVTYANNKAVSEG

-1668 TITNKSLADT
+1668 TITNKSLADA
-1678 VNPITVAVTDVAAN
+1678 VNPITVTVNDVPAN

-1697 FVSKPVVT
+1697 FVSKPVIT

-1725 TEGGAVEL
+1725 MANGEETKL
-1733 DTKTGIVNE
+1733 DVKKDVVNE
-1742 PGSIVRITITGAG
+1742 PGSTVRITITGAG

-1775 AKVTVKVVPKTL
+1775 TKVTVKVVPKTL

-1793 VTLTEDD
+1793 VTLTEED

-1806 VGTGKQAVVEKL
+1806 VGTGKQAVVEELPLVTTENGK
-1818 SLITDGDDTKDGY
+1818 TDGY

-1856 GTKTVK
+1856 GMKTVK

>member
-1 MLFTSVSAAGFPLF
+1 
-15 HPIFKSTI
+15 
-23 DTACIKNIVHRSA
+23 
-36 NCYNK
+36 
-41 SNNLVLTAVKGA
+41 
-53 IQRMAKKKIKGTRI
+53 MAKKKIKGTRI
-67 LAAVLTAAMVFT
+67 LAAILTAAMVFT
-79 QTPYT
+79 STPYT

-90 DAGFVTVQ
+90 EAGYVTVQ
-98 NETEQTGQA
+98 NEIEQTGQA
-107 DDGTGDN
+107 DDGTGNN
-114 GETGDVSGSDET
+114 GN
-126 GDMPG
+126 
-131 GTGDNGENGG
+131 NGENGGKGNNGAGDFSDGSDKDGGNSG

-149 GNNGE
+149 GGNGE
-154 TGDVSDG
+154 TGDVSGG
-161 NGGTGDVSGPDSEA
+161 NGGTGDVSGGSGRDVSGSDSEV
-175 SVSGNDITVYSE
+175 SVSGNDIAVYG
-187 EEAGTGSLTVEGN
+187 AAATATGTLTVEGN
-200 SESYS
+200 SGSYS

-218 AELTFHSADGYGAEN
+218 ANLTFHSADGYGAEN
-233 YSHTRIYVEKDA
+233 PSQTRIYVEKDA

-270 NSAGVVSV
+270 DSTGAVSV
-278 VLKNNNVLI
+278 VLKGSNALT

-298 GTAEGTLTISG
+298 GTADGTLTISG

-338 GEEVTATGG
+338 GGEVTATGG

-355 GMYGAGISITI
+355 GMYGAGSSITI
-366 SGGMVTATGGSYG
+366 SGGMVTTTGGNGG
-379 AGIGSGYHESASN
+379 AGIGSGYSRSASN
-392 IIISGGTII
+392 ITISGGTVI
-401 ATGGY
+401 AKGGY
-406 NGAGIGGGKNGVG
+406 NGAGIGGGKNG
-419 SDISISGGEVT
+419 
-430 AAGGSYGAGI
+430 A
-440 GGGYYG
+440 
-446 VGSNISISGGE
+446 GSNISISGGE
-457 VTATGGSCG
+457 VTATGGGYG
-466 AGIGGGYYGV
+466 AGIGGGYCGV
-476 GSNITISGGTVTAT
+476 GSNITISGGEVTATGGENGAGIGGGDSRDGNDITISGGTVTAT
-490 GRGTKSDIGGGNGG
+490 GGGYGAGIGGGNWG
-504 STGTVT
+504 STGKVT
-510 ITGGSVKTTNSV
+510 ITGGSVKTTKGV
-522 LTGVINGND
+522 LTGVTNGTD
-531 TVYCTVVDLTD
+531 EVYCTVVDLT
-542 EYGTEAAVTDASET
+542 EEFGIEAAVTDVGET

-601 CLTRGK
+601 RLTRGK

-615 GDPTYYN
+615 GDPAYYD

-637 LTIKSADGYGK
+637 LTIKSGNGYGK

-653 TRIQIEAN
+653 TRIEIEKD
-661 ASVTLTLDGAYMDAS
+661 ASVTLTLDGT
-676 AIPYISSPILI
+676 YIDTTDSPILI

-707 GKYYA
+707 GRYYA
-712 AIQKNG
+712 AIQKDG

-727 ISGDGSLMAAGGYNA
+727 ISGDGALIAQGGKQG
-742 AGIGSGADKP
+742 AGIGGGHEKAGN
-752 VKNIVINS
+752 NIVIS
-760 GTVTATGG
+760 GGEVTATGG
-768 DSAAGIGS
+768 EYAAGIGGGMYGS
-776 GYYGAG
+776 G
-782 SNITISGGTV
+782 SSITISGGTV
-792 TATGGESGAGIGGG
+792 TATGGECGAGVG
-806 SDRSGSNITIS
+806 SGYYESGSNITIS
-817 GGTVTATGRE
+817 GGTVIAQGG
-827 NGAGI
+827 NQGAGI
-832 GGGFY
+832 GGGKS
-837 GEGNDITISGG
+837 GAGNNIDISGGTVIATATAGDDGATGAGIGGGYAGMGNNITISGG
-848 TVTATSLTVRKENY
+848 TVTATSTA
-862 STGAG
+862 TGEYGCA
-867 IGGGACGNGSNIT
+867 
-880 ITGGTVIATAIAEA
+880 
-894 GKISTGAGIGGGYS
+894 GAGIGGGY
-908 KEGNH
+908 
-913 ITISGG
+913 
-919 TVTATSIAKGED
+919 ACM
-931 GTTGAGIGGGYGGMG
+931 GIG
-946 NHITISGGTVTAISS
+946 
-961 VTGEYGCG
+961 
-969 GAGIGGGYSREGNNI
+969 I

-990 VTALSTADDA
+990 VTALSTADEA
-1000 SNEGYGIG
+1000 YREGAGIG
-1008 SGWGANDSTPMVTG
+1008 SGCSTGISGPEIYG
-1022 GNIKVNKLCGIQGKD
+1022 GNIKASRLSGVLGKD
-1037 GNELYDAYPARADL
+1037 GDELHEAYLARADL
-1051 LLLAGKNAAVGNPVL
+1051 LLLAGKNAALGNPVL

-1079 SYNLNDVCTMEDGY
+1079 SYNLKDVCTMEDGY
-1093 LYMYLPVDTEDTVT
+1093 LYMYLPADTEDTVT
-1107 RLVFDNAVYEAAVK
+1107 RLVFDNAVYEATVK
-1121 EFNYENQPDRFND
+1121 KFDYELEPGRYSD
-1134 FALISSTDGKAEYGE
+1134 FTLINSTDGKAEYGE
-1149 VLREDVPE
+1149 VLREDVPD

-1204 YKNNINA
+1204 YKNNIKA

-1244 SMDVTEQRIN
+1244 SMDATEQRIN

-1299 QNAENKNANSYVNP
+1299 QNAENKNANSYVTP

-1333 VTLTDVAKE
+1333 VTLADVAKE

-1353 VPDMTYDADFCEGK
+1353 VPDVTYDADLCDGN
-1367 NAAGMTPALTV
+1367 NAKGMTPALTV

-1411 TWINNKYVGTA
+1411 TWINNRYVGTA
-1422 TAVLTGTGKILEDG
+1422 TVVLTGTGKILEDG
-1436 TVSGTYFGEKRIT
+1436 TVSGQYFGKKRIT

-1456 LSASMVSWADGSK
+1456 LSANMVSWADGSK

-1475 NGEEQEPLV
+1475 NGGEQEPRV

-1493 DENGKTV
+1493 GKDGKMV
-1500 TQTVY
+1500 TQTTY
-1505 LGEYNDYFNIGDYK
+1505 LREYDEYAQYGDYK

-1532 VVVTGAGGYT
+1532 VVITGVGGYT

-1556 SAADMEAKIAANGT
+1556 AAEGTEAKIGV
-1570 QGTYGNNAS
+1570 
-1579 DGSNASG
+1579 
-1586 SGDAADSAIKVSFV
+1586 ADSIPFV
-1600 KNGAKPAVVVTA
+1600 KNGAKPAIVVTA
-1612 KLANGSTV
+1612 KMANGNTV

-1628 TITYANNKAVSEG
+1628 TVTYANNKAVSEG

-1654 KGKGNFKGSVKQTF
+1654 KGKGNFKGSIKQTF
-1668 TITNKSLADT
+1668 IITNKSLADK
-1678 VNPITVAVTDVAAN
+1678 VNPITVTVADVPAN

-1705 DADGVKLKEKT
+1705 DETGTKLKEKT
-1716 DYTLTYSLL
+1716 DYTLSYSLL
-1725 TEGGAVEL
+1725 MANGEETKL
-1733 DTKTGIVNE
+1733 DVKKDVVNE

-1769 ITEFDF
+1769 ITESDF
-1775 AKVTVKVVPKTL
+1775 KKVTVKVVPKTL

-1793 VTLTEDD
+1793 VTLTEED

-1806 VGTGKQAVVEKL
+1806 VGTGKQAVVEELK
-1818 SLITDGDDTKDGY
+1818 LITDGDDTKDGY

>member
-1 MLFTSVSAAGFPLF
+1 
-15 HPIFKSTI
+15 
-23 DTACIKNIVHRSA
+23 
-36 NCYNK
+36 
-41 SNNLVLTAVKGA
+41 
-53 IQRMAKKKIKGTRI
+53 MAKKKIRGTRI
-67 LAAVLTAAMVFT
+67 LAAVLMVAMVFT

-90 DAGFVTVQ
+90 EVGFVTVQ

-107 DDGTGDN
+107 DDGNN
-114 GETGDVSGSDET
+114 GETGENGDVSGSDET

-131 GTGDNGENGG
+131 DNGENGG
-141 TGDISDNN
+141 NGGAGDVSD
-149 GNNGE
+149 GDGE

-161 NGGTGDVSGPDSEA
+161 NGETGDVSGPDSEV
-175 SVSGNDITVYSE
+175 SVSGNDIAVYG
-187 EEAGTGSLTVEGN
+187 AAATATGTLTVEGN
-200 SESYS
+200 SGSYS

-218 AELTFHSADGYGAEN
+218 ANLTFHSADGYGAEN
-233 YSHTRIYVEKDA
+233 PSQTRIYVEKDA
-245 KATLTLD
+245 KATLILD

-261 AVSPLEIAE
+261 AASPLEIAE
-270 NSAGVVSV
+270 DSTGAVSV
-278 VLKNNNVLI
+278 VLKGSNALT

-298 GTAEGTLTISG
+298 GTADGTLTISG
-309 SGALTAQGGKYGAG
+309 SGTLTAQGGEYGAGIGGGKNGAGSNISISGGEVTATGGHGGAG

-338 GEEVTATGG
+338 GGEVTATGG

-355 GMYGAGISITI
+355 GMYGAGSSITI
-366 SGGMVTATGGSYG
+366 SGGMVTTTGG
-379 AGIGSGYHESASN
+379 A
-392 IIISGGTII
+392 
-401 ATGGY
+401 
-406 NGAGIGGGKNGVG
+406 
-419 SDISISGGEVT
+419 
-430 AAGGSYGAGI
+430 YGAGI
-440 GGGYYG
+440 GGGYCG
-446 VGSNISISGGE
+446 VGSNITITGGIITATGGAYGAGIGGGYCG
-457 VTATGGSCG
+457 VGSNITITGGIITATGGSCG
-466 AGIGGGYYGV
+466 AGIGGGDSRDGNDI
-476 GSNITISGGTVTAT
+476 SISGGTVTAT
-490 GRGTKSDIGGGNGG
+490 GRGTKSDIGGGTGG
-504 STGTVT
+504 STGKVT
-510 ITGGSVKTTNSV
+510 ITGGSVKTTNGA
-522 LTGVINGND
+522 LTGVTNGTD
-531 TVYCTVVDLTD
+531 TVYYTEVDLSE
-542 EYGTEAAVTDASET
+542 EYGAEAAVTDVGET

-576 AGETS
+576 ADENGTTIVFGTHFYS
-581 ILLGMYYYTGTV
+581 GTV

-601 CLTRGK
+601 RLTRGTECK
-607 CRYDLQVV
+607 YSLLVL
-615 GDPTYYN
+615 GDSAYYERN
-622 RDEDSHIIQIKDGAN
+622 ESTQGILIKDGAD
-637 LTIKSADGYGK
+637 LIIKSANGYGK
-648 DNYSQ
+648 DNYSPM
-653 TRIQIEAN
+653 RIQIEEN

-707 GKYYA
+707 GRYYA

-718 DAENIGTLT
+718 NAENIGTLT
-727 ISGDGSLMAAGGYNA
+727 ISGDGALIAQGGKQG
-742 AGIGSGADKP
+742 AGIGGGHEKAGN
-752 VKNIVINS
+752 NIVIS
-760 GTVTATGG
+760 GGEVTATGG
-768 DSAAGIGS
+768 EYAAGIGGGMYGS
-776 GYYGAG
+776 GSSIA
-782 SNITISGGTV
+782 ISGGTV
-792 TATGGESGAGIGGG
+792 TATGGECGAGVG
-806 SDRSGSNITIS
+806 SGYYESGSNITIS
-817 GGTVTATGRE
+817 GGTVIAQGG
-827 NGAGI
+827 NQGAGI
-832 GGGFY
+832 GGGK
-837 GEGNDITISGG
+837 S
-848 TVTATSLTVRKENY
+848 
-862 STGAG
+862 GAG
-867 IGGGACGNGSNIT
+867 NNID
-880 ITGGTVIATAIAEA
+880 
-894 GKISTGAGIGGGYS
+894 
-908 KEGNH
+908 
-913 ITISGG
+913 ISGG
-919 TVTATSIAKGED
+919 TVTATSIATGEY
-931 GTTGAGIGGGYGGMG
+931 GCAGAGIGGGYAGM
-946 NHITISGGTVTAISS
+946 
-961 VTGEYGCG
+961 
-969 GAGIGGGYSREGNNI
+969 GNNI

-990 VTALSTADDA
+990 VTATSTATGEYGCAGAGIGGGYACMGIGIIISGGTVTALSTADEA
-1000 SNEGYGIG
+1000 YWEGYGIG
-1008 SGWGANDSTPMVTG
+1008 SGCSTGISGPEIYG
-1022 GNIKVNKLCGIQGKD
+1022 GNIKASRLSGVLGKD
-1037 GNELYDAYPARADL
+1037 GDELHEAYLARADL
-1051 LLLAGKNAAVGNPVL
+1051 LLLAGKNAALGNPVL

-1079 SYNLNDVCTMEDGY
+1079 SYNLKDVCTMEDGY
-1093 LYMYLPVDTEDTVT
+1093 LYMYLPADTEDTVT
-1107 RLVFDNAVYEAAVK
+1107 RLVFDNAVYEATVK
-1121 EFNYENQPDRFND
+1121 KFDYELEPGRYSD
-1134 FALISSTDGKAEYGE
+1134 FTLISSTDGKAEYGE

-1244 SMDVTEQRIN
+1244 SLDATEQRIN

-1263 TGKNPKGIKAVPVV
+1263 AGKNPKGIKAVPVV

-1299 QNAENKNANSYVNP
+1299 QNPENKNANSYVTP

-1318 EITGKGNYTGTRQIT
+1318 EIVGKGNYTGTRQIT
-1333 VTLTDVAKE
+1333 VTLADVAKE

-1353 VPDMTYDADFCEGK
+1353 VPDVTYDANFCEGN
-1367 NAAGMTPALTV
+1367 NAKGMTPALTV

-1411 TWINNKYVGTA
+1411 TWINNRYVGTA

-1436 TVSGTYFGEKRIT
+1436 TAIGTYFGEKRIT

-1475 NGEEQEPLV
+1475 NGEEQEPEV

-1493 DENGKTV
+1493 GKDGKMV
-1500 TQTVY
+1500 TQTTY
-1505 LGEYNDYFNIGDYK
+1505 LWEYDDYYKEGDYK

-1532 VVVTGAGGYT
+1532 VVITGVGGYT

-1556 SAADMEAKIAANGT
+1556 AAEGTEAKIAAG
-1570 QGTYGNNAS
+1570 
-1579 DGSNASG
+1579 
-1586 SGDAADSAIKVSFV
+1586 GDAADSAIKVAFA
-1600 KNGAKPAVVVTA
+1600 KNGAKPAIVVTA
-1612 KLANGSTV
+1612 KLANGNTV

-1628 TITYANNKAVSEG
+1628 TVTYANNKAVSEG

-1668 TITNKSLADT
+1668 TITNKSLADA
-1678 VNPITVAVTDVAAN
+1678 VNPITVTVADVPAN

-1716 DYTLTYSLL
+1716 DYMLTYSLV

-1742 PGSIVRITITGAG
+1742 PGSIVRITITGVG

-1775 AKVTVKVVPKTL
+1775 KKVTIKVVPKTL
-1787 PYTTKP
+1787 PYTMKP

-1800 LILTMK
+1800 LVITMK
-1806 VGTGKQAVVEKL
+1806 VGTGRQAVVEELK
-1818 SLITDGDDTKDGY
+1818 LITDGDDTKDGY

-1862 FYIGTRPFLWWL
+1862 FYIGTRPFFWWIMP
-1874 RNV
+1874 

>member
-1 MLFTSVSAAGFPLF
+1 MM
-15 HPIFKSTI
+15 
-23 DTACIKNIVHRSA
+23 R
-36 NCYNK
+36 
-41 SNNLVLTAVKGA
+41 
-53 IQRMAKKKIKGTRI
+53 KKVKGTRI
-67 LAAVLTAAMVFT
+67 LAAILTAAMVFT
-79 QTPYT
+79 QAPYT

-90 DAGFVTVQ
+90 EAGFVIVK
-98 NETEQTGQA
+98 NETEQAGQA
-107 DDGTGDN
+107 DDGDN
-114 GETGDVSGSDET
+114 GETGENGDVSGSDET

-131 GTGDNGENGG
+131 DNGENGG
-141 TGDISDNN
+141 T
-149 GNNGE
+149 GE

-161 NGGTGDVSGPDSEA
+161 NGETGDVSDGDGETGDVSGPDSEA
-175 SVSGNDITVYSE
+175 SVSGNDIAVYG
-187 EEAGTGSLTVEGN
+187 AAATATGTLTVEGN
-200 SESYS
+200 SGSYS
-205 YDAENDVITVKNG
+205 YDAEKDVITVKNG
-218 AELTFHSADGYGAEN
+218 ANLTFHSADGYGKEN
-233 YSHTRIYVEKDA
+233 PSQTRIFVEKDA

-261 AVSPLEIAE
+261 GVSPLEIAE
-270 NSAGVVSV
+270 DSTGAVSV
-278 VLKNNNVLI
+278 VLKGSNALT

-298 GTAEGTLTISG
+298 GTADGTLTISG
-309 SGALTAQGGKYGAG
+309 SGTLTAQGGEYGAG
-323 IGSGY
+323 IGGGFCGV
-328 EKAGSNISIS
+328 GSNITITGGIITATGGSYGAGIGGGFWGGGSNITIS
-338 GEEVTATGG
+338 GGEVTATGG

-355 GMYGAGISITI
+355 G
-366 SGGMVTATGGSYG
+366 
-379 AGIGSGYHESASN
+379 
-392 IIISGGTII
+392 
-401 ATGGY
+401 
-406 NGAGIGGGKNGVG
+406 
-419 SDISISGGEVT
+419 
-430 AAGGSYGAGI
+430 
-440 GGGYYG
+440 YYG
-446 VGSNISISGGE
+446 VGSNIAITGGII
-457 VTATGGSCG
+457 TATGGDGG
-466 AGIGGGYYGV
+466 AGIGGGDSRDGNDI
-476 GSNITISGGTVTAT
+476 SISGGTVTAT

-510 ITGGSVKTTNSV
+510 INGGSVKTTNGV
-522 LTGVINGND
+522 LTGVTNGTD
-531 TVYCTVVDLTD
+531 AVYYTVVDLTE
-542 EYGTEAAVTDASET
+542 EYGTEAAVTGVSET

-576 AGETS
+576 ADENRTTIVFGTHFYS
-581 ILLGMYYYTGTV
+581 GTV

-601 CLTRGK
+601 RLTRGTECK
-607 CRYDLQVV
+607 YSLLVL
-615 GDPTYYN
+615 GDPAYYERN
-622 RDEDSHIIQIKDGAN
+622 ESTQGILIKDGAN

-653 TRIQIEAN
+653 TRIEIEKD
-661 ASVTLTLDGAYMDAS
+661 ASVILTLDGAYMDAS

-687 PENSTGNVNII
+687 SENSTGNVNII

-707 GKYYA
+707 GRYYA
-712 AIQKNG
+712 AIQKDG
-718 DAENIGTLT
+718 DAEDIGTLT
-727 ISGDGSLMAAGGYNA
+727 ISGEGSLIAMGGVNA
-742 AGIGSGADKP
+742 AGVGSGKTKP
-752 VKNIVINS
+752 VKNIMI
-760 GTVTATGG
+760 TGG
-768 DSAAGIGS
+768 
-776 GYYGAG
+776 
-782 SNITISGGTV
+782 TI
-792 TATGGESGAGIGGG
+792 TATGGESGAGIGSGYY
-806 SDRSGSNITIS
+806 RAGSNITIS
-817 GGTVTATGRE
+817 GGTIMATGG
-827 NGAGI
+827 NSAAGI
-832 GGGFY
+832 GGG
-837 GEGNDITISGG
+837 E
-848 TVTATSLTVRKENY
+848 R
-862 STGAG
+862 GA
-867 IGGGACGNGSNIT
+867 GSNIT
-880 ITGGTVIATAIAEA
+880 ITGGTVIATATAEA
-894 GKISTGAGIGGGYS
+894 ENISTGAGIGGGYS
-908 KEGNH
+908 GEGNN

-919 TVTATSIAKGED
+919 TVTATSIAVGD
-931 GTTGAGIGGGYGGMG
+931 AGATGAGIGGGYAKEG
-946 NHITISGGTVTAISS
+946 NNITISGGTVTATSIAVGDAGATGAGIGGGYNKDGSNITISGGTVIAISS
-961 VTGEYGCG
+961 VTGEYSCA
-969 GAGIGGGYSREGNNI
+969 GAGIGGGYAGMGIGI

-990 VTALSTADDA
+990 VTALSTADNA
-1000 SNEGYGIG
+1000 SYEGYGIG
-1008 SGWGANDSTPMVTG
+1008 SGWGANDSTPTVTG

-1037 GNELYDAYPARADL
+1037 GDEPYEAYPARADL

-1079 SYNLNDVCTMEDGY
+1079 SYNLKDVCTMEDGY

-1107 RLVFDNAVYEAAVK
+1107 RLVFDNAVYEATVK
-1121 EFNYENQPDRFND
+1121 KFDYGREPGRYSD
-1134 FALISSTDGKAEYGE
+1134 FTLISSTDGKAEYGE
-1149 VLREDVPE
+1149 VLREDVPD

-1163 GIWMSDLQAGGY
+1163 GIWMTDLQAGGY
-1175 TYTGKAITPSFRVYD
+1175 TYTGKAITPSFKVYD
-1190 GKKMLAVKKDYTVS
+1190 GKKLLTIKKDYTVS

-1244 SMDVTEQRIN
+1244 SLEATEQRIN

-1299 QNAENKNANSYVNP
+1299 QNAKNKNANSYVTP

-1333 VTLTDVAKE
+1333 VTLADVAKE

-1353 VPDMTYDADFCEGK
+1353 VPDVTYDANFCEGN
-1367 NAAGMTPALTV
+1367 NAKGMTPALTV

-1411 TWINNKYVGTA
+1411 TWINNRYVGTA
-1422 TAVLTGTGKILEDG
+1422 TVVLTGTGKILEDG
-1436 TVSGTYFGEKRIT
+1436 TASGTYFGEKRIT
-1449 FKIKGTA
+1449 FRIKGTA
-1456 LSASMVSWADGSK
+1456 LSANMVSWADGSK
-1469 NVSVVY
+1469 NVSIVY
-1475 NGEEQEPLV
+1475 NGEEQEPRV

-1500 TQTVY
+1500 TQTTT
-1505 LGEYNDYFNIGDYK
+1505 LREYDEYAQYGDYK

-1532 VVVTGAGGYT
+1532 VVITGAGGYT

-1556 SAADMEAKIAANGT
+1556 TAEGTEAKIAA
-1570 QGTYGNNAS
+1570 
-1579 DGSNASG
+1579 
-1586 SGDAADSAIKVSFV
+1586 ADSIPFV
-1600 KNGAKPAVVVTA
+1600 KNGAKPAIVVTA
-1612 KLANGSTV
+1612 KLANGNTV

-1654 KGKGNFKGSVKQTF
+1654 KGKGNFKGSIKQTF

-1678 VNPITVAVTDVAAN
+1678 VNPITVTVTDVPAN

-1697 FVSKPVVT
+1697 FVSKPVIT

-1725 TEGGAVEL
+1725 MANGEETKL
-1733 DTKTGIVNE
+1733 DVKKDVVNE
-1742 PGSIVRITITGAG
+1742 PGSTVRITITGVG

-1769 ITEFDF
+1769 ITELDF
-1775 AKVTVKVVPKTL
+1775 KKVTVKVVPKTL
-1787 PYTTKP
+1787 PYTMKP

-1800 LILTMK
+1800 LVITMK
-1806 VGTGKQAVVEKL
+1806 VGTGKQAVVEELK
-1818 SLITDGDDTKDGY
+1818 LITDGDDTKDGY

-1862 FYIGTRPFLWWL
+1862 FYIGTRPFFWWIMP
-1874 RNV
+1874 

>member
-1 MLFTSVSAAGFPLF
+1 
-15 HPIFKSTI
+15 
-23 DTACIKNIVHRSA
+23 
-36 NCYNK
+36 
-41 SNNLVLTAVKGA
+41 
-53 IQRMAKKKIKGTRI
+53 MAKKKIKGTRI
-67 LAAVLTAAMVFT
+67 LAAILTAAMVFT
-79 QTPYT
+79 QAPYT

-90 DAGFVTVQ
+90 EAGYVTVQ

-107 DDGTGDN
+107 DDGNN
-114 GETGDVSGSDET
+114 GETGENGDVSGSDET

-131 GTGDNGENGG
+131 DNGENGG
-141 TGDISDNN
+141 
-149 GNNGE
+149 NGE

-161 NGGTGDVSGPDSEA
+161 NGETGDVSDGDGETGDVSGPDSEV
-175 SVSGNDITVYSE
+175 SVSGNDIAVYG
-187 EEAGTGSLTVEGN
+187 AAATATGTLTVEG
-200 SESYS
+200 SSGSYS
-205 YDAENDVITVKNG
+205 YDAANDVITVKNG
-218 AELTFHSADGYGAEN
+218 ANLTFHSADGYGKEN
-233 YSHTRIYVEKDA
+233 PSQTRIYVEKDA
-245 KATLTLD
+245 KATITLD
-252 GVYINVSDK
+252 GVYINVKDK
-261 AVSPLEIAE
+261 KVSPLEIA
-270 NSAGVVSV
+270 NDSAGEVNI
-278 VLKNNNVLI
+278 VLKGSNALT

-309 SGALTAQGGKYGAG
+309 SGALTAQGGKHGAG

-338 GEEVTATGG
+338 GGEVTATGG

-355 GMYGAGISITI
+355 GMYGAGSSITI
-366 SGGMVTATGGSYG
+366 SGGMVTATGSNGG

-392 IIISGGTII
+392 ITISGGTII
-401 ATGGY
+401 AKGSY
-406 NGAGIGGGKNGVG
+406 YGAGIGGGKNGVG
-419 SDISISGGEVT
+419 SNISISGGEVT
-430 AAGGSYGAGI
+430 ATGGSYGAGI

-446 VGSNISISGGE
+446 VGSNITITGGII
-457 VTATGGSCG
+457 TATGGSCG
-466 AGIGGGYYGV
+466 AGIGGGDSRDGNDI
-476 GSNITISGGTVTAT
+476 SISGGTVTAT
-490 GRGTKSDIGGGNGG
+490 GKSTRSDIGGGNVG

-510 ITGGSVKTTNSV
+510 ITGGSVKTKNGA
-522 LTGVINGND
+522 LTGVTNGTD
-531 TVYCTVVDLTD
+531 AVYYTEVDLTD
-542 EYGTEAAVTDASET
+542 EYGTEAAVTGVSET

-581 ILLGMYYYTGTV
+581 IVFGTHFYSGTV

-601 CLTRGK
+601 HLARGTECK
-607 CRYDLQVV
+607 YDLQVV
-615 GDPTYYN
+615 GDPAYYD

-661 ASVTLTLDGAYMDAS
+661 ASVSLMLDGVYIDTAKAYGGA
-676 AIPYISSPILI
+676 PLLI
-687 PENSTGNVNII
+687 AENSTGNVSII
-698 LKGENGLKA
+698 LKGENVLIA
-707 GKYYA
+707 ANHYA

-727 ISGDGSLMAAGGYNA
+727 ISGDGSLTAKGGEYG
-742 AGIGSGADKP
+742 AGIG
-752 VKNIVINS
+752 
-760 GTVTATGG
+760 GG
-768 DSAAGIGS
+768 DRGTA
-776 GYYGAG
+776 
-782 SNITISGGTV
+782 SNITISGGTI
-792 TATGGESGAGIGGG
+792 TATGG
-806 SDRSGSNITIS
+806 N
-817 GGTVTATGRE
+817 
-827 NGAGI
+827 
-832 GGGFY
+832 
-837 GEGNDITISGG
+837 
-848 TVTATSLTVRKENY
+848 
-862 STGAG
+862 
-867 IGGGACGNGSNIT
+867 
-880 ITGGTVIATAIAEA
+880 
-894 GKISTGAGIGGGYS
+894 TGAGIGGGYS
-908 KEGNH
+908 GEGNH

-919 TVTATSIAKGED
+919 TVTATSIAVGDDVSTGAGIGGGFAGMGNDITISGGTVTATSIAVGDD
-931 GTTGAGIGGGYGGMG
+931 GTTGAGIGGGYAGMG
-946 NHITISGGTVTAISS
+946 NDITISGGTVTAISS
-961 VTGEYGCG
+961 ATGEYGRA

-990 VTALSTADDA
+990 VTALSTADNA
-1000 SNEGYGIG
+1000 FCEGYGIG
-1008 SGWGANDSTPMVTG
+1008 SGWGANDDSTPMVTG

-1037 GNELYDAYPARADL
+1037 GDEPYEAYLARADL
-1051 LLLAGKNAAVGNPVL
+1051 LLLAGKNAVVGNPVL

-1079 SYNLNDVCTMEDGY
+1079 SYNLKDVCTMEDGY
-1093 LYMYLPVDTEDTVT
+1093 LYMYLPADTEDTVT
-1107 RLVFDNAVYEAAVK
+1107 RLVFDNAVYEATVK
-1121 EFNYENQPDRFND
+1121 KFDYGREPGRYSD
-1134 FALISSTDGKAEYGE
+1134 FTLISSTDGKAEYGE
-1149 VLREDVPE
+1149 VLREDVPD

-1163 GIWMSDLQAGGY
+1163 GIWMTDLQAGGY
-1175 TYTGKAITPSFRVYD
+1175 TYTGKAITPSFKVYD
-1190 GKKMLAVKKDYTVS
+1190 GKKLLTIKKDYTVS

-1244 SMDVTEQRIN
+1244 SMDATEQRIN

-1263 TGKNPKGIKAVPVV
+1263 AGKNPKGIKAVPVV

-1299 QNAENKNANSYVNP
+1299 QNARNKNANSYVTP

-1333 VTLTDVAKE
+1333 VTLADVAKE

-1353 VPDMTYDADFCEGK
+1353 VPDVTYDANFCEGN
-1367 NAAGMTPALTV
+1367 NAKGMTPALTV

-1411 TWINNKYVGTA
+1411 TWINNRYVGTA
-1422 TAVLTGTGKILEDG
+1422 TVVLTGTGKILEDG
-1436 TVSGTYFGEKRIT
+1436 TAIGTYFGEKRIT
-1449 FKIKGTA
+1449 FRIKGTA
-1456 LSASMVSWADGSK
+1456 LSANMVSWADGSK

-1475 NGEEQEPLV
+1475 NGEEQKPRV

-1500 TQTVY
+1500 TQITT
-1505 LGEYNDYFNIGDYK
+1505 LREYDEYAQYGDYK

-1532 VVVTGAGGYT
+1532 VVITGAGGYT

-1556 SAADMEAKIAANGT
+1556 AAADAEAKIAASGAQDAN
-1570 QGTYGNNAS
+1570 
-1579 DGSNASG
+1579 GSNASAGSNAAG
-1586 SGDAADSAIKVSFV
+1586 SGDAADSAIKVAFA
-1600 KNGAKPAVVVTA
+1600 KNGAKPAIVVTA
-1612 KLANGSTV
+1612 KLANGNTV

-1668 TITNKSLADT
+1668 TITNKSLADA
-1678 VNPITVAVTDVAAN
+1678 VNPITVTVNDVPAN

-1697 FVSKPVVT
+1697 FVSKPVIT

-1716 DYTLTYSLL
+1716 DYTLTYSLV

-1755 NYQGEGSV
+1755 NYRGEGSV

-1775 AKVTVKVVPKTL
+1775 TKVTVKVVPKTL

-1793 VTLTEDD
+1793 VTLTEED

-1806 VGTGKQAVVEKL
+1806 VGTGKQAVVEELPLVTTENGK
-1818 SLITDGDDTKDGY
+1818 TDGY

>member
-1 MLFTSVSAAGFPLF
+1 MM
-15 HPIFKSTI
+15 
-23 DTACIKNIVHRSA
+23 R
-36 NCYNK
+36 
-41 SNNLVLTAVKGA
+41 
-53 IQRMAKKKIKGTRI
+53 KKVKGTRI
-67 LAAVLTAAMVFT
+67 LAAILTAAMVFT
-79 QTPYT
+79 QAPYT

-90 DAGFVTVQ
+90 EAGFVIVK
-98 NETEQTGQA
+98 NETEQAGQA
-107 DDGTGDN
+107 DDGTGNN
-114 GETGDVSGSDET
+114 GKTGENGDVSGSNETGDVSD
-126 GDMPG
+126 
-131 GTGDNGENGG
+131 GT
-141 TGDISDNN
+141 
-149 GNNGE
+149 GE

-161 NGGTGDVSGPDSEA
+161 TGETGDVSDGDGETGDGETGDVSGPDSEV
-175 SVSGNDITVYSE
+175 SVSGNDIAVYG
-187 EEAGTGSLTVEGN
+187 AAATATGTLTVEGD
-200 SESYS
+200 SGSYS

-218 AELTFHSADGYGAEN
+218 ANLTFHSADGYGKEN
-233 YSHTRIYVEKDA
+233 PSQTRIYVEKDA
-245 KATLTLD
+245 KATITLD

-261 AVSPLEIAE
+261 AASPLEIAE
-270 NSAGVVSV
+270 DSTGAVSV
-278 VLKNNNVLI
+278 VLKGSNVLT

-309 SGALTAQGGKYGAG
+309 SGALTAQGGKQGAG
-323 IGSGY
+323 IGSVY
-328 EKAGSNISIS
+328 EKAGNNITIS
-338 GEEVTATGG
+338 GGEVTATGG

-355 GMYGAGISITI
+355 GMYGAGSSITI
-366 SGGMVTATGGSYG
+366 SGGMVTTTGGNGG
-379 AGIGSGYHESASN
+379 AGVGSGYHESASN
-392 IIISGGTII
+392 ITISGGTII
-401 ATGGY
+401 AKGGHQ
-406 NGAGIGGGKNGVG
+406 GAGIGGGKNGVG
-419 SDISISGGEVT
+419 S
-430 AAGGSYGAGI
+430 
-440 GGGYYG
+440 
-446 VGSNISISGGE
+446 NISISGGK
-457 VTATGGSCG
+457 VTATGGEYG

-476 GSNITISGGTVTAT
+476 GSNITITGGIITATGGSCGAGIGGGYSRDGNDISISGGTVTAT
-490 GRGTKSDIGGGNGG
+490 GRVTKSDIGGGNWG
-504 STGTVT
+504 STGKVT
-510 ITGGSVKTTNSV
+510 ITGGSVKTTNGA
-522 LTGVINGND
+522 LTGVINGTD
-531 TVYCTVVDLTD
+531 AVYYTVVDLTE
-542 EYGTEAAVTDASET
+542 EYGTEAVVTGVSET

-576 AGETS
+576 ADENGTTIVFGTHFYS
-581 ILLGMYYYTGTV
+581 GTV

-601 CLTRGK
+601 CLTRGTECK
-607 CRYDLQVV
+607 YSLLVL
-615 GDPTYYN
+615 GDPAYYERN
-622 RDEDSHIIQIKDGAN
+622 EIPQGILIKDGAN

-653 TRIQIEAN
+653 TRIEIEKD
-661 ASVTLTLDGAYMDAS
+661 ASVTLTLDGT
-676 AIPYISSPILI
+676 YIDTTDSPILI

-707 GKYYA
+707 GRYYA
-712 AIQKNG
+712 AIQKDG

-727 ISGDGSLMAAGGYNA
+727 ISGDGALIAQGGKQG
-742 AGIGSGADKP
+742 AGIGSGFEKAGN
-752 VKNIVINS
+752 NIVIS
-760 GTVTATGG
+760 GGEVTATGG
-768 DSAAGIGS
+768 EYAAGIGGGMYGS
-776 GYYGAG
+776 G
-782 SNITISGGTV
+782 SSITISGGTV
-792 TATGGESGAGIGGG
+792 TATGGECGAGVG
-806 SDRSGSNITIS
+806 SGYYESGSNITIS
-817 GGTVTATGRE
+817 GGTVIAQGG
-827 NGAGI
+827 NQGAGI
-832 GGGFY
+832 GGGK
-837 GEGNDITISGG
+837 S
-848 TVTATSLTVRKENY
+848 
-862 STGAG
+862 GAG
-867 IGGGACGNGSNIT
+867 NNID
-880 ITGGTVIATAIAEA
+880 
-894 GKISTGAGIGGGYS
+894 
-908 KEGNH
+908 
-913 ITISGG
+913 ISGG
-919 TVTATSIAKGED
+919 TVTATSIATGEY
-931 GTTGAGIGGGYGGMG
+931 GCAGAGIGGGYAGMG
-946 NHITISGGTVTAISS
+946 NNINISGGTVTATSTA
-961 VTGEYGCG
+961 TGEYGCA
-969 GAGIGGGYSREGNNI
+969 GAGIGGGYACMGI
-984 TISGGT
+984 GIIISGGT
-990 VTALSTADDA
+990 VTALSTADEA
-1000 SNEGYGIG
+1000 YWEGYGIG
-1008 SGWGANDSTPMVTG
+1008 SGCSTGISGPEIYG
-1022 GNIKVNKLCGIQGKD
+1022 GNIKASRLSGVLGKD
-1037 GNELYDAYPARADL
+1037 GDELHEAYLARADL
-1051 LLLAGKNAAVGNPVL
+1051 LLLAGKNAALGNPVL

-1079 SYNLNDVCTMEDGY
+1079 SYNLKDVCTMEDGY
-1093 LYMYLPVDTEDTVT
+1093 LYMYLPADTEDTVT
-1107 RLVFDNAVYEAAVK
+1107 RLVFDNAVYEATVK
-1121 EFNYENQPDRFND
+1121 KFDYELEPGRYSD
-1134 FALISSTDGKAEYGE
+1134 FTLISSTDGKAEYGE

-1244 SMDVTEQRIN
+1244 SMDATEQRIN

-1299 QNAENKNANSYVNP
+1299 QNAENKNANSYVTP

-1333 VTLTDVAKE
+1333 VTLADVAKE

-1353 VPDMTYDADFCEGK
+1353 VPDVTYDANFCEGN
-1367 NAAGMTPALTV
+1367 NAKGMTPALTV

-1411 TWINNKYVGTA
+1411 TWINNRYVGTA

-1436 TVSGTYFGEKRIT
+1436 TAIGTYFGEKRIT

-1475 NGEEQEPLV
+1475 NGEEQEPEV

-1493 DENGKTV
+1493 GKDGKMV
-1500 TQTVY
+1500 TQTTT
-1505 LGEYNDYFNIGDYK
+1505 LREYDDYYKDGDYK

-1532 VVVTGAGGYT
+1532 VVITGVGGYT

-1556 SAADMEAKIAANGT
+1556 AAEGTEAKIAAG
-1570 QGTYGNNAS
+1570 
-1579 DGSNASG
+1579 
-1586 SGDAADSAIKVSFV
+1586 GDAADSAIKVAFA
-1600 KNGAKPAVVVTA
+1600 KNGAKPAIVVTA
-1612 KLANGSTV
+1612 KLANGNTV

-1628 TITYANNKAVSEG
+1628 TVTYANNKAVSEG

-1668 TITNKSLADT
+1668 TITNKSLADA
-1678 VNPITVAVTDVAAN
+1678 VNPITVTVADVPAN

-1725 TEGGAVEL
+1725 MANGEETKL
-1733 DTKTGIVNE
+1733 DVKKDVVNE
-1742 PGSIVRITITGAG
+1742 PGSTVRITITGVG
-1755 NYQGEGSV
+1755 NYRGEDSV

-1775 AKVTVKVVPKTL
+1775 KKVTVKVVPKTL
-1787 PYTTKP
+1787 PYTMKP

-1800 LILTMK
+1800 LVITMK
-1806 VGTGKQAVVEKL
+1806 VGTGRQAVVEELK
-1818 SLITDGDDTKDGY
+1818 LITDGDDTKDGY
-1831 KIIGYKNNVNKGTAQ
+1831 KIIGYKNNVNKGAAQ

-1862 FYIGTRPFLWWL
+1862 FYIGTRPFFWWIMP
-1874 RNV
+1874 